1 MRKNGGTIQET
12 LKINIVTQLDNI
24 DQTVKTMRDNLSNLN
39 LGASTQKEFNQILSG
54 ITEKVKN
61 LRASTKDG
69 VIKFTDKNQVIK
81 DIKAIEQKL
90 QRLGIDTEFLSVNE
104 KNLQKS
110 AKVIERMT
118 AERRKYTAAVEEAN
132 KKEQAAQERVNKW
145 QIQKDNVSQVV
156 KGYNALASVLVQA
169 TQKAEATQKALE
181 EAQDQLDSFMA
192 SEKNDNS
199 EAAKA
204 EIQRLKKN
212 VSTKKGQNTRA
223 HNAVAKAQAN
233 LDNYDTGEF
242 ENINKAN
249 KRLNEINESLKKAK
263 ENLAAI
269 KQQDI
274 GVARFEDLKKN
285 LESMKDID
293 WSSFGVDFS
302 KIQSLE
308 DFNSVLKSI
317 KDSSGKG
324 AEEAIEAINRAL
336 QSALGSAGNM
346 ENEMEQVSDQFDRLA
361 AQKRDIDSL
370 RQSLLNFF
378 GIQNAIQLFKRA
390 VREAYESVTEL
401 DKAMTQTAV
410 VTDFSVGDMWEQL
423 PEYTK
428 MANDLGTTTLG
439 AYETATLFYQQ
450 GLKTN
455 EVMEVSNETMKM
467 ARIAGMDYVDA
478 TNMMTAALRGF
489 NMEINE
495 TSAQKVNDVYSELAK
510 ITASDTQEISTAMT
524 KTASIAHNANMEFE
538 TTAAFLSQIIETTR
552 ESAETAGTAM
562 KTIVARFTELKKNP
576 NELVEVDGEQVDAN
590 KIETALRS
598 VGVALR
604 DSNGEFRKLDDVF
617 LDLAKRWNF
626 LTVNQQRYVATM
638 AAGSR
643 QQSRFIAMMSNY
655 DRTIE
660 LVNAAYNSAGSSQ
673 EQFEKTTESLES
685 KINRLHNAW
694 QEFTMNLSN
703 SAIIKGAVD
712 LLTGFL
718 NIINKITTV
727 GDTMNN
733 SLVSFGLTLGFVIK
747 TFSTLGKVYDK
758 YGDKIFNG
766 LKGISKLTKP
776 ADIAADVK
784 SGTETGVQSAQAKVY
799 EATRTSVFNATRDG
813 MTAGAE
819 AAKVTNGATPSGA
832 NVPDVDGNTPPKGT
846 KELGEEIGDSV
857 EKAVNKN
864 TAQIPFKQNLGQ
876 SFSGGLQAGLQKSQG
891 QWDKLTLSLN
901 KLMTSTI
908 GLKDGFKKL
917 LIDGAAKA
925 GSALGSLVNP
935 TTMLIASIAATV
947 GVIKLTQIIIDKA
960 IHTADEQIA
969 EMNEA
974 LEGVNSNISSLSSTL
989 VGITEQ
995 KDKFNNLSA
1004 ELEGL
1009 TRGTVEYE
1017 AARRES
1023 NDIIR
1028 KILESNPELSSHANY
1043 EDGRWTPDATFWD
1056 TFKKNTEEA
1065 ITRAENS
1072 KSVLESVKTEAELR
1086 KASGEFRTTDIT
1098 DAEKK
1103 SMGSSAAWGGGIG
1116 AGIGTAAG
1124 LAGAVISA
1132 ILAAPVSGGFSL
1144 AAIPAVI
1151 AAGSGMVAGG
1161 ALGAGLGAGGRTIAA
1176 KTGQSQED
1184 LNLTFSKLSTERG
1197 ASFTDEEI
1205 KKFSEGIFESEE
1217 DKALVKKVFN
1227 GSNKEAQK
1235 FFKSLDGSSETLNKA
1250 IEALDRNTAQLSE
1263 EQYNATDGDA
1273 EGKYYY
1279 STEAA
1284 KADREQAFAAVED
1297 AVDWSPEWKE
1307 QGKIIEGT
1315 GKTVASY
1322 LDEIL
1327 KDKEGYTKDSK
1338 GRWTYEGKL
1347 LNLEKNDQLTN
1358 QIAGL
1363 VAVDLQ
1369 KSTAEKNK
1377 EAYKG
1382 MSPDDK
1388 RNYKNY
1394 QTERVKQYKDNKDL
1408 KDVKGTVKDFKSLT
1422 EKQQEDYFKKIGVD
1436 KEEDQTKDQKKIA
1449 AYIRAEAEKMGGNDP
1464 TKVEEYYKS
1473 ALEYYNNSYDLKN
1486 ISYNDFVSA
1495 VKDGI
1500 ANSNITILNTEENKT
1515 LEEWDKDV
1523 NKLSSAS
1530 EEARKNIYK
1539 LGTTFGGEGKK
1550 LAAIFGDLGKKLG
1563 DKADDIFADADLT
1576 SKEGIEKFVQ
1586 SLRDAGVETQAIQD
1600 AFGVSLDDLSDHL
1613 LSLSGL
1619 LPSVAD
1625 KAASAADA
1633 YTLANQ
1639 IAQEAMMSFSQEQ
1652 YDLITKMDSDLSDAF
1667 FKIGDAFYYTEG
1679 SAYQLAQALSTAAT
1693 AAVEDYEKILNRE
1706 EGIGASDYNKLSDDQ
1721 KKGWEYD
1728 KKSGKYKVKDSVGK
1742 EEYEQMLETMG
1753 YSYDKA
1759 LEYAAQLGNVDAI
1772 LNSTAPEDKKRKA
1785 LKAMALQY
1793 GAAAEEIKEL
1803 SNEELARLVLAKKQ
1817 DKQVE
1822 ASTKALKENVEK
1834 LKELKKGSSEYKSM
1848 LATMAE
1854 EINVLGGAE
1863 GVVDSSWVS
1872 EHLNDVK
1879 LMVAGDEAA
1888 ADKIRKAWAK
1898 AWASSQLSAESSLG
1912 KVVKEADLTSK
1923 QLEVLTNK
1931 IYEYKLTGK
1940 ADLSQIENALLAV
1953 GVNATKVAKIINAIA
1968 GTNISYK
1975 TEYEYLGLST
1985 TAPGGFGP
1993 GKLPPNM
2000 AKTLPDLNLVKQGWE
2015 PVKDKNGVIINY
2027 RRPKSVTA
2035 QATNTDTDFLD
2046 IGDFGGFKN
2055 PSGTGG
2061 SSSSS
2066 SAKEE
2071 TPWENPYDRL
2081 YNLTQRVNT
2090 EIRKRNRLESE
2101 YNRLVERGLGNA
2113 SQLAAKTDQERKSLE
2128 QQKALQQ
2135 QLLAERKK
2143 DIEKLN
2149 NNKYSKYAHYD
2160 MSTGNVVLNYDLI
2173 KKNKDEDIGKGIEEQ
2188 VSKLEELKGEIEGA
2202 EDALWDIEDQLYEL
2216 TQRGRDEYIDF
2227 QKDVYNALIK
2237 QRQDEIDKYSE
2248 YISTLAE
2255 AKSDILDA
2263 LRKYIDKQRQE
2274 RDNAEREKE
2283 IADKDAQLFRME
2295 RDTGSTQADIIAA
2308 RKDVEQMRRDYTD
2321 ELIDQKISELEEQN
2335 DEAQKVREKQLE
2347 TMQKQLEQDEESG
2360 ALWKQVKTLM
2370 EEGWGPD
2377 GKIIEGS
2384 ELERILTDYYEYTQM
2399 SEEERAKAIEQ
2410 RNINTTLAKQYLD
2423 AKNAGKNTY
2432 TPSTSYPSVSQTQTP
2447 QNQTPKKNPSSNS
2460 GAKAL
2465 TVGTRVRTV
2474 GFGNAASDGSGG
2486 RAAKGLSNR
2495 KILKI
2500 RKGAKYP
2507 YLIGT
2512 SNDPSGW
2519 TGWYTAA
2526 ALQAYKKGGLANF
2539 TGPAWLDGT
2548 KSRPEAV
2555 LNARDTENFL
2565 QLRDIL
2571 GEVLTKTRNLG
2582 NSNSENNGD
2591 NYYDIDIQVDRL
2603 SNDYD
2608 VDQLVRKIKK
2618 EITKD
2623 ANYRN
2628 VRTINL
2634 KR

>member
-1 MRKNGGTIQET
+1 MGKKGGTIQET

-69 VIKFTDKNQVIK
+69 VIKFADQGQVIK
-81 DIKAIEQKL
+81 DIKAIEQRL
-90 QRLGIDTEFLSVNE
+90 QRLGIDTDFLSVNE

-110 AKVIERMT
+110 AKVIEQMT

-212 VSTKKGQNTRA
+212 VSTKKGQNTKA
-223 HNAVAKAQAN
+223 HNAVAKAQTN

-274 GVARFEDLKKN
+274 GAARFEDLKKN

-308 DFNSVLKSI
+308 DFNRVLKSI

-410 VTDFSVGDMWEQL
+410 VTDFSVGDMWDQL

-428 MANDLGTTTLG
+428 MANELGTTTLG

-455 EVMEVSNETMKM
+455 EVMEVSTETMKM

-617 LDLAKRWNF
+617 LDLAKRWDS

-655 DRTIE
+655 DRTME
-660 LVNAAYNSAGSSQ
+660 LVNAAYNSTGSSQ

-712 LLTGFL
+712 MLTGFL

-799 EATRTSVFNATRDG
+799 EATRTSIFNATRDG

-832 NVPDVDGNTPPKGT
+832 DVPDIDGNIPPKAT

-857 EKAVNKN
+857 EKTINKN
-864 TAQIPFKQNLGQ
+864 TAQIPFKQSLGQ
-876 SFSGGLQAGLQKSQG
+876 SFSGGLQAGQQKALG
-891 QWDKLTLSLN
+891 QWEKLASTTAEITSSGDKLKFSFQ
-901 KLMTSTI
+901 KLA
-908 GLKDGFKKL
+908 K
-917 LIDGAAKA
+917 DGAAKLGA
-925 GSALGSLVNP
+925 ALGGLINP
-935 TTMLIASIAATV
+935 ITVLIASIGATIGIV
-947 GVIKLTQIIIDKA
+947 KLAELIVDKS

-989 VGITEQ
+989 TGITEQ
-995 KDKFNNLSA
+995 KDQFNNLGA
-1004 ELEGL
+1004 ELERL

-1017 AARRES
+1017 EARRES

-1028 KILESNPELSSHANY
+1028 KILESNPELNSHARY
-1043 EDGRWTPDATFWD
+1043 EDGLWKPDGSFWE
-1056 TFKKNTEEA
+1056 TYKKNTEDA
-1065 ITRAENS
+1065 ITKALNS
-1072 KSVLESVKTEAELR
+1072 KGVLESVKTEAELR
-1086 KASGEFRTTDIT
+1086 KAANEVGNTTNIT
-1098 DAEKK
+1098 ASEKEGINAAAGWTGGALGAITAVAGTVITAV
-1103 SMGSSAAWGGGIG
+1103 MGLLTGGAAVAPMAAITVGASAAMGGVGAGIGGGIG
-1116 AGIGTAAG
+1116 A
-1124 LAGAVISA
+1124 LV
-1132 ILAAPVSGGFSL
+1132 
-1144 AAIPAVI
+1144 
-1151 AAGSGMVAGG
+1151 
-1161 ALGAGLGAGGRTIAA
+1161 A
-1176 KTGQSQED
+1176 KTGESLED
-1184 LNLTFSKLSTERG
+1184 VNLTLSKLSTERG
-1197 ASFTDEEI
+1197 ATFTDEEI

-1217 DKALVKKVFN
+1217 DEALVKKVFN

-1263 EQYNATDGDA
+1263 EQYNATGGDA

-1279 STEAA
+1279 STEAT
-1284 KADREQAFAAVED
+1284 KADRERAFDAVKD
-1297 AVDWSPEWKE
+1297 AVDWVPQWDE
-1307 QGKIIEGT
+1307 QDKIIEGT

-1327 KDKEGYTKDSK
+1327 KDREGYTKDSK

-1358 QIAGL
+1358 EIAGR

-1369 KSTAEKNK
+1369 KERADSNK
-1377 EAYKG
+1377 AAYQG
-1382 MSPDDK
+1382 MSADDK

-1394 QTERVKQYKDNKDL
+1394 QTERVKQYKSEDW

-1449 AYIRAEAEKMGGNDP
+1449 AYIRAEAKQMGGS
-1464 TKVEEYYKS
+1464 KEEIEDRYKS

-1486 ISYNDFVSA
+1486 ISYDDFVSA

-1515 LEEWDKDV
+1515 LNEWDDGID
-1523 NKLSSAS
+1523 KLSSAS

-1539 LGTTFGGEGKK
+1539 LGTTFEGEGKE
-1550 LAAIFGDLGKKLG
+1550 LAKIFGSLE
-1563 DKADDIFADADLT
+1563 KADDIFADADLT

-1586 SLRDAGVETQAIQD
+1586 SLRDANVDTQKIQK

-1619 LPSVAD
+1619 LPSVEE

-1693 AAVEDYEKILNRE
+1693 AAVGDYEKILNRE
-1706 EGIGASDYNKLSDDQ
+1706 KGVGATDYNKMSDEQ
-1721 KKGWEYD
+1721 KKGWKYN
-1728 KKSGKYKVKDSVGK
+1728 KQSGLYEVKDSVGK
-1742 EEYEQMLETMG
+1742 EEYEQMMETMG

-1834 LKELKKGSSEYKSM
+1834 LKELKKGSREYKSM

-1863 GVVDSSWVS
+1863 GIVDSSWVS
-1872 EHLNDVK
+1872 EHLDDVK
-1879 LMVAGDEAA
+1879 LMVAGDKAA
-1888 ADKIRKAWAK
+1888 ADRIRKAWAK

-1912 KVVKEADLTSK
+1912 KVVKEADLTNK
-1923 QLEVLTNK
+1923 QLKVLTNK
-1931 IYEYKLTGK
+1931 LYEYKLTGK
-1940 ADLSQIENALLAV
+1940 ADLSQIKNELLNV
-1953 GVNATKVAKIINAIA
+1953 GIDATKVAKIINAIA
-1968 GTNISYK
+1968 GTSISYK
-1975 TEYEYLGLST
+1975 TEYEYLRLNNT
-1985 TAPGGFGP
+1985 PGGLGGP
-1993 GKLPPNM
+1993 GKLPFHV
-2000 AKTLPDLNLVKQGWE
+2000 AKTFPDPHLVEQGWE

-2035 QATNTDTDFLD
+2035 QTTNTDTDWLD
-2046 IGDFGGFKN
+2046 IGDFGGFGN
-2055 PSGTGG
+2055 TNGTSG

-2066 SAKEE
+2066 ANEK

-2081 YNLTQRVNT
+2081 YNLTQKINT
-2090 EIRKRNRLESE
+2090 EIRKRNRLEAE
-2101 YNRLVERGLGNA
+2101 YNRLVQYGLGNA
-2113 SQLAAKTDQERKSLE
+2113 ADLAKKTEQERKSLE

-2143 DIEKLN
+2143 DVEKLN
-2149 NNKYSKYAHYD
+2149 KNKYSKYARYD
-2160 MSTGNVVLNYDLI
+2160 MATGNIVIDYNLI
-2173 KKNKDEDIGKGIEEQ
+2173 NKNKDEDIGKGIEDQ

-2202 EDALWDIEDQLYEL
+2202 EDALWEIEDQLYEL

-2347 TMQKQLEQDEESG
+2347 TMQKQLEEDQKSG
-2360 ALWKQVKTLM
+2360 ALWAQVKTLM

-2432 TPSTSYPSVSQTQTP
+2432 TPSTSYPDVSQTQTS
-2447 QNQTPKKNPSSNS
+2447 QSQTPKKNPSSNS

-2548 KSRPEAV
+2548 KSKPEAV

-2571 GEVLTKTRNLG
+2571 GEVLTKTRDLG

>member
-1 MRKNGGTIQET
+1 MGKKGGTIQET

-54 ITEKVKN
+54 ITEKIKN

-69 VIKFTDKNQVIK
+69 VIKFADQNQVTK

-90 QRLGIDTEFLSVNE
+90 QRLGIDTDFLSVDE

-110 AKVIERMT
+110 VKVIEQMT
-118 AERRKYTAAVEEAN
+118 AARRKYATAVEEAN
-132 KKEQAAQERVNKW
+132 KKEQIAQERVDKW
-145 QIQKDNVSQVV
+145 QIQKNNMTQVV
-156 KGYNALASVLVQA
+156 EGYNALASVLVRA
-169 TQKAEATQKALE
+169 TQKAEATQQALK
-181 EAQDQLDSFMA
+181 EAQDQLDSFMVSA
-192 SEKNDNS
+192 KNDGS
-199 EAAKA
+199 EAAQA

-212 VSTKKGQNTRA
+212 VSTKKGQNTKA
-223 HNAVAKAQAN
+223 HNAVTKAQTN
-233 LDNYDTGEF
+233 LDNYDFGDF

-249 KRLNEINESLKKAK
+249 KRLNELNENLKKAK
-263 ENLAAI
+263 ENLAAV

-274 GVARFEDLKKN
+274 GIARFEELKKN
-285 LESMKDID
+285 LENIKDID

-302 KIQSLE
+302 KIQNIE
-308 DFNSVLKSI
+308 DFDRALKSI
-317 KDSSGKG
+317 KDNSGKG

-336 QSALGSAGNM
+336 QSALGNAGNM
-346 ENEMEQVSDQFDRLA
+346 GNEMEQVSDQFDRLA

-390 VREAYESVTEL
+390 VREAYDSVTEL
-401 DKAMTQTAV
+401 DKAMTETAV
-410 VTDFSVGDMWEQL
+410 VTDFSVGDMWDQL

-455 EVMEVSNETMKM
+455 EVMEVSTETMKM

-489 NMEINE
+489 NMEISE
-495 TSAQKVNDVYSELAK
+495 TSAQRVNDVYSELAK

-562 KTIVARFTELKKNP
+562 KTIIARFTELKKNP

-617 LDLAKRWNF
+617 LDLAKRWDS

-643 QQSRFIAMMSNY
+643 QQSRFIAMMSDY
-655 DRTIE
+655 DRTVE

-718 NIINKITTV
+718 NIINKIITV

-733 SLVSFGLTLGFVIK
+733 SVASFALTLGMVIK
-747 TFSTLGKVYDK
+747 TFTSLGKAYDK
-758 YGDKIFNG
+758 YGDKVFNG
-766 LKGISKLTKP
+766 IKSITGSTK
-776 ADIAADVK
+776 IENVVENVK
-784 SGTETGVQSAQAKVY
+784 KGTEQGTVAAQQEVY
-799 EATRTSVFNATRDG
+799 EATKKSIYRATKEG
-813 MTAGAE
+813 MTQGAQQASTGNKEKKKIKIKTSENDTKAVE
-819 AAKVTNGATPSGA
+819 AAKNKIPTIDSKTSENIGKEVGEKVEAAIDNSSTTKETFGQSIKSGWKTGWNEGKELNSAEWEKFNKNLPKVNGGLKNFKGNIGKINSLGKSSAQSLSKSISSFMTPMNTLLLSVVAMNLAIKGVTTIFDKLVRTSDEQVSLYSDALTGATQRIQALSE
-832 NVPDVDGNTPPKGT
+832 
-846 KELGEEIGDSV
+846 ELGNI
-857 EKAVNKN
+857 
-864 TAQIPFKQNLGQ
+864 T
-876 SFSGGLQAGLQKSQG
+876 QA
-891 QWDKLTLSLN
+891 
-901 KLMTSTI
+901 
-908 GLKDGFKKL
+908 
-917 LIDGAAKA
+917 
-925 GSALGSLVNP
+925 
-935 TTMLIASIAATV
+935 
-947 GVIKLTQIIIDKA
+947 
-960 IHTADEQIA
+960 
-969 EMNEA
+969 
-974 LEGVNSNISSLSSTL
+974 
-989 VGITEQ
+989 
-995 KDKFNNLSA
+995 KDKFN
-1004 ELEGL
+1004 ELTASMDHLTEG
-1009 TRGTVEYE
+1009 TIEYE
-1017 AARRES
+1017 EARRES
-1023 NDIIR
+1023 NTVIR
-1028 KILESNPELSSHANY
+1028 EILEKNPNLSTHVSY
-1043 EDGRWTPDATFWD
+1043 QDGQWTPDSNFWSEYQKATENALKSAEA
-1056 TFKKNTEEA
+1056 TSAVLQAKKTSAEYNSA
-1065 ITRAENS
+1065 IDQLGVA
-1072 KSVLESVKTEAELR
+1072 
-1086 KASGEFRTTDIT
+1086 TTDIT
-1098 DAEKK
+1098 TAEQETAK
-1103 SMGSSAAWGGGIG
+1103 GVA
-1116 AGIGTAAG
+1116 TAAG
-1124 LAGAVISA
+1124 IIAGALGV
-1132 ILAAPVSGGFSL
+1132 LLAPVSGGLSL
-1144 AAIPAVI
+1144 VAVAGASA
-1151 AAGSGMVAGG
+1151 AAGATAG
-1161 ALGAGLGAGGRTIAA
+1161 ALGSTAISKFGKNPAEMNKIMEGLATV
-1176 KTGQSQED
+1176 Q
-1184 LNLTFSKLSTERG
+1184 G
-1197 ASFTDEEI
+1197 ASFTEDQI
-1205 KKFSEGIFESEE
+1205 KRIRQGNLNEE
-1217 DKALVKKVFN
+1217 DKALA
-1227 GSNKEAQK
+1227 KEAFGGDEK
-1235 FFKSLDGSSETLNKA
+1235 ALISFFKQVESSTVLNKA
-1250 IEALDRNTAQLSE
+1250 IVALENNTSALQ
-1263 EQYNATDGDA
+1263 QAKDAVTGGDPDS
-1273 EGKYYY
+1273 KYYY
-1279 STEAA
+1279 SDERMAA
-1284 KADREQAFAAVED
+1284 DASRANAAVMK
-1297 AVDWSPEWKE
+1297 AVDWVADSKE
-1307 QGKIIEGT
+1307 QSQKIEGT
-1315 GKTVASY
+1315 GKTVGQY
-1322 LDEIL
+1322 LDDIL
-1327 KDKEGYTKDSK
+1327 KDRDGYSKDSK
-1338 GRWTYEGKL
+1338 GRWTYQGKL
-1347 LNLEKNDQLTN
+1347 LNLNKDNALAQEISAAVAADFQKAGAEAGKAFYNGLSNQEKKAYKTLQVERQKAYQNSYEKDFSKLKSAYTGTGQVTNDNLAFLKKY
-1358 QIAGL
+1358 AGID
-1363 VAVDLQ
+1363 VN
-1369 KSTAEKNK
+1369 TAE
-1377 EAYKG
+1377 G
-1382 MSPDDK
+1382 S
-1388 RNYKNY
+1388 
-1394 QTERVKQYKDNKDL
+1394 
-1408 KDVKGTVKDFKSLT
+1408 
-1422 EKQQEDYFKKIGVD
+1422 
-1436 KEEDQTKDQKKIA
+1436 QKYSDSGYMDIIK
-1449 AYIRAEAEKMGGNDP
+1449 YISGEAEKTGQSEEALWKYYNQQFDLENITSAEFFEAVQTGLENSTFTILTTEQN
-1464 TKVEEYYKS
+1464 TKVDDWAKEAGVTK
-1473 ALEYYNNSYDLKN
+1473 LE
-1486 ISYNDFVSA
+1486 
-1495 VKDGI
+1495 
-1500 ANSNITILNTEENKT
+1500 
-1515 LEEWDKDV
+1515 
-1523 NKLSSAS
+1523 SAS
-1530 EEARKNIYK
+1530 EDARKAIYQ
-1539 LGTTFGGEGKK
+1539 LGTTFEGEGKS
-1550 LAAIFGDLGKKLG
+1550 LAQIFNSLG

-1576 SKEGIEKFVQ
+1576 SKEGIEEFVQ
-1586 SLRDAGVETQAIQD
+1586 SLRDAGADTQAVQD
-1600 AFGVSLDDLSDHL
+1600 AFGVSLDDLSDRL

-1619 LPSVAD
+1619 LPSVSD
-1625 KAASAADA
+1625 KAASAAEA

-1639 IAQEAMMSFSQEQ
+1639 IAQDAMMSFSQEQ

-1693 AAVEDYEKILNRE
+1693 AAVKDYEDILNRRR
-1706 EGIGASDYNKLSDDQ
+1706 GIDSNDYNRLSDDQ
-1721 KKGWEYD
+1721 KKNWKYN
-1728 KKSGKYKVKDSVGK
+1728 KKTGKYEIQGDVSDT
-1742 EEYEQMLETMG
+1742 EYGAMMDALG

-1759 LEYAAQLGNVDAI
+1759 LEYAAQLGDVNAI
-1772 LNSTAPEDKKRKA
+1772 LTSTASDDKKTKA
-1785 LKAMALQY
+1785 LKALALQY
-1793 GAAAEEIKEL
+1793 GAAAEEINGL
-1803 SNEELARLVLAKKQ
+1803 TQSELANLVLSKKWN
-1817 DKQVE
+1817 KQAE
-1822 ASTKALKENVEK
+1822 ASAKGLKANIDK
-1834 LKELKKGSSEYKSM
+1834 LKELKKESSEYKST

-1854 EINVLGGAE
+1854 QVNVLGGVE
-1863 GVVDSSWVS
+1863 GIVNSDWVAKHMS
-1872 EHLNDVK
+1872 DIQAMAN
-1879 LMVAGDEAA
+1879 GDEAA
-1888 ADKIRKAWAK
+1888 ADRVRKAWARAYADSAKTAGTSLNQILTK
-1898 AWASSQLSAESSLG
+1898 AGYTGQKLEEISNQL
-1912 KVVKEADLTSK
+1912 
-1923 QLEVLTNK
+1923 
-1931 IYEYKLTGK
+1931 YEFKLTGK
-1940 ADLSQIENALLAV
+1940 ADFTSLYNSLLVLYKNAGQAMTAL
-1953 GVNATKVAKIINAIA
+1953 KQIA
-1968 GTNISYK
+1968 GTNISLDI
-1975 TEYEYLGLST
+1975 EYEYSKNRV
-1985 TAPGGFGP
+1985 APGP
-1993 GKLPPNM
+1993 GSEYM
-2000 AKTLPDLNLVKQGWE
+2000 TAAGWE
-2015 PVKDKNGVIINY
+2015 HVGGGAWRRVKSIKAKDDTPRDNWKT
-2027 RRPKSVTA
+2027 PSLTA
-2035 QATNTDTDFLD
+2035 
-2046 IGDFGGFKN
+2046 

-2081 YNLTQRVNT
+2081 YNLTQRINA

-2101 YNRLVERGLGNA
+2101 YNRLVQYGLGNA
-2113 SQLAAKTDQERKSLE
+2113 SDLAKKTEQERKSLE

-2143 DIEKLN
+2143 DVEKLN
-2149 NNKYSKYAHYD
+2149 KNKYSKYAHYD

-2173 KKNKDEDIGKGIEEQ
+2173 KKNKNEDIGKGIEEQ

-2248 YISTLAE
+2248 YISTLSE

-2263 LRKYIDKQRQE
+2263 LRKYIDKQRQD
-2274 RDNAEREKE
+2274 RDNAEKEKE

-2347 TMQKQLEQDEESG
+2347 IMQKQLEQDQESG
-2360 ALWKQVKTLM
+2360 ALWAQVKVLM

-2384 ELERILTDYYEYTQM
+2384 ELERILADYYEYTQM

-2410 RNINTTLAKQYLD
+2410 RNMNTTLAKQYLD

-2432 TPSTSYPSVSQTQTP
+2432 KPSTSYPDVNKTQTP
-2447 QNQTPKKNPSSNS
+2447 QTSKSQTPKKNPTSN
-2460 GAKAL
+2460 GAKTLA
-2465 TVGTRVRTV
+2465 VGTRVRTV

-2512 SNDPSGW
+2512 SNSPSGW

-2539 TGPAWLDGT
+2539 TGPAWMDGT
-2548 KSRPEAV
+2548 KSKPEAV
-2555 LNARDTENFL
+2555 LNARDTQNFL

-2571 GEVLTKTRNLG
+2571 GEVLTKTRGLG

>member
-1 MRKNGGTIQET
+1 MGKKGGTIQET

-54 ITEKVKN
+54 ITEKIKN

-69 VIKFTDKNQVIK
+69 VIKFADQNQVTK

-90 QRLGIDTEFLSVNE
+90 QRLGIDTDFLSVDE

-110 AKVIERMT
+110 VKVIEQMT
-118 AERRKYTAAVEEAN
+118 AARHKYATAVEEAN
-132 KKEQAAQERVNKW
+132 KKEQIAQERVDKW
-145 QIQKDNVSQVV
+145 QIQKNNMTQVV
-156 KGYNALASVLVQA
+156 EGYNVLASVLVRA
-169 TQKAEATQKALE
+169 TQKAEATQQALK
-181 EAQDQLDSFMA
+181 EAQDQLDSFMVSA
-192 SEKNDNS
+192 KNDGS
-199 EAAKA
+199 EAAQA

-212 VSTKKGQNTRA
+212 VSTKKGQNTKA
-223 HNAVAKAQAN
+223 HNAVTKAQTN
-233 LDNYDTGEF
+233 LDNYDFGDF

-249 KRLNEINESLKKAK
+249 KRLNELNENLKKAK
-263 ENLAAI
+263 ENLAAV

-274 GVARFEDLKKN
+274 GIARFEELKKN
-285 LESMKDID
+285 LENIKDID

-302 KIQSLE
+302 KIQNIE
-308 DFNSVLKSI
+308 DFDRALKSI
-317 KDSSGKG
+317 KDNSGKG

-336 QSALGSAGNM
+336 QSALGNAGNM
-346 ENEMEQVSDQFDRLA
+346 GNEMEQVSDQFDRLA

-390 VREAYESVTEL
+390 VREAYDSVTEL
-401 DKAMTQTAV
+401 DKAMTETAV
-410 VTDFSVGDMWEQL
+410 VTDFSVGDMWDQL

-428 MANDLGTTTLG
+428 MANNLGTTTLG

-455 EVMEVSNETMKM
+455 EVMEVSTETMKM

-489 NMEINE
+489 NMEISE
-495 TSAQKVNDVYSELAK
+495 TSAQRVNDVYSELAK

-617 LDLAKRWNF
+617 LDLAKRWDS

-655 DRTIE
+655 DRTVE

-718 NIINKITTV
+718 NIINKIITV

-733 SLVSFGLTLGFVIK
+733 SVASFALTLGVVIK
-747 TFSTLGKVYDK
+747 TFTSLGKAYDK
-758 YGDKIFNG
+758 YGDKVFNG
-766 LKGISKLTKP
+766 IRSITGATK
-776 ADIAADVK
+776 IENVVENVK
-784 SGTETGVQSAQAKVY
+784 KGTEQGTVAAQQEVYKTTKKSIYRATKEGMTQGAQSAQNPKY
-799 EATRTSVFNATRDG
+799 KITRNTT
-813 MTAGAE
+813 MTGKKFKIKNNKQDKNITDAL
-819 AAKVTNGATPSGA
+819 
-832 NVPDVDGNTPPKGT
+832 PKGT
-846 KELGEEIGDSV
+846 TIQSPKTSSKNNESITLKNSFKTGFAQGQAKNAEQWTKLGETLPKFNGDLKDVRGNLSKLGSAAKKGASSLG
-857 EKAVNKN
+857 EG
-864 TAQIPFKQNLGQ
+864 LGQ
-876 SFSGGLQAGLQKSQG
+876 LASPMNVFIASVV
-891 QWDKLTLSLN
+891 
-901 KLMTSTI
+901 
-908 GLKDGFKKL
+908 
-917 LIDGAAKA
+917 
-925 GSALGSLVNP
+925 LGSLAIKGL
-935 TTMLIASIAATV
+935 TTLFDNLVVTSTEKSSMY
-947 GVIKLTQIIIDKA
+947 G
-960 IHTADEQIA
+960 
-969 EMNEA
+969 EA
-974 LEGVNSNISSLSSTL
+974 LDGATARIQALSSELSDITGVKDNFVNL
-989 VGITEQ
+989 VATM
-995 KDKFNNLSA
+995 DS
-1004 ELEGL
+1004 L
-1009 TRGTVEYE
+1009 TRGTREYE
-1017 AARRES
+1017 EARRQS

-1028 KILESNPELSSHANY
+1028 QILEKNPDLSSHVQYQDMRWIPDSSFWKQYEKSTEQALKNAESDASILQAKQAGADYSTKLNQLGIKTSVLTDEEQDTIMTASKVIGTGATIVTALAAIAAAIPSGGLSIPIGTGIIAGSAGSGLMAATETTVIGSVLAKLGLTEKEVNQRVKGLSEYQGATFTDEQINRIRGGNLNQEDKKILEEV
-1043 EDGRWTPDATFWD
+1043 
-1056 TFKKNTEEA
+1056 FKNDQQA
-1065 ITRAENS
+1065 FDNFFNNIENS
-1072 KSVLESVKTEAELR
+1072 SVLNNAINALNSN
-1086 KASGEFRTTDIT
+1086 
-1098 DAEKK
+1098 
-1103 SMGSSAAWGGGIG
+1103 
-1116 AGIGTAAG
+1116 TAA
-1124 LAGAVISA
+1124 LQQAQDVAVN
-1132 ILAAPVSGGFSL
+1132 G
-1144 AAIPAVI
+1144 
-1151 AAGSGMVAGG
+1151 
-1161 ALGAGLGAGGRTIAA
+1161 
-1176 KTGQSQED
+1176 
-1184 LNLTFSKLSTERG
+1184 
-1197 ASFTDEEI
+1197 
-1205 KKFSEGIFESEE
+1205 
-1217 DKALVKKVFN
+1217 DK
-1227 GSNKEAQK
+1227 
-1235 FFKSLDGSSETLNKA
+1235 
-1250 IEALDRNTAQLSE
+1250 
-1263 EQYNATDGDA
+1263 

-1279 STEAA
+1279 TTDKMAGDA
-1284 KADREQAFAAVED
+1284 KRAESAVLKAINFIPDTMEQ
-1297 AVDWSPEWKE
+1297 SR
-1307 QGKIIEGT
+1307 IIEST
-1315 GKTVASY
+1315 GKSVGQY

-1327 KDKEGYTKDSK
+1327 KDREGYSKNSKDQ
-1338 GRWTYEGKL
+1338 WTYNGEL
-1347 LNLEKNDQLTN
+1347 LNLNRRSPLTQEIMAAVQTDFQANSVKNGQ
-1358 QIAGL
+1358 
-1363 VAVDLQ
+1363 
-1369 KSTAEKNK
+1369 EF
-1377 EAYKG
+1377 YKTL
-1382 MSPDDK
+1382 SQEEK
-1388 RNYKNY
+1388 RNYKNL
-1394 QTERVKQYKDNKDL
+1394 QTTRVKTYQSVEDFDKL
-1408 KDVKGTVKDFKSLT
+1408 KKDFKDAGKNFGNETLNYLKQYTGIDINT
-1422 EKQQEDYFKKIGVD
+1422 EKGKKIYKKNDLD
-1436 KEEDQTKDQKKIA
+1436 KVSQYIAGEAQQTGIEESRLWQYYSQQFDFKTLSSKEFFEAVENGLENSSITVLSSEEDKQLDQWA
-1449 AYIRAEAEKMGGNDP
+1449 DSTNEASK
-1464 TKVEEYYKS
+1464 
-1473 ALEYYNNSYDLKN
+1473 LK
-1486 ISYNDFVSA
+1486 
-1495 VKDGI
+1495 
-1500 ANSNITILNTEENKT
+1500 
-1515 LEEWDKDV
+1515 
-1523 NKLSSAS
+1523 SAS
-1530 EEARKNIYK
+1530 EDARKAIYQ
-1539 LGTTFGGEGKK
+1539 LGTTFEGEGET
-1550 LAAIFGDLGKKLG
+1550 LAQIFNSLG

-1586 SLRDAGVETQAIQD
+1586 SLQNASTDTKLIQD
-1600 AFGVSLDDLSDHL
+1600 AFGVSLDDLSDRL

-1619 LPSVAD
+1619 LPSVSD
-1625 KAASAADA
+1625 KAASAAEA

-1639 IAQEAMMSFSQEQ
+1639 IAQDAMMSFSQEQ

-1693 AAVEDYEKILNRE
+1693 AAVKDYEDILNRRR
-1706 EGIGASDYNKLSDDQ
+1706 GIDSNDYNRLSDDQ
-1721 KKGWEYD
+1721 KKNWKYN
-1728 KKSGKYKVKDSVGK
+1728 KKTGKYDIQGDVSDT
-1742 EEYEQMLETMG
+1742 EYSAMMDALG
-1753 YSYDKA
+1753 YSHDKA
-1759 LEYAAQLGNVDAI
+1759 LEYAAQSGDVNAI
-1772 LNSTAPEDKKRKA
+1772 LTSTAPDDKKTKA

-1793 GAAAEEIKEL
+1793 GAAAEEINGL
-1803 SNEELARLVLAKKQ
+1803 TQSELANLVLSKKWN
-1817 DKQVE
+1817 KQAE
-1822 ASTKALKENVEK
+1822 ASAKGLKANINK
-1834 LKELKKGSSEYKSM
+1834 LKELKKESSEYKST

-1854 EINVLGGAE
+1854 QVNVLGGVE
-1863 GVVDSSWVS
+1863 GIVNSDWVAKHMS
-1872 EHLNDVK
+1872 DIQAMAN
-1879 LMVAGDEAA
+1879 GDEAA
-1888 ADKIRKAWAK
+1888 ADRVRKAWARAYADSAKTAGTSLYQILTK
-1898 AWASSQLSAESSLG
+1898 AGYTGQKLEEISNQL
-1912 KVVKEADLTSK
+1912 
-1923 QLEVLTNK
+1923 
-1931 IYEYKLTGK
+1931 YEFKLTGK
-1940 ADLSQIENALLAV
+1940 ADFTSLYNSLLVLYNNAGQAMTAL
-1953 GVNATKVAKIINAIA
+1953 KQIA
-1968 GTNISYK
+1968 GTNISLDI
-1975 TEYEYLGLST
+1975 EYEYSKNRVAPGPGSEYMTAAGWEHVGGGVWRRVKSIEAKDDTPRNNWKTPFL
-1985 TAPGGFGP
+1985 TAP
-1993 GKLPPNM
+1993 
-2000 AKTLPDLNLVKQGWE
+2000 
-2015 PVKDKNGVIINY
+2015 
-2027 RRPKSVTA
+2027 
-2035 QATNTDTDFLD
+2035 
-2046 IGDFGGFKN
+2046 
-2055 PSGTGG
+2055 PSTGG

-2081 YNLTQRVNT
+2081 YNLTQRINA

-2101 YNRLVERGLGNA
+2101 YNRLVQYGLGNA
-2113 SQLAAKTDQERKSLE
+2113 SDLAKKTEQERKSLE

-2143 DIEKLN
+2143 DVEKLN
-2149 NNKYSKYAHYD
+2149 KNKYSKYAHYD

-2173 KKNKDEDIGKGIEEQ
+2173 KKNKKEDIGKGIEEQ

-2248 YISTLAE
+2248 YISTLSE

-2263 LRKYIDKQRQE
+2263 LRKYIDKQRQD
-2274 RDNAEREKE
+2274 RDNAEKEKE

-2347 TMQKQLEQDEESG
+2347 IMQKQLEQDQESG
-2360 ALWKQVKTLM
+2360 ALWAQVKVLM

-2384 ELERILTDYYEYTQM
+2384 ELERILVDYYEYTQM

-2410 RNINTTLAKQYLD
+2410 RNMNTTLAKQYLD

-2432 TPSTSYPSVSQTQTP
+2432 KPSPSYPDV
-2447 QNQTPKKNPSSNS
+2447 NKIQTPKKNPTSN
-2460 GAKAL
+2460 GAKTLA
-2465 TVGTRVRTV
+2465 VGTRVRTV

-2512 SNDPSGW
+2512 SNSPSGW

-2539 TGPAWLDGT
+2539 TGPAWMDGT
-2548 KSRPEAV
+2548 KSKPEAV
-2555 LNARDTENFL
+2555 LNARDTQNFL

-2571 GEVLTKTRNLG
+2571 GEVLTKTRGLG

>member
-1 MRKNGGTIQET
+1 MGKKGGTIQET

-54 ITEKVKN
+54 ITEKIKN

-69 VIKFTDKNQVIK
+69 VIKFADQNQVIK
-81 DIKAIEQKL
+81 DIKAIEQRL
-90 QRLGIDTEFLSVNE
+90 QRLGIDTDFLNVNE

-110 AKVIERMT
+110 VKVIEQMT

-145 QIQKDNVSQVV
+145 QTQKNNVSQVV

-169 TQKAEATQKALE
+169 TQKAEVTQQALK

-212 VSTKKGQNTRA
+212 VSTKKGQNTKA

-233 LDNYDTGEF
+233 LDNYDLGEF

-274 GVARFEDLKKN
+274 GAARFEDLKKN

-308 DFNSVLKSI
+308 DFNRVLKSI

-390 VREAYESVTEL
+390 VREAYDSVTEL
-401 DKAMTQTAV
+401 DKAMTATAV

-455 EVMEVSNETMKM
+455 EVMEVSTETMKM

-495 TSAQKVNDVYSELAK
+495 ASAQKVNDVYSELAK

-617 LDLAKRWNF
+617 LDLAKRWDS

-712 LLTGFL
+712 MLTGFL

-799 EATRTSVFNATRDG
+799 EATRTSIFNATRDG

-832 NVPDVDGNTPPKGT
+832 DIPNAAGGT
-846 KELGEEIGDSV
+846 SPEAAKELGEEIGDSV
-857 EKAVNKN
+857 EEAINKN
-864 TAQIPFKQNLGQ
+864 TTQIPFKQNLGQ

-891 QWDKLTLSLN
+891 QWDKLALSFNNLI
-901 KLMTSTI
+901 TSAH

-935 TTMLIASIAATV
+935 TTIFIASIAATA
-947 GVIKLTQIIIDKA
+947 GVIKLTQIIVDKA

-1004 ELEGL
+1004 ELESL

-1056 TFKKNTEEA
+1056 TFKKNTEKA

-1072 KSVLESVKTEAELR
+1072 KSVLESTKSEAELR
-1086 KASGEFRTTDIT
+1086 KATGELGTTDIT
-1098 DAEKK
+1098 DAEKQNIEK
-1103 SMGSSAAWGGGIG
+1103 SALG
-1116 AGIGTAAG
+1116 AGIGVAAIVTGVLAG
-1124 LAGAVISA
+1124 LAGAV
-1132 ILAAPVSGGFSL
+1132 VSGGMSL
-1144 AAIPAVI
+1144 AAIPTALTFG
-1151 AAGSGMVAGG
+1151 AGMIGGG
-1161 ALGAGLGAGGRTIAA
+1161 AIGAGAGAGIATGIS
-1176 KTGQSQED
+1176 KTGQSPED
-1184 LNLTFSKLSTERG
+1184 LNLTLSRLSTERG
-1197 ASFTDEEI
+1197 ATFTDEEI

-1217 DKALVKKVFN
+1217 DKALVNKVFN

-1284 KADREQAFAAVED
+1284 KADREQAFAAVKD
-1297 AVDWSPEWKE
+1297 AVGWVPKWDE
-1307 QGKIIEGT
+1307 QDKIIEGT

-1327 KDKEGYTKDSK
+1327 KDREGYTKDSK
-1338 GRWTYEGKL
+1338 GRWTHEGKL
-1347 LNLEKNDQLTN
+1347 LDLGKNDQLTN

-1382 MSPDDK
+1382 MTETDK
-1388 RNYKNY
+1388 ADYRNY
-1394 QTERVKQYKDNKDL
+1394 QTERVKKYKGENW
-1408 KDVKGTVKDFKSLT
+1408 KDVKTSARDFKKYLT
-1422 EKQQEDYFKKIGVD
+1422 EDQQESYFKKIGVEEG
-1436 KEEDQTKDQKKIA
+1436 KETKDQKRIA
-1449 AYIRAEAEKMGGNDP
+1449 AYIQAEAEQMSNGDP
-1464 TKVEEYYKS
+1464 KKAQKYYES

-1486 ISYNDFVSA
+1486 ISYDDFVNA

-1515 LEEWDKDV
+1515 LNEWSKGK
-1523 NKLSSAS
+1523 NSGLESAS
-1530 EEARKNIYK
+1530 EDARKNLYK
-1539 LGTTFGGEGKK
+1539 LGTTFEGEGKK
-1550 LAAIFGDLGKKLG
+1550 LVDIFKDLGP
-1563 DKADDIFADADLT
+1563 KADSIFANADLS
-1576 SKEGIEKFVQ
+1576 SKEGIESFVK
-1586 SLRDAGVETQAIQD
+1586 SLEDAEVKTEDIQK
-1600 AFGVSLDDLSDHL
+1600 AFGVSLDELSDRL
-1613 LSLSGL
+1613 LSLSGV
-1619 LPSVAD
+1619 LPSVEE

-1633 YTLANQ
+1633 YALANQ

-1679 SAYQLAQALSTAAT
+1679 SAYQLAQALSTAAA

-1706 EGIGASDYNKLSDDQ
+1706 KGVGATDYNKMSDEQ
-1721 KKGWEYD
+1721 KKGWKYN
-1728 KKSGKYKVKDSVGK
+1728 KQSGLYEVKDSVGK
-1742 EEYEQMLETMG
+1742 EEYEQMMETMG
-1753 YSYDKA
+1753 YSYDKP
-1759 LEYAAQLGNVDAI
+1759 LEYAAQLGDVNAI
-1772 LNSTAPEDKKRKA
+1772 LNSKAKTPEEEKKKTQA

-1793 GAAAEEIKEL
+1793 GAAAEEVKEL
-1803 SNEELARLVLAKKQ
+1803 SNEELANLVVTKKQ
-1817 DKQVE
+1817 EKQVE
-1822 ASTKALKENVEK
+1822 ASTKALKENVKK
-1834 LKELKKGSSEYKSM
+1834 LKDLKKGSSEYKSM

-1854 EINVLGGAE
+1854 EINVLGGTE
-1863 GVVDSSWVS
+1863 GVVDSNWVS
-1872 EHLNDVK
+1872 SHMSDIK
-1879 LMVAGDEAA
+1879 LMVEGDEAA
-1888 ADKIRKAWAK
+1888 AERVRKAWNE
-1898 AWASSQLSAESSLG
+1898 AWVQTQISAEGAFGNIINNG
-1912 KVVKEADLTSK
+1912 KTTDKELK
-1923 QLEVLTNK
+1923 LITNTL
-1931 IYEYKLTGK
+1931 YEYKLKGT
-1940 ADLSQIENALLAV
+1940 ADFTELYNALIAV
-1953 GVNATKVAKIINAIA
+1953 GNTAEDVLAALQQVV
-1968 GTNISYK
+1968 GTDIEL
-1975 TEYEYLGLST
+1975 EYEYEYVDFEAERGRYTPEQQRAMKDMKATGWQEVGS
-1985 TAPGGFGP
+1985 GGGTRRFRYP
-1993 GKLPPNM
+1993 
-2000 AKTLPDLNLVKQGWE
+2000 KTIKAVKSKGSNKRDLTG
-2015 PVKDKNGVIINY
+2015 
-2027 RRPKSVTA
+2027 
-2035 QATNTDTDFLD
+2035 NTGNFK
-2046 IGDFGGFKN
+2046 GFRNNENK
-2055 PSGTGG
+2055 G

-2149 NNKYSKYAHYD
+2149 NNKYSKYAYYD
-2160 MSTGNVVLNYDLI
+2160 MATGNVVLNNDLI
-2173 KKNKDEDIGKGIEEQ
+2173 SKNKDEDIGKGIEEQ

-2227 QKDVYNALIK
+2227 QKDVYNALVK

-2347 TMQKQLEQDEESG
+2347 TMQKQLEEDQKSG
-2360 ALWKQVKTLM
+2360 VLWAQVKTLM

-2384 ELERILTDYYEYTQM
+2384 ELERILADYYEYTQM

-2432 TPSTSYPSVSQTQTP
+2432 KPSTSYPDVNKTQTSQTSKP
-2447 QNQTPKKNPSSNS
+2447 QTPKKNPSSNS

-2548 KSRPEAV
+2548 KSKPEAV

-2571 GEVLTKTRNLG
+2571 SEVLTKTRNLG

>member
-1 MRKNGGTIQET
+1 MGKKGGTIQET

-69 VIKFTDKNQVIK
+69 VIKFADQGQVIK

-90 QRLGIDTEFLSVNE
+90 QRLGIDTDFLSVNE

-110 AKVIERMT
+110 AKVIEQMT
-118 AERRKYTAAVEEAN
+118 AERRKYAAAVEEAN

-199 EAAKA
+199 ETAKA

-223 HNAVAKAQAN
+223 HNAVAKAQAD

-274 GVARFEDLKKN
+274 GAARFEDLKKN

-308 DFNSVLKSI
+308 DFDRVLKSI

-336 QSALGSAGNM
+336 QSALGSAGSM
-346 ENEMEQVSDQFDRLA
+346 GNEMEDISDQFDRLA

-401 DKAMTQTAV
+401 DKAMTATAV
-410 VTDFSVGDMWEQL
+410 VTDFSVGDMWDQL

-455 EVMEVSNETMKM
+455 EVMEVSTETMKM
-467 ARIAGMDYVDA
+467 ARIAGMDYVEA

-576 NELVEVDGEQVDAN
+576 NELVEVDGEQIDAN

-617 LDLAKRWNF
+617 LDLAKRWDS

-712 LLTGFL
+712 MLTGFL
-718 NIINKITTV
+718 NIINKIITV

-799 EATRTSVFNATRDG
+799 EATRTSIFNATRDG

-819 AAKVTNGATPSGA
+819 AAKVTNGAIPSGA
-832 NVPDVDGNTPPKGT
+832 DIPDAAGGT
-846 KELGEEIGDSV
+846 SPEAAKKLGEEIGDNV
-857 EKAVNKN
+857 EKAINKN
-864 TAQIPFKQNLGQ
+864 TAQIPFKQSLGQ
-876 SFSGGLQAGLQKSQG
+876 SFSGGLQAGQQKALG
-891 QWDKLTLSLN
+891 QWEKLASNAAELLSSGDKLKLSFQ
-901 KLMTSTI
+901 KLA
-908 GLKDGFKKL
+908 K
-917 LIDGAAKA
+917 DGAAKLGA
-925 GSALGSLVNP
+925 ALGGLINP
-935 TTMLIASIAATV
+935 VTVLIASIGATI
-947 GVIKLTQIIIDKA
+947 GVVKLAKLIIDKS

-989 VGITEQ
+989 TGITEQ
-995 KDKFNNLSA
+995 KDQFNNLSA

-1017 AARRES
+1017 EARRES

-1028 KILESNPELSSHANY
+1028 KILESNPELNSHARY
-1043 EDGRWTPDATFWD
+1043 EDGLWKPDGSFWE
-1056 TFKKNTEEA
+1056 TYKKNTEDA
-1065 ITRAENS
+1065 ITKAVNS
-1072 KSVLESVKTEAELR
+1072 KEVLESVKTEAELK
-1086 KASGEFRTTDIT
+1086 KAANEVGNTTDIT
-1098 DAEKK
+1098 ESEQKGINAAAGWTGGALGVTTAVVGTVITAV
-1103 SMGSSAAWGGGIG
+1103 MGALTAGAAIAPMAAITVAASAAMGGVGAGIGGGIG
-1116 AGIGTAAG
+1116 T
-1124 LAGAVISA
+1124 LV
-1132 ILAAPVSGGFSL
+1132 
-1144 AAIPAVI
+1144 
-1151 AAGSGMVAGG
+1151 
-1161 ALGAGLGAGGRTIAA
+1161 A
-1176 KTGQSQED
+1176 KTGESLED
-1184 LNLTFSKLSTERG
+1184 VNLTLSKLSTERG

-1217 DKALVKKVFN
+1217 DKALVNKVFN

-1263 EQYNATDGDA
+1263 EQYNATGGDA

-1284 KADREQAFAAVED
+1284 KADRKRAFDAVKD
-1297 AVDWSPEWKE
+1297 AVDWTPEWNE

-1327 KDKEGYTKDSK
+1327 KDREGYTKDSK

-1358 QIAGL
+1358 EIAGR

-1382 MSPDDK
+1382 MTETAKAD
-1388 RNYKNY
+1388 YKNY
-1394 QTERVKQYKDNKDL
+1394 QTERVKKYKSEGW
-1408 KDVKGTVKDFKSLT
+1408 KDVKTSAKDFKKYLT
-1422 EKQQEDYFKKIGVD
+1422 EDQQESYFKKIGVEEG
-1436 KEEDQTKDQKKIA
+1436 KETNDQKRIA
-1449 AYIRAEAEKMGGNDP
+1449 AYIQAEAEQMSNGDP
-1464 TKVEEYYKS
+1464 KKAQKYYES

-1486 ISYNDFVSA
+1486 ISYDDFVNA

-1515 LEEWDKDV
+1515 LNEWSKGK
-1523 NKLSSAS
+1523 NSGLESAS
-1530 EEARKNIYK
+1530 EDARKNLYK
-1539 LGTTFGGEGKK
+1539 LGTTFEGEGKK
-1550 LAAIFGDLGKKLG
+1550 LVDIFKDLGP
-1563 DKADDIFADADLT
+1563 KADSIFANADLS
-1576 SKEGIEKFVQ
+1576 SKEGIESFVK
-1586 SLRDAGVETQAIQD
+1586 SLEDAGVKTGDIQK
-1600 AFGVSLDDLSDHL
+1600 AFGVSLDELSDHL
-1613 LSLSGL
+1613 LSLSGV
-1619 LPSVAD
+1619 LPSVEE

-1706 EGIGASDYNKLSDDQ
+1706 KGVGATDYNKMSDEQ
-1721 KKGWEYD
+1721 KKGWKYN
-1728 KKSGKYKVKDSVGK
+1728 KQSGLYEVKDSVGK
-1742 EEYEQMLETMG
+1742 EEYEQMMETMG

-1759 LEYAAQLGNVDAI
+1759 LEYAAQLGDVNAI
-1772 LNSTAPEDKKRKA
+1772 LNSTASEEKKTKA

-1803 SNEELARLVLAKKQ
+1803 SNEELANLVVTKKQ
-1817 DKQVE
+1817 EKQVE

-1834 LKELKKGSSEYKSM
+1834 LKDIKKGSSEYKSM

-1854 EINVLGGAE
+1854 EINVLGGTE
-1863 GVVDSSWVS
+1863 GVVDSNWVS
-1872 EHLNDVK
+1872 NHMSDIK
-1879 LMVAGDEAA
+1879 LMVEGDEAA
-1888 ADKIRKAWAK
+1888 AERVRKAWNE
-1898 AWASSQLSAESSLG
+1898 AWVQTQISAEGAFGNIINNG
-1912 KVVKEADLTSK
+1912 KTTDKELK
-1923 QLEVLTNK
+1923 LITNTL
-1931 IYEYKLTGK
+1931 YEYKLKGT
-1940 ADLSQIENALLAV
+1940 ADFTELYNALIAV
-1953 GVNATKVAKIINAIA
+1953 GNTAEDVLAALQQVA
-1968 GTNISYK
+1968 GTDIEL
-1975 TEYEYLGLST
+1975 EYEYEYVDFEAERGRYTPEQQRAMKDMKATGWQEVGSGGGTRRFRYPKSIKAVKTKGGDKRDLTGNT
-1985 TAPGGFGP
+1985 GNFNGFGD
-1993 GKLPPNM
+1993 
-2000 AKTLPDLNLVKQGWE
+2000 T
-2015 PVKDKNGVIINY
+2015 NGT
-2027 RRPKSVTA
+2027 S
-2035 QATNTDTDFLD
+2035 
-2046 IGDFGGFKN
+2046 
-2055 PSGTGG
+2055 G
-2061 SSSSS
+2061 SSS
-2066 SAKEE
+2066 ANEK

-2149 NNKYSKYAHYD
+2149 NNKYSKYARYD
-2160 MSTGNVVLNYDLI
+2160 MATGNIILNNDLI
-2173 KKNKDEDIGKGIEEQ
+2173 SKNKDEDIGKGIEEQ

-2202 EDALWDIEDQLYEL
+2202 EDALWEIEDQLYEL

-2347 TMQKQLEQDEESG
+2347 TMQKQLEEDQKSG
-2360 ALWKQVKTLM
+2360 VLWAQVKTLM

-2410 RNINTTLAKQYLD
+2410 RNMNTTLAKQYLD

-2432 TPSTSYPSVSQTQTP
+2432 TPSTSYPDVNKVQTP
-2447 QNQTPKKNPSSNS
+2447 QNQAPKKNPPSNS

-2526 ALQAYKKGGLANF
+2526 ALQAYKKGGFANF

-2548 KSRPEAV
+2548 KSKPEAV

>member
-1 MRKNGGTIQET
+1 MGKKGGTIQET

-54 ITEKVKN
+54 ITEKIKN

-69 VIKFTDKNQVIK
+69 VIKFADQNQVAK

-90 QRLGIDTEFLSVNE
+90 QRLGINTDFLNVDE

-110 AKVIERMT
+110 VKVIEQMT
-118 AERRKYTAAVEEAN
+118 AARRKYTTAVEDAN
-132 KKEQAAQERVNKW
+132 KKEQAAQERVDKW
-145 QIQKDNVSQVV
+145 QIQKNNISQVIE
-156 KGYNALASVLVQA
+156 GYNALAGKLTQA
-169 TQKAEATQKALE
+169 TQKAEATQQALK
-181 EAQDQLDSFMA
+181 EAQDQLDSFTA
-192 SEKNDNS
+192 SAKNDSS
-199 EAAKA
+199 EAAQA

-212 VSTKKGQNTRA
+212 ISTKKGQNTKA
-223 HNAVAKAQAN
+223 HNAVVKAQTN
-233 LDNYDTGEF
+233 LDSYDFGEF
-242 ENINKAN
+242 ENINRAN
-249 KRLNEINESLKKAK
+249 KRLNELNENLKKAK
-263 ENLAAI
+263 ENLAAL

-274 GVARFEDLKKN
+274 GAAKFEDLKKN
-285 LESMKDID
+285 LESIKDID
-293 WSSFGVDFS
+293 WKSFGVDFS

-308 DFNSVLKSI
+308 DFNRVLKSI

-346 ENEMEQVSDQFDRLA
+346 GNEMEQVSDQFDRLA

-401 DKAMTQTAV
+401 DKAMTATAV
-410 VTDFSVGDMWEQL
+410 VTDFSVSDMWDQL

-428 MANDLGTTTLG
+428 MANELGTTTLG

-455 EVMEVSNETMKM
+455 EVMEVSTETMKM
-467 ARIAGMDYVDA
+467 ARIAGMDYVNA

-495 TSAQKVNDVYSELAK
+495 ASAQKVNDVYSELAK

-617 LDLAKRWNF
+617 LDLAKRWDS

-655 DRTIE
+655 DRTVE

-766 LKGISKLTKP
+766 LKSISKLTKP

-784 SGTETGVQSAQAKVY
+784 SGTEMGVQSAQAKVY
-799 EATRTSVFNATRDG
+799 EATRASIFNATRDG
-813 MTAGAE
+813 MTAGAK
-819 AAKVTNGATPSGA
+819 AAGVTNGA
-832 NVPDVDGNTPPKGT
+832 NVPDIDGNTPPKVRP
-846 KELGEEIGDSV
+846 EPV
-857 EKAVNKN
+857 VNKN
-864 TAQIPFKQNLGQ
+864 ATQIPFKQSLGQ
-876 SFSGGLQAGLQKSQG
+876 SFSGGLQAGQQKALG
-891 QWDKLTLSLN
+891 QWEKLASTAAEITSSGDKLKLSFQ
-901 KLMTSTI
+901 KLAK
-908 GLKDGFKKL
+908 G
-917 LIDGAAKA
+917 GAAKLGA
-925 GSALGSLVNP
+925 ALGGLINP
-935 TTMLIASIAATV
+935 ITVLIASIGATIGIV
-947 GVIKLTQIIIDKA
+947 KLAELIVDKS

-989 VGITEQ
+989 TGITEQ
-995 KDKFNNLSA
+995 KDQFNNLSA

-1009 TRGTVEYE
+1009 TRSTVEYE
-1017 AARRES
+1017 EVRRES

-1028 KILESNPELSSHANY
+1028 KILESNPELNSHARY
-1043 EDGRWTPDATFWD
+1043 EDGLWQPDESFWE
-1056 TFKKNTEEA
+1056 TYKKNTEEA
-1065 ITRAENS
+1065 ITKAVNS
-1072 KSVLESVKTEAELR
+1072 KGVLESVKTEAELR
-1086 KASGEFRTTDIT
+1086 KAANEIGNTTDIT
-1098 DAEKK
+1098 ASEKEGINAAAAWTGGALGVTTAVVGTAITAILGTL
-1103 SMGSSAAWGGGIG
+1103 SAGALVAPLAAITVAASAAMGGVGAGIGGGIG
-1116 AGIGTAAG
+1116 T
-1124 LAGAVISA
+1124 LV
-1132 ILAAPVSGGFSL
+1132 
-1144 AAIPAVI
+1144 
-1151 AAGSGMVAGG
+1151 
-1161 ALGAGLGAGGRTIAA
+1161 A
-1176 KTGQSQED
+1176 KTGESLED
-1184 LNLTFSKLSTERG
+1184 INLTLSKLSTERG
-1197 ASFTDEEI
+1197 ATFTDEEI
-1205 KKFSEGIFESEE
+1205 KRFSEGIFSGEE
-1217 DKALVKKVFN
+1217 AQSLVDKVFQ
-1227 GSNKEAQK
+1227 GDSKAAQK
-1235 FFKSLDGSSETLNKA
+1235 FFKSLDGSSATLNEA
-1250 IEALDRNTAQLSE
+1250 IAALDRNTAQLAE
-1263 EQYNATDGDA
+1263 EQYNATGGDT

-1279 STEAA
+1279 STEAT
-1284 KADREQAFAAVED
+1284 KADRERAFEAVQD
-1297 AVDWSPEWKE
+1297 AVDWSPDWKE
-1307 QGKIIEGT
+1307 QNKIIEGT
-1315 GKTVASY
+1315 GKTVADY
-1322 LDEIL
+1322 LDNIL
-1327 KDKEGYTKDSK
+1327 KDREGYSKDSK

-1347 LNLEKNDQLTN
+1347 LDLEKNDQLTN
-1358 QIAGL
+1358 EIAGQ
-1363 VAVDLQ
+1363 VAADLQ
-1369 KSTAEKNK
+1369 TAKASANK
-1377 EAYKG
+1377 AAYQG
-1382 MSPDDK
+1382 MSADEK
-1388 RNYKNY
+1388 RDYKNY
-1394 QTERVKQYKDNKDL
+1394 QTERVKQYKSEDWE
-1408 KDVKGTVKDFKSLT
+1408 DVKGTVKDFKAFT
-1422 EKQQEDYFKKIGVD
+1422 EKQQEDYFKKIGVTEGD
-1436 KEEDQTKDQKKIA
+1436 ETSDQKKIA
-1449 AYIRAEAEKMGGNDP
+1449 AYIQAEATKMAKADGDP
-1464 TKVEEYYKS
+1464 TKAKQYYES
-1473 ALEYYNNSYDLKN
+1473 ALEYYNNSYDLQN
-1486 ISYNDFVSA
+1486 ISYDDFVSA

-1515 LEEWDKDV
+1515 LDEWDKDV

-1539 LGTTFGGEGKK
+1539 LGTTFEGKGK
-1550 LAAIFGDLGKKLG
+1550 ELANIFGLLG
-1563 DKADDIFADADLT
+1563 DKADDIFADADLS
-1576 SKEGIEKFVQ
+1576 SKKGIEEFVQ
-1586 SLRDAGVETQAIQD
+1586 SLQKAGVTTEQAQA
-1600 AFGVSLDDLSDHL
+1600 AFGVSLDDLSDRL

-1619 LPSVAD
+1619 LPSVGD
-1625 KAASAADA
+1625 KAASAAEA

-1639 IAQEAMMSFSQEQ
+1639 IAQDAMMSFSQEQ
-1652 YDLITKMDSDLSDAF
+1652 YNLITKMDSDFSDAF

-1706 EGIGASDYNKLSDDQ
+1706 KGVGATDYNKMSDDQ
-1721 KKGWEYD
+1721 KKGWKYN
-1728 KKSGKYKVKDSVGK
+1728 KQSGLYEVEDSVGE
-1742 EEYEQMLETMG
+1742 EEYRQMMETMG
-1753 YSYDKA
+1753 YSYEKA
-1759 LEYAAQLGNVDAI
+1759 LEYAAQLGDVNAI
-1772 LNSTAPEDKKRKA
+1772 LNSKAETTEDIKKRTQA

-1793 GAAAEEIKEL
+1793 GAAAEEIKNL
-1803 SNEELARLVLAKKQ
+1803 SDEELANLVVTKKQ
-1817 DKQVE
+1817 EKQVE

-1834 LKELKKGSSEYKSM
+1834 LKDLKKGSSKYKSM

-1854 EINVLGGAE
+1854 EINVLGGEE
-1863 GVVDSSWVS
+1863 GVVDSSWVADHMS
-1872 EHLNDVK
+1872 DIK
-1879 LMVAGDEAA
+1879 LMVEGDEAA
-1888 ADKIRKAWAK
+1888 AERVRKAWNE
-1898 AWASSQLSAESSLG
+1898 AWVQTQVSAEGAFSNIINNG
-1912 KVVKEADLTSK
+1912 KTTDKELKLITDTL
-1923 QLEVLTNK
+1923 
-1931 IYEYKLTGK
+1931 YEYKLKGT
-1940 ADLSQIENALLAV
+1940 ADFTELYNALIAV
-1953 GVNATKVAKIINAIA
+1953 GNTAEDVFAAIQQIV
-1968 GTNISYK
+1968 GTDIEV
-1975 TEYEYLGLST
+1975 EYEYEYVDI
-1985 TAPGGFGP
+1985 APAHTPEDRKINKKAIDDMLASGWEEYERNNGTRRFRYPKGIKVVKTKGGDNIDTRGNTGNFTGFG
-1993 GKLPPNM
+1993 GNESK
-2000 AKTLPDLNLVKQGWE
+2000 
-2015 PVKDKNGVIINY
+2015 
-2027 RRPKSVTA
+2027 
-2035 QATNTDTDFLD
+2035 
-2046 IGDFGGFKN
+2046 
-2055 PSGTGG
+2055 GT
-2061 SSSSS
+2061 SSS
-2066 SAKEE
+2066 KEKE

-2081 YNLTQRVNT
+2081 YNLTQQING

-2128 QQKALQQ
+2128 QQKALQEK
-2135 QLLAERKK
+2135 LLAERKA
-2143 DIEKLN
+2143 DLQKLN
-2149 NNKYSKYAHYD
+2149 NNAYSKYAHYD
-2160 MSTGNVVLNYDLI
+2160 MATGNVVINYGAI
-2173 KKNKDEDIGKGIEEQ
+2173 NKNKDEDVGKGIEEQ
-2188 VSKLEELKGEIEGA
+2188 VRKLEELKGEIEGA
-2202 EDALWDIEDQLYEL
+2202 EDALWEIEDQLYEL

-2227 QKDVYNALIK
+2227 QKDVYNALVK

-2248 YISTLAE
+2248 YISTLAD
-2255 AKSDILDA
+2255 AKNDILDE

-2274 RDNAEREKE
+2274 RDNAEKEKE

-2347 TMQKQLEQDEESG
+2347 IMQKQLEQDQESG
-2360 ALWKQVKTLM
+2360 ALWEQVKILM

-2432 TPSTSYPSVSQTQTP
+2432 TPSTSYPDVNKVQTP

-2460 GAKAL
+2460 GAKTL
-2465 TVGTRVRTV
+2465 SVGTRVRTV
-2474 GFGNAASDGSGG
+2474 GYGNAASDGSGG
-2486 RAAKGLSNR
+2486 RAAKGLSGR

-2571 GEVLTKTRNLG
+2571 GEVLTKTRGLG

>member
-1 MRKNGGTIQET
+1 MGKKGGTIQET

-54 ITEKVKN
+54 ITEKIKN

-69 VIKFTDKNQVIK
+69 VIKFADQNQVTK

-90 QRLGIDTEFLSVNE
+90 QRLGIDTDFLSVDE

-110 AKVIERMT
+110 VKVIEQMT
-118 AERRKYTAAVEEAN
+118 AARRKYATAVEEAN
-132 KKEQAAQERVNKW
+132 KKEQIAQERVDKW
-145 QIQKDNVSQVV
+145 QIQKNNMTQVV
-156 KGYNALASVLVQA
+156 EGYNALASVLVRA
-169 TQKAEATQKALE
+169 TQKAEATQQALK
-181 EAQDQLDSFMA
+181 EAQDQLDSFMVSA
-192 SEKNDNS
+192 KNDGS
-199 EAAKA
+199 EAAQA

-212 VSTKKGQNTRA
+212 VSTKKGQNTKA
-223 HNAVAKAQAN
+223 HNAVTKAQTN
-233 LDNYDTGEF
+233 LDNYDFGDF

-249 KRLNEINESLKKAK
+249 KRLNELNENLKKAK
-263 ENLAAI
+263 ENLAAV

-274 GVARFEDLKKN
+274 GIARFEELKKN
-285 LESMKDID
+285 LENIKDID

-302 KIQSLE
+302 KIQNIE
-308 DFNSVLKSI
+308 DFDRALKSI
-317 KDSSGKG
+317 KDNSGKG

-336 QSALGSAGNM
+336 QSALGNAGNM
-346 ENEMEQVSDQFDRLA
+346 GNEMEQVSDQFDRLA

-390 VREAYESVTEL
+390 VREAYDSVTEL
-401 DKAMTQTAV
+401 DKAMTETAV
-410 VTDFSVGDMWEQL
+410 VTDFSVGDMWDQL

-455 EVMEVSNETMKM
+455 EVMEVSTETMKM

-489 NMEINE
+489 NMEISE
-495 TSAQKVNDVYSELAK
+495 TSAQRVNDVYSELAK

-562 KTIVARFTELKKNP
+562 KTIIARFTELKKNP

-617 LDLAKRWNF
+617 LDLAKRWDS

-643 QQSRFIAMMSNY
+643 QQSRFIAMMSDY
-655 DRTIE
+655 DRTVE

-718 NIINKITTV
+718 NIINKIITV

-733 SLVSFGLTLGFVIK
+733 SVASFALTLGMVIK
-747 TFSTLGKVYDK
+747 TFTSLGKAYDK
-758 YGDKIFNG
+758 YGDKVFNG
-766 LKGISKLTKP
+766 IKSITGSTK
-776 ADIAADVK
+776 IENVVENVK
-784 SGTETGVQSAQAKVY
+784 KGTEQGTVAAQQEVY
-799 EATRTSVFNATRDG
+799 EATKKSIYRATKEG
-813 MTAGAE
+813 MTQGAQQASTGNKEKKKIKIKTSENDTKAVE
-819 AAKVTNGATPSGA
+819 AAKNKIPTIDSKTSENIGKEVGEKVEAAIDNSSTTKETFGQSIKSGWKTGWNEGKELNSAEWEKFNKNLPKVNGGLKNFKGNIGKINSLGKSSAQSLSKSISSFMTPMNTLLLSVVAMNLAIKGVTTIFDKLVRTSDEQVSLYSDALTGATQRIQALSE
-832 NVPDVDGNTPPKGT
+832 
-846 KELGEEIGDSV
+846 ELGNI
-857 EKAVNKN
+857 
-864 TAQIPFKQNLGQ
+864 T
-876 SFSGGLQAGLQKSQG
+876 QA
-891 QWDKLTLSLN
+891 
-901 KLMTSTI
+901 
-908 GLKDGFKKL
+908 
-917 LIDGAAKA
+917 
-925 GSALGSLVNP
+925 
-935 TTMLIASIAATV
+935 
-947 GVIKLTQIIIDKA
+947 
-960 IHTADEQIA
+960 
-969 EMNEA
+969 
-974 LEGVNSNISSLSSTL
+974 
-989 VGITEQ
+989 
-995 KDKFNNLSA
+995 KDKFN
-1004 ELEGL
+1004 ELTASMDHLTEG
-1009 TRGTVEYE
+1009 TIEYE
-1017 AARRES
+1017 EARRES
-1023 NDIIR
+1023 NTVIR
-1028 KILESNPELSSHANY
+1028 EILEKNPNLSTHVSY
-1043 EDGRWTPDATFWD
+1043 QDGQWTPDSNFWSEYQKATENALKSAEA
-1056 TFKKNTEEA
+1056 TSAVLQAKKTSAEYNSA
-1065 ITRAENS
+1065 IDQLGVA
-1072 KSVLESVKTEAELR
+1072 
-1086 KASGEFRTTDIT
+1086 TTDIT
-1098 DAEKK
+1098 TAEQETAK
-1103 SMGSSAAWGGGIG
+1103 GVA
-1116 AGIGTAAG
+1116 TAAG
-1124 LAGAVISA
+1124 IIAGALGV
-1132 ILAAPVSGGFSL
+1132 LLAPVSGGLSL
-1144 AAIPAVI
+1144 VAVAGASA
-1151 AAGSGMVAGG
+1151 AAGATAG
-1161 ALGAGLGAGGRTIAA
+1161 ALGSTAISKFGKNPAEMNKIMEGLATV
-1176 KTGQSQED
+1176 Q
-1184 LNLTFSKLSTERG
+1184 G
-1197 ASFTDEEI
+1197 ASFTEDQI
-1205 KKFSEGIFESEE
+1205 KRIRQGNLNEE
-1217 DKALVKKVFN
+1217 DKALA
-1227 GSNKEAQK
+1227 KEAFGGDEK
-1235 FFKSLDGSSETLNKA
+1235 ALISFFKQVESSTVLNKA
-1250 IEALDRNTAQLSE
+1250 IVALENNTSALQ
-1263 EQYNATDGDA
+1263 QAKDA
-1273 EGKYYY
+1273 VTGGNPDSKYYY
-1279 STEAA
+1279 SDERMAA
-1284 KADREQAFAAVED
+1284 DASRANAAVMK
-1297 AVDWSPEWKE
+1297 AVDWVADSKE
-1307 QGKIIEGT
+1307 QSQKIEGT
-1315 GKTVASY
+1315 GKTVGQY
-1322 LDEIL
+1322 LDDIL
-1327 KDKEGYTKDSK
+1327 KDRDGYSKDSK
-1338 GRWTYEGKL
+1338 GRWTYQGKL
-1347 LNLEKNDQLTN
+1347 LNLNKDNALAQEISAAVAADFQKAGAEAGKAFYNGLSNQEKKAYKTLQVERQKAYQNSYEKDFSKLKSAYTGTGQVTNDNLAFLKKY
-1358 QIAGL
+1358 AGID
-1363 VAVDLQ
+1363 VN
-1369 KSTAEKNK
+1369 TAE
-1377 EAYKG
+1377 G
-1382 MSPDDK
+1382 S
-1388 RNYKNY
+1388 
-1394 QTERVKQYKDNKDL
+1394 
-1408 KDVKGTVKDFKSLT
+1408 
-1422 EKQQEDYFKKIGVD
+1422 
-1436 KEEDQTKDQKKIA
+1436 QKYSDSGYMDIIK
-1449 AYIRAEAEKMGGNDP
+1449 YISGEAEKTGQSEEALWKYYNQQFDLENITSAEFFEAVQTGLENSTFTILTTEQN
-1464 TKVEEYYKS
+1464 TKVDDWAKEAGVTK
-1473 ALEYYNNSYDLKN
+1473 LE
-1486 ISYNDFVSA
+1486 
-1495 VKDGI
+1495 
-1500 ANSNITILNTEENKT
+1500 
-1515 LEEWDKDV
+1515 
-1523 NKLSSAS
+1523 SAS
-1530 EEARKNIYK
+1530 EDARKAIYQ
-1539 LGTTFGGEGKK
+1539 LGTTFEGEGKS
-1550 LAAIFGDLGKKLG
+1550 LAQIFNSLG

-1576 SKEGIEKFVQ
+1576 SKEGIEEFVQ
-1586 SLRDAGVETQAIQD
+1586 SLRDAGADTQAVQD
-1600 AFGVSLDDLSDHL
+1600 AFGVSLDDLSDRL

-1619 LPSVAD
+1619 LPSVSD
-1625 KAASAADA
+1625 KAASAAEA

-1639 IAQEAMMSFSQEQ
+1639 IAQDAMMSFSQEQ

-1693 AAVEDYEKILNRE
+1693 AAVKDYEDILNRRR
-1706 EGIGASDYNKLSDDQ
+1706 GIDSNDYNRLSDDQ
-1721 KKGWEYD
+1721 KKNWKYN
-1728 KKSGKYKVKDSVGK
+1728 KKTGKYEIQGDVSDT
-1742 EEYEQMLETMG
+1742 EYGAMMDALG

-1759 LEYAAQLGNVDAI
+1759 LEYAAQLGDVNAI
-1772 LNSTAPEDKKRKA
+1772 LTSTASDDKKTKA

-1793 GAAAEEIKEL
+1793 GAAAEEINGL
-1803 SNEELARLVLAKKQ
+1803 TQSELANLVLSKKWN
-1817 DKQVE
+1817 KQAE
-1822 ASTKALKENVEK
+1822 ASAKGLKANIDK
-1834 LKELKKGSSEYKSM
+1834 LKELKKESSEYKST

-1854 EINVLGGAE
+1854 QVNVLGGVE
-1863 GVVDSSWVS
+1863 GIVNSDWVAKHMS
-1872 EHLNDVK
+1872 DIQAMAN
-1879 LMVAGDEAA
+1879 GDEAA
-1888 ADKIRKAWAK
+1888 ADRVRKAWARAYADSAKTAGTSLNQILTK
-1898 AWASSQLSAESSLG
+1898 AGYTGQKLEEISNQL
-1912 KVVKEADLTSK
+1912 
-1923 QLEVLTNK
+1923 
-1931 IYEYKLTGK
+1931 YEFKLTGK
-1940 ADLSQIENALLAV
+1940 ADFTSLYNSLLVLYKNAGQAMTAL
-1953 GVNATKVAKIINAIA
+1953 KQIA
-1968 GTNISYK
+1968 GTNISLDI
-1975 TEYEYLGLST
+1975 EYEYSKNRV
-1985 TAPGGFGP
+1985 APGP
-1993 GKLPPNM
+1993 GSEYM
-2000 AKTLPDLNLVKQGWE
+2000 TAAGWE
-2015 PVKDKNGVIINY
+2015 HVGGGAWRRVKSIKAKDDTPRDNWKT
-2027 RRPKSVTA
+2027 PSLTA
-2035 QATNTDTDFLD
+2035 
-2046 IGDFGGFKN
+2046 

-2081 YNLTQRVNT
+2081 YNLTQRINA

-2101 YNRLVERGLGNA
+2101 YNRLVQYGLGNA
-2113 SQLAAKTDQERKSLE
+2113 SDLAKKTEQERKSLE

-2143 DIEKLN
+2143 DVEKLN
-2149 NNKYSKYAHYD
+2149 KNKYSKYAHYD

-2173 KKNKDEDIGKGIEEQ
+2173 KKNKNEDIGKGIEEQ

-2248 YISTLAE
+2248 YISTLSE

-2263 LRKYIDKQRQE
+2263 LRKYIDKQRQD
-2274 RDNAEREKE
+2274 RDNAEKEKE

-2347 TMQKQLEQDEESG
+2347 IMQKQLEQDQESG
-2360 ALWKQVKTLM
+2360 ALWAQVKVLM

-2384 ELERILTDYYEYTQM
+2384 ELERILADYYEYTQM

-2410 RNINTTLAKQYLD
+2410 RNMNTTLAKQYLD

-2432 TPSTSYPSVSQTQTP
+2432 KPSTSYPDVNKTQTP
-2447 QNQTPKKNPSSNS
+2447 QTSKSQTPKKNPTSN
-2460 GAKAL
+2460 GAKTLA
-2465 TVGTRVRTV
+2465 VGTRVRTV

-2512 SNDPSGW
+2512 SNSPSGW

-2539 TGPAWLDGT
+2539 TGPAWMDGT
-2548 KSRPEAV
+2548 KSKPEAV
-2555 LNARDTENFL
+2555 LNARDTQNFL

-2571 GEVLTKTRNLG
+2571 GEVLTKTRGLG

>member
-110 AKVIERMT
+110 VKVIEEMT
-118 AERRKYTAAVEEAN
+118 AARRKYTTAVEEAN

-192 SEKNDNS
+192 SEKNDGS

-223 HNAVAKAQAN
+223 HNNVVKAQEN
-233 LDNYDTGEF
+233 LDNYDLSEF
-242 ENINKAN
+242 DGSINKAN
-249 KRLNEINESLKKAK
+249 KRLNELNESLKKAK

-274 GVARFEDLKKN
+274 GTARFEELKKN
-285 LESMKDID
+285 LENIKDID
-293 WSSFGVDFS
+293 WKSFGVDFS

-336 QSALGSAGNM
+336 QSALGSAGSM
-346 ENEMEQVSDQFDRLA
+346 GNEMEDVSDQFDRLA

-390 VREAYESVTEL
+390 VREAYDSVTEL

-455 EVMEVSNETMKM
+455 EVMEVSTETMKM

-617 LDLAKRWNF
+617 LDLAKRWDS

-673 EQFEKTTESLES
+673 EQFEKTTESLEN

-799 EATRTSVFNATRDG
+799 EATRTSIFNATRDG

-832 NVPDVDGNTPPKGT
+832 DIPDAAGGTSPKAT

-857 EKAVNKN
+857 EEAINKN
-864 TAQIPFKQNLGQ
+864 TAQIPFKQSLGQ
-876 SFSGGLQAGLQKSQG
+876 SFSGGLQAGQQKAFG
-891 QWDKLTLSLN
+891 QWEKLASTTAEITSSGDKLKLSFQ
-901 KLMTSTI
+901 KLA
-908 GLKDGFKKL
+908 KDGASKL
-917 LIDGAAKA
+917 GAA
-925 GSALGSLVNP
+925 LGELINLITV
-935 TTMLIASIAATV
+935 LIASIGATI
-947 GVIKLTQIIIDKA
+947 GVVKLAELIIDKS

-989 VGITEQ
+989 TGITEQ
-995 KDKFNNLSA
+995 KDQFNNLGA
-1004 ELEGL
+1004 ELERL

-1017 AARRES
+1017 EARRES

-1028 KILESNPELSSHANY
+1028 KILESNPELNSHARY
-1043 EDGRWTPDATFWD
+1043 EDGLWKPDGSFWE
-1056 TFKKNTEEA
+1056 TYKKNTEDA
-1065 ITRAENS
+1065 ITKALNS
-1072 KSVLESVKTEAELR
+1072 KGVLESVKTEAELR
-1086 KASGEFRTTDIT
+1086 KAANEVSNTTNITASEKEDINAAAGWT
-1098 DAEKK
+1098 GGVLGTIAAVAGTVITAV
-1103 SMGSSAAWGGGIG
+1103 MGLLTGGAAVAPMAAITVGASAAIGGVGAGIGGGIG
-1116 AGIGTAAG
+1116 A
-1124 LAGAVISA
+1124 LV
-1132 ILAAPVSGGFSL
+1132 
-1144 AAIPAVI
+1144 
-1151 AAGSGMVAGG
+1151 
-1161 ALGAGLGAGGRTIAA
+1161 A
-1176 KTGQSQED
+1176 KTGESLED
-1184 LNLTFSKLSTERG
+1184 VNLTLSKLSTERG
-1197 ASFTDEEI
+1197 ATFTDEEI
-1205 KKFSEGIFESEE
+1205 KKFSEGVFESEE
-1217 DKALVKKVFN
+1217 DEALVKKVFN

-1263 EQYNATDGDA
+1263 EQYNATGGDA

-1279 STEAA
+1279 STEAT
-1284 KADREQAFAAVED
+1284 KADRKRAFDAVKD
-1297 AVDWSPEWKE
+1297 AVDWVPQWDE
-1307 QGKIIEGT
+1307 QDKIIEGT

-1327 KDKEGYTKDSK
+1327 KDREGYTKDSK

-1347 LNLEKNDQLTN
+1347 LDLEKNDQLTN

-1382 MSPDDK
+1382 MSPDEK
-1388 RNYKNY
+1388 RDYKNY
-1394 QTERVKQYKDNKDL
+1394 QTERVKQYKSEDW
-1408 KDVKGTVKDFKSLT
+1408 KDVKGTVKEFKSLT
-1422 EKQQEDYFKKIGVD
+1422 EEQQEDYFKKIGVD

-1486 ISYNDFVSA
+1486 ISYDDFVSA

-1515 LEEWDKDV
+1515 LEEWGGNWDE
-1523 NKLSSAS
+1523 AS

-1539 LGTTFGGEGKK
+1539 LGTTFEGEGKA
-1550 LAAIFGDLGKKLG
+1550 LATIFDDLKDKVG

-1586 SLRDAGVETQAIQD
+1586 SLRDAGVEAQAIQD

-1721 KKGWEYD
+1721 KKRWEYD
-1728 KKSGKYKVKDSVGK
+1728 KKSGKYKVKGNVGK
-1742 EEYEQMLETMG
+1742 EEYEEMLETMG

-1863 GVVDSSWVS
+1863 GVIDSSWVS
-1872 EHLNDVK
+1872 EHLNDIK

-1888 ADKIRKAWAK
+1888 ADRIRKAWAK

-1912 KVVKEADLTSK
+1912 KVVKEAGITGK

-1931 IYEYKLTGK
+1931 LYEYKLTGK
-1940 ADLSQIENALLAV
+1940 ADLSQIRNELLNV
-1953 GVNATKVAKIINAIA
+1953 GIDATKVAKIINSIA
-1968 GTNISYK
+1968 GTSISYK
-1975 TEYEYLGLST
+1975 TEYEYLGLNP
-1985 TAPGGFGP
+1985 TAPGGLGP

-2035 QATNTDTDFLD
+2035 QTTNTDTDFLD

-2066 SAKEE
+2066 ANEK

-2227 QKDVYNALIK
+2227 QKDVYNALVK

-2347 TMQKQLEQDEESG
+2347 TMQKQLDEDQKSG
-2360 ALWKQVKTLM
+2360 VLWAQVKTLM

-2410 RNINTTLAKQYLD
+2410 RNMNTTLAKQYLD

-2432 TPSTSYPSVSQTQTP
+2432 TPSTSYPDVNKVQTP

-2582 NSNSENNGD
+2582 NSNSENSGD

>member
-1 MRKNGGTIQET
+1 MGKKGGTIQET

-69 VIKFTDKNQVIK
+69 VIKFADQGQAIK

-90 QRLGIDTEFLSVNE
+90 QRLGIDTDFLSVNE

-223 HNAVAKAQAN
+223 HNNVVKAQEN
-233 LDNYDTGEF
+233 LDNYDLSEF
-242 ENINKAN
+242 DGSINKAN
-249 KRLNEINESLKKAK
+249 KRLNELNESLKKAK

-274 GVARFEDLKKN
+274 GTARFEDLKKN

-308 DFNSVLKSI
+308 DFNNVLKSI

-336 QSALGSAGNM
+336 QSALGSAGSM
-346 ENEMEQVSDQFDRLA
+346 GNEMEDVSDQFDRLA

-390 VREAYESVTEL
+390 VREAYDSVTEL
-401 DKAMTQTAV
+401 DKAMTATAV
-410 VTDFSVGDMWEQL
+410 VTDFSVGDMWDQL

-617 LDLAKRWNF
+617 LDLAKRWDS

-655 DRTIE
+655 DRTVE

-712 LLTGFL
+712 MLTGFL

-799 EATRTSVFNATRDG
+799 EATRTSIFNATRDG

-832 NVPDVDGNTPPKGT
+832 DVPDIDGNIPPKAT

-857 EKAVNKN
+857 EEAISKN
-864 TAQIPFKQNLGQ
+864 TAQIPFKQSLGQ
-876 SFSGGLQAGLQKSQG
+876 SFSGGLQAGQQKALG
-891 QWDKLTLSLN
+891 QWEKLASTTAEITSSGDKLKFSFQ
-901 KLMTSTI
+901 KLA
-908 GLKDGFKKL
+908 K
-917 LIDGAAKA
+917 DGAAKL
-925 GSALGSLVNP
+925 GTALGGLINP
-935 TTMLIASIAATV
+935 ITVLIASIGATIGIV
-947 GVIKLTQIIIDKA
+947 KLAELIVDKS

-989 VGITEQ
+989 TGITEQ
-995 KDKFNNLSA
+995 KDQFNNLSA

-1017 AARRES
+1017 EARRES

-1028 KILESNPELSSHANY
+1028 KILESNPELNSHAKY
-1043 EDGRWTPDATFWD
+1043 EDGLWKPDGSFWE
-1056 TFKKNTEEA
+1056 TYKKNTEDA
-1065 ITRAENS
+1065 ITKAVNS
-1072 KSVLESVKTEAELR
+1072 KGVLESVKTEAELK
-1086 KASGEFRTTDIT
+1086 KAANEVGNTTDIT
-1098 DAEKK
+1098 ASEKE
-1103 SMGSSAAWGGGIG
+1103 GINSAAGWTGGALGVTTAIVGTVITAVMGALTAGAAVAPMAAITVAASAAMGGVGAGIGGGIG
-1116 AGIGTAAG
+1116 T
-1124 LAGAVISA
+1124 LV
-1132 ILAAPVSGGFSL
+1132 
-1144 AAIPAVI
+1144 
-1151 AAGSGMVAGG
+1151 
-1161 ALGAGLGAGGRTIAA
+1161 A
-1176 KTGQSQED
+1176 KTGESLED
-1184 LNLTFSKLSTERG
+1184 VNLTLSKLSTERG
-1197 ASFTDEEI
+1197 ATFTDEEI
-1205 KKFSEGIFESEE
+1205 KKFSEGIFSGEE
-1217 DKALVKKVFN
+1217 AKSLVDKVFQ
-1227 GSNKEAQK
+1227 GDEAAAQK
-1235 FFKSLDGSSETLNKA
+1235 FFKGLDGSSETLNKA
-1250 IEALDRNTAQLSE
+1250 IEALDRNTAQLAE
-1263 EQYNATDGDA
+1263 EQYNATGGDA

-1284 KADREQAFAAVED
+1284 KADRERAFDVVKD
-1297 AVDWSPEWKE
+1297 AVDWSPDWKE

-1327 KDKEGYTKDSK
+1327 KDREGYTKDSK

-1358 QIAGL
+1358 EIAGR

-1369 KSTAEKNK
+1369 KEKADSNKTAYQNMSADEKR
-1377 EAYKG
+1377 
-1382 MSPDDK
+1382 D
-1388 RNYKNY
+1388 YKNY
-1394 QTERVKQYKDNKDL
+1394 QTERVKQYKSEDW
-1408 KDVKGTVKDFKSLT
+1408 KDVKGTVKAFKSLT
-1422 EKQQEDYFKKIGVD
+1422 EEQQEDYFKKIGVD
-1436 KEEDQTKDQKKIA
+1436 KEKDQTQDQKKIA

-1486 ISYNDFVSA
+1486 ISYDDFVSA

-1515 LEEWDKDV
+1515 LEEWGG
-1523 NKLSSAS
+1523 NWNEAS
-1530 EEARKNIYK
+1530 EEARKNIYE
-1539 LGTTFGGEGKK
+1539 LGTTFKGEGKA
-1550 LAAIFGDLGKKLG
+1550 LATIFNDLKDTVG
-1563 DKADDIFADADLT
+1563 DKADDIFADADFT

-1586 SLRDAGVETQAIQD
+1586 SLKDAGVKTQAIQD

-1652 YDLITKMDSDLSDAF
+1652 YDLITKMDSNLSDAF

-1693 AAVEDYEKILNRE
+1693 TAVKDYEKILNRE

-1721 KKGWEYD
+1721 KKRWKYD
-1728 KKSGKYKVKDSVGK
+1728 KKSGKYKVVNGVGE
-1742 EEYEQMLETMG
+1742 EEYQQMMETMG

-1759 LEYAAQLGNVDAI
+1759 LEYAAQLGDVNAI
-1772 LNSTAPEDKKRKA
+1772 LNSTAPEEKKTKA

-1793 GAAAEEIKEL
+1793 GAAAEEIKNL
-1803 SNEELARLVLAKKQ
+1803 SNEELARLVVAKKQ

-1834 LKELKKGSSEYKSM
+1834 LAELKKGTSAYKSM
-1848 LATMAE
+1848 MATMAE
-1854 EINVLGGAE
+1854 EINVLGGTE
-1863 GVVDSSWVS
+1863 GVVDSSWV
-1872 EHLNDVK
+1872 EQHLSDIK
-1879 LMVAGDEAA
+1879 AMVNGDEAA
-1888 ADKIRKAWAK
+1888 AERVRIAWSKAWVD
-1898 AWASSQLSAESSLG
+1898 SQLSAEGALG
-1912 KVVKEADLTSK
+1912 KIVDKAELTDDQLKTITDTLYEFKVKGTADF
-1923 QLEVLTNK
+1923 
-1931 IYEYKLTGK
+1931 
-1940 ADLSQIENALLAV
+1940 SQIYLALYAAGKSAEEILNALKL
-1953 GVNATKVAKIINAIA
+1953 IA
-1968 GTNISYK
+1968 GTNIIIDYK
-1975 TEYEYLGLST
+1975 KNWRRAISSEHADKLKAQGWLTEDGTNFYQITGVVAYDKSSGYKRVTGED
-1985 TAPGGFGP
+1985 GP
-1993 GKLPPNM
+1993 L
-2000 AKTLPDLNLVKQGWE
+2000 KTKNDDLN
-2015 PVKDKNGVIINY
+2015 D
-2027 RRPKSVTA
+2027 
-2035 QATNTDTDFLD
+2035 
-2046 IGDFGGFKN
+2046 GDFNNFKN

-2160 MSTGNVVLNYDLI
+2160 MATGNVVLNNDLI
-2173 KKNKDEDIGKGIEEQ
+2173 SKNKDEEIGKGIEEQ

-2227 QKDVYNALIK
+2227 QKDVYNALVK

-2360 ALWKQVKTLM
+2360 ALWEQVKLLM

-2410 RNINTTLAKQYLD
+2410 RNMNTTLAKQYLD

-2432 TPSTSYPSVSQTQTP
+2432 TPSTSYPDVNKVQTP

-2571 GEVLTKTRNLG
+2571 GEVLTKTRDLG

>member
-1 MRKNGGTIQET
+1 MAKKGGTIQET

-24 DQTVKTMRDNLSNLN
+24 DQTVKTMRDSLSNLN

-54 ITEKVKN
+54 ITEKIKN

-69 VIKFTDKNQVIK
+69 VIKFTDQNQITK

-90 QRLGIDTEFLSVNE
+90 QRLGIDTDFLSVDE

-110 AKVIERMT
+110 VKVIEQMT
-118 AERRKYTAAVEEAN
+118 AARRKYANAVEDAN
-132 KKEQAAQERVNKW
+132 KKEQIAQERVDKW
-145 QIQKDNVSQVV
+145 QIQKNNMTQVV
-156 KGYNALASVLVQA
+156 EGYNALASVLVRA
-169 TQKAEATQKALE
+169 TQKAEATQQALK
-181 EAQDQLDSFMA
+181 EAQDQLDSFMVSA
-192 SEKNDNS
+192 KNDGS
-199 EAAKA
+199 EAAQA

-212 VSTKKGQNTRA
+212 VSTKKGQNTKA
-223 HNAVAKAQAN
+223 HNAVTKAQTN
-233 LDNYDTGEF
+233 LDNYDFGDF

-249 KRLNEINESLKKAK
+249 KRLNELNENLKKAK
-263 ENLAAI
+263 ENLAAV

-274 GVARFEDLKKN
+274 GIARFEELKKS
-285 LESMKDID
+285 LENIKDID

-302 KIQSLE
+302 KIQSIE
-308 DFNSVLKSI
+308 DFDRVLKSI
-317 KDSSGKG
+317 KDNSGKG
-324 AEEAIEAINRAL
+324 AEQAIEAINKAL
-336 QSALGSAGNM
+336 QSALGNAGHM
-346 ENEMEQVSDQFDRLA
+346 GNEMEQVSDQFDRLA
-361 AQKRDIDSL
+361 SQKRDIDSL

-401 DKAMTQTAV
+401 DKAMTETAV
-410 VTDFSVGDMWEQL
+410 VTDFSVGDMWDQL

-455 EVMEVSNETMKM
+455 EVMEVSVETMKM
-467 ARIAGMDYVDA
+467 ARIAGMDYVEA

-489 NMEINE
+489 NMEISE
-495 TSAQKVNDVYSELAK
+495 TSAQRVNDVYSELAK

-562 KTIVARFTELKKNP
+562 KTIIARFTELKKNP

-617 LDLAKRWNF
+617 LDLAKRWDS

-643 QQSRFIAMMSNY
+643 QQSRFIAMMSDY
-655 DRTIE
+655 DRTVE

-703 SAIIKGAVD
+703 NAIIKGAVD
-712 LLTGFL
+712 LLTGLL

-733 SLVSFGLTLGFVIK
+733 SIVSFGLTLGFVVK
-747 TFSTLGKVYDK
+747 TFSTLGKAYDK

-766 LKGISKLTKP
+766 LKSISKFTKP

-784 SGTETGVQSAQAKVY
+784 SGTEMGVQSAQMKVY
-799 EATRTSVFNATRDG
+799 QATRTSIFNATRDG
-813 MTAGAE
+813 MTAGAK
-819 AAKVTNGATPSGA
+819 AADVTNNITPNGADISDVADDISPKVTKK
-832 NVPDVDGNTPPKGT
+832 V
-846 KELGEEIGDSV
+846 GEEIGENV
-857 EKAVNKN
+857 EKVINKN
-864 TAQIPFKQNLGQ
+864 AAQIPFRQSLGQ
-876 SFSGGLQAGLQKSQG
+876 SFSGGLQAGQQKALG
-891 QWDKLTLSLN
+891 QWEKLA
-901 KLMTSTI
+901 STTAELTNSGK
-908 GLKDGFKKL
+908 GLKLSFQGLAKG
-917 LIDGAAKA
+917 GAAKL
-925 GSALGSLVNP
+925 GTALGGLINP
-935 TTMLIASIAATV
+935 ITVLIASIAATI
-947 GVIKLTQIIIDKA
+947 GVVKLAEIIIDKS
-960 IHTADEQIA
+960 IHTADEQIV

-989 VGITEQ
+989 TDITEQ

-1017 AARRES
+1017 EARRES

-1028 KILESNPELSSHANY
+1028 KILESNPELNSHASY
-1043 EDGRWTPDATFWD
+1043 KDGLWQPDGSFWE
-1056 TFKKNTEEA
+1056 TYKKNTEEA
-1065 ITRAENS
+1065 ITKTVNS
-1072 KSVLESVKTEAELR
+1072 KGVLESVKTEAELK
-1086 KASGEFRTTDIT
+1086 KAANEVGNTTDIT
-1098 DAEKK
+1098 ASEEEGINAAAGWTGGALGVATAVVGTVITAV
-1103 SMGSSAAWGGGIG
+1103 MGVLTAGAAVAPMAAITIAASAAMGGVGAGVGGGIG
-1116 AGIGTAAG
+1116 TLVAK
-1124 LAGAVISA
+1124 
-1132 ILAAPVSGGFSL
+1132 SGESL
-1144 AAIPAVI
+1144 
-1151 AAGSGMVAGG
+1151 
-1161 ALGAGLGAGGRTIAA
+1161 
-1176 KTGQSQED
+1176 ED
-1184 LNLTFSKLSTERG
+1184 LNLTLSKLSTERG
-1197 ASFTDEEI
+1197 ATFTDEEI
-1205 KKFSEGIFESEE
+1205 KKFSEGIFSGGEAES
-1217 DKALVKKVFN
+1217 LVDKVFQ
-1227 GSNKEAQK
+1227 GDSAAAQE
-1235 FFKSLDGSSETLNKA
+1235 FFKNLDGSSETLNKA

-1263 EQYNATDGDA
+1263 EQYNATGGDA

-1279 STEAA
+1279 STEAT
-1284 KADREQAFAAVED
+1284 KADRTRAFDVVKD
-1297 AVDWSPEWKE
+1297 AVDWTAEWEE

-1327 KDKEGYTKDSK
+1327 KDREGYTKDFK

-1347 LNLEKNDQLTN
+1347 LDLEKNDQLTN
-1358 QIAGL
+1358 EITGL
-1363 VAVDLQ
+1363 VAVELQ

-1382 MSPDDK
+1382 MTETDK
-1388 RNYKNY
+1388 ANYRNY
-1394 QTERVKQYKDNKDL
+1394 QTERVKKYKSENW
-1408 KDVKGTVKDFKSLT
+1408 KDVKTSATDFKEHLT
-1422 EKQQEDYFKKIGVD
+1422 EGQQESYFKKIGV
-1436 KEEDQTKDQKKIA
+1436 KEGKETRNQKRIA
-1449 AYIRAEAEKMGGNDP
+1449 AYIQAEAEQMSNGD
-1464 TKVEEYYKS
+1464 TKKAQKYYES

-1486 ISYNDFVSA
+1486 ISYDDFVDA

-1515 LEEWDKDV
+1515 LNEWSKGK
-1523 NKLSSAS
+1523 NSGLESAS
-1530 EEARKNIYK
+1530 EDARKNLYK
-1539 LGTTFGGEGKK
+1539 LGTTFEGEGKN
-1550 LAAIFGDLGKKLG
+1550 LVDIFKDLGP
-1563 DKADDIFADADLT
+1563 KADSIFANADLS
-1576 SKEGIEKFVQ
+1576 SKEGIESFVK
-1586 SLRDAGVETQAIQD
+1586 SLEDAGVKTGDIQK
-1600 AFGVSLDDLSDHL
+1600 AFGVSLDELSDRL
-1613 LSLSGL
+1613 LSLSGV
-1619 LPSVAD
+1619 LPSVEE
-1625 KAASAADA
+1625 KAASAAEA

-1639 IAQEAMMSFSQEQ
+1639 IAQDAMMSFSQKQ
-1652 YDLITKMDSDLSDAF
+1652 YNLITKMDSDLSDAF

-1706 EGIGASDYNKLSDDQ
+1706 KGIGASDYNQLSDDQ
-1721 KKGWEYD
+1721 KKNWKYNKQSGLYEIKDNVGADEYQAM
-1728 KKSGKYKVKDSVGK
+1728 V
-1742 EEYEQMLETMG
+1742 ETMG
-1753 YSYDKA
+1753 YSYEKA
-1759 LEYAAQLGNVDAI
+1759 LEYAAQLGDVNAI
-1772 LNSTAPEDKKRKA
+1772 LNSTAPEEKKTKA

-1793 GAAAEEIKEL
+1793 GAAAEEIKNL
-1803 SNEELARLVLAKKQ
+1803 SNEELANLVVTKKQ
-1817 DKQVE
+1817 EKQVE

-1834 LKELKKGSSEYKSM
+1834 LKDLKKGSSEYKSM

-1854 EINVLGGAE
+1854 EINVLGGEE
-1863 GVVDSSWVS
+1863 GVVDSSWVADHMS
-1872 EHLNDVK
+1872 DIK
-1879 LMVAGDEAA
+1879 LMVEGDEAA
-1888 ADKIRKAWAK
+1888 AERVRKAWNE
-1898 AWASSQLSAESSLG
+1898 AWVQTQVSAEGTFSNIINNG
-1912 KVVKEADLTSK
+1912 KTTDKELKLITDTL
-1923 QLEVLTNK
+1923 
-1931 IYEYKLTGK
+1931 YEYKLKGT
-1940 ADLSQIENALLAV
+1940 ADFTELYNALIAV
-1953 GVNATKVAKIINAIA
+1953 GNTAEDVLAALQQVA
-1968 GTNISYK
+1968 GTDIEF
-1975 TEYEYLGLST
+1975 EYEYEYVDIVAAHTPEDKKINNQVIKDMQT
-1985 TAPGGFGP
+1985 TGWEEYGSSGDTRRFRYPKSIKAVKTKGGNNIDTRRNTGNFTGFGDNES
-1993 GKLPPNM
+1993 KR
-2000 AKTLPDLNLVKQGWE
+2000 T
-2015 PVKDKNGVIINY
+2015 
-2027 RRPKSVTA
+2027 
-2035 QATNTDTDFLD
+2035 
-2046 IGDFGGFKN
+2046 
-2055 PSGTGG
+2055 
-2061 SSSSS
+2061 SSS
-2066 SAKEE
+2066 KEEE

-2081 YNLTQRVNT
+2081 YNLTQQING

-2101 YNRLVERGLGNA
+2101 YNRLVKRGLGNA
-2113 SQLAAKTDQERKSLE
+2113 SQLAAKTEQERKSLE

-2143 DIEKLN
+2143 DVEKLN
-2149 NNKYSKYAHYD
+2149 KNKYSKYAHYD

-2173 KKNKDEDIGKGIEEQ
+2173 KKNKNEDIGKGIEEQ

-2248 YISTLAE
+2248 YISTLAD
-2255 AKSDILDA
+2255 AKNDILDE

-2274 RDNAEREKE
+2274 RDNAEKEKE

-2295 RDTGSTQADIIAA
+2295 RDTGSTQSDIIAA

-2321 ELIDQKISELEEQN
+2321 DLIDQKISELEEQN
-2335 DEAQKVREKQLE
+2335 DEAQKIREKQLE
-2347 TMQKQLEQDEESG
+2347 IMQKQLDQDEKSG
-2360 ALWKQVKTLM
+2360 ALWEQVKVLM

-2384 ELERILTDYYEYTQM
+2384 ELERILADYYEYTQM

-2410 RNINTTLAKQYLD
+2410 RNMNTTLAKQYLD
-2423 AKNAGKNTY
+2423 AKNAGKNKY
-2432 TPSTSYPSVSQTQTP
+2432 TPSTSYPDVNKTQTP
-2447 QNQTPKKNPSSNS
+2447 QTQTPKKNPSSNS
-2460 GAKAL
+2460 GAKTL
-2465 TVGTRVRTV
+2465 SVGTRVRTV
-2474 GFGNAASDGSGG
+2474 GYGNAASDGSGG
-2486 RAAKGLSNR
+2486 RAAKGLSGR
-2495 KILKI
+2495 KILKV

-2519 TGWYTAA
+2519 TGWYTAS

-2548 KSRPEAV
+2548 KTKPEAV
-2555 LNARDTENFL
+2555 LNARDTQNFL
-2565 QLRDIL
+2565 QLRD
-2571 GEVLTKTRNLG
+2571 VLSDVLNKSRTIER
-2582 NSNSENNGD
+2582 SNSENNGD
-2591 NYYDIDIQVDRL
+2591 NYYDIDIQVDKL

-2608 VDQLVRKIKK
+2608 VDQLVKKIKK

>member
-1 MRKNGGTIQET
+1 MGKKGGTIQET

-54 ITEKVKN
+54 ITEKIKN

-69 VIKFTDKNQVIK
+69 VIKFADQNQITK

-90 QRLGIDTEFLSVNE
+90 QRLGIDTDFLSVDE

-110 AKVIERMT
+110 VKIIEQMT
-118 AERRKYTAAVEEAN
+118 AARRKYTAAVEDAN
-132 KKEQAAQERVNKW
+132 KKEQAAQERVDKW

-169 TQKAEATQKALE
+169 TQKAEATQQALK

-192 SEKNDNS
+192 SEKNNGS
-199 EAAKA
+199 EAAQA

-212 VSTKKGQNTRA
+212 VSTKKGQNTKA
-223 HNAVAKAQAN
+223 HNAIAKAQAN
-233 LDNYDTGEF
+233 LDNYDLGEF

-249 KRLNEINESLKKAK
+249 KRLNELKDNLKKAK
-263 ENLAAI
+263 ENLIAL

-274 GVARFEDLKKN
+274 GVARFEELKKN
-285 LESMKDID
+285 LESIKDID

-308 DFNSVLKSI
+308 DFDRVLKSI
-317 KDSSGKG
+317 KDNSGKG

-336 QSALGSAGNM
+336 QSALGNAGSIGD
-346 ENEMEQVSDQFDRLA
+346 EMAQVSDQFDRLA

-410 VTDFSVGDMWEQL
+410 VTDFSVGDMWDQL

-428 MANDLGTTTLG
+428 MANELGTTTLG

-455 EVMEVSNETMKM
+455 EVMEVSTETMKM
-467 ARIAGMDYVDA
+467 ARIAGMDYVEA

-617 LDLAKRWNF
+617 LDLAKRWDS

-712 LLTGFL
+712 MLTGLL

-766 LKGISKLTKP
+766 LKSISKLTKP

-784 SGTETGVQSAQAKVY
+784 SGTEMGVQSAQAEVY
-799 EATRTSVFNATRDG
+799 KATRASIFNATRDG
-813 MTAGAE
+813 MTAGAK
-819 AAKVTNGATPSGA
+819 AAGVTNGA
-832 NVPDVDGNTPPKGT
+832 NVPDIDGNTPPKVRP
-846 KELGEEIGDSV
+846 EPV
-857 EKAVNKN
+857 VNKN
-864 TAQIPFKQNLGQ
+864 ATQIPFKQSLGQ
-876 SFSGGLQAGLQKSQG
+876 SFSGGLQTGQQKALG
-891 QWDKLTLSLN
+891 QWDKLASTTAGLTSSGDKLKLSFQ
-901 KLMTSTI
+901 
-908 GLKDGFKKL
+908 GLAKG
-917 LIDGAAKA
+917 GAAKLGA
-925 GSALGSLVNP
+925 ALGGLINP
-935 TTMLIASIAATV
+935 ITVLIASIAATI
-947 GVIKLTQIIIDKA
+947 GVVKLAEIIIDKS

-989 VGITEQ
+989 TGITEQ
-995 KDKFNNLSA
+995 KDQFNNLSA
-1004 ELEGL
+1004 ELKGL

-1017 AARRES
+1017 EARRES

-1028 KILESNPELSSHANY
+1028 KILESNPELNSHARY
-1043 EDGRWTPDATFWD
+1043 EDGLWQPDESFWE
-1056 TFKKNTEEA
+1056 TYKKNTEEA
-1065 ITRAENS
+1065 ITKAVNS
-1072 KSVLESVKTEAELR
+1072 KGVLESVKTEAELR
-1086 KASGEFRTTDIT
+1086 KAANEIGNTTDIT
-1098 DAEKK
+1098 ASEKEGINAAAAWTGGALGVTTAVVGTAITAILGTL
-1103 SMGSSAAWGGGIG
+1103 SAGALVAPLAAITVAASAAMGGVGAGIGGGIG
-1116 AGIGTAAG
+1116 T
-1124 LAGAVISA
+1124 LV
-1132 ILAAPVSGGFSL
+1132 
-1144 AAIPAVI
+1144 
-1151 AAGSGMVAGG
+1151 
-1161 ALGAGLGAGGRTIAA
+1161 A
-1176 KTGQSQED
+1176 KTGESLED
-1184 LNLTFSKLSTERG
+1184 INLTLSKLSTERG
-1197 ASFTDEEI
+1197 ATFTDEEI
-1205 KKFSEGIFESEE
+1205 KRFSEGIFSGEE
-1217 DKALVKKVFN
+1217 AQSLIDKVFQ
-1227 GSNKEAQK
+1227 GDSKAAQK
-1235 FFKSLDGSSETLNKA
+1235 FFKSLDGSSATLNEA
-1250 IEALDRNTAQLSE
+1250 IAALDRNTAQLAE
-1263 EQYNATDGDA
+1263 EQYNATGGDT

-1279 STEAA
+1279 STEAT
-1284 KADREQAFAAVED
+1284 KADRERAFEAVQD
-1297 AVDWSPEWKE
+1297 AVDWSPDWKE
-1307 QGKIIEGT
+1307 QSKIIEGT
-1315 GKTVASY
+1315 GKTVVDY
-1322 LDEIL
+1322 LDNIL
-1327 KDKEGYTKDSK
+1327 KDREGYSKDSK

-1347 LNLEKNDQLTN
+1347 LDLEKNDQLTN
-1358 QIAGL
+1358 EIAGQ
-1363 VAVDLQ
+1363 VAADLQ
-1369 KSTAEKNK
+1369 AEKASANK
-1377 EAYKG
+1377 AAYQG
-1382 MSPDDK
+1382 MSADEK
-1388 RNYKNY
+1388 RDYKNY
-1394 QTERVKQYKDNKDL
+1394 QTERVKQYKSEDWE
-1408 KDVKGTVKDFKSLT
+1408 DVKGTVKDFKAFT
-1422 EKQQEDYFKKIGVD
+1422 EKQQEDYFKKIGVTEGD
-1436 KEEDQTKDQKKIA
+1436 ETSDQKKIA
-1449 AYIRAEAEKMGGNDP
+1449 AYIQAEATKMAGGDE
-1464 TKVEEYYKS
+1464 TKAEQYYQS

-1486 ISYNDFVSA
+1486 ISYDDFVST

-1515 LEEWDKDV
+1515 LDEWDNSV
-1523 NKLSSAS
+1523 NKLASAS

-1550 LAAIFGDLGKKLG
+1550 LAAIFGDLGDKIG
-1563 DKADDIFADADLT
+1563 NKADDIFADADLT

-1586 SLRDAGVETQAIQD
+1586 SLRDAGVKTQAIQD
-1600 AFGVSLDDLSDHL
+1600 TFGVSLDDLSDHL

-1619 LPSVAD
+1619 LPSVGD
-1625 KAASAADA
+1625 KAVSAAEA

-1639 IAQEAMMSFSQEQ
+1639 IAQDAMMSFSQEQ
-1652 YDLITKMDSDLSDAF
+1652 YNLITKMDSDLSDAF

-1693 AAVEDYEKILNRE
+1693 AAVEDYEDILNRKK
-1706 EGIGASDYNKLSDDQ
+1706 GINPADYNKMSEDQ
-1721 KKGWEYD
+1721 KKGWKYN
-1728 KKSGKYKVKDSVGK
+1728 KQSGLYEVKDSVGE
-1742 EEYEQMLETMG
+1742 EEYQAMMKTMG
-1753 YSYDKA
+1753 YSYEKA
-1759 LEYAAQLGNVDAI
+1759 LEYAAQLGDVNAI
-1772 LNSTAPEDKKRKA
+1772 LNSEAKTPEDIKKKTQA

-1803 SNEELARLVLAKKQ
+1803 SNEELANLVVTKKQ
-1817 DKQVE
+1817 EKQVE

-1834 LKELKKGSSEYKSM
+1834 LKDLKKGSSKYKSM

-1854 EINVLGGAE
+1854 EINVLGGEE
-1863 GVVDSSWVS
+1863 GVVDSSWVADHMS
-1872 EHLNDVK
+1872 DIK
-1879 LMVAGDEAA
+1879 LMVEGDEAA
-1888 ADKIRKAWAK
+1888 AERVRKAWNE
-1898 AWASSQLSAESSLG
+1898 AWVQTQVSAEGAFSNIINNG
-1912 KVVKEADLTSK
+1912 KTTDKELKLITDTL
-1923 QLEVLTNK
+1923 
-1931 IYEYKLTGK
+1931 YEYKLKGT
-1940 ADLSQIENALLAV
+1940 ADFTELYNALIAV
-1953 GVNATKVAKIINAIA
+1953 GNTAEDVFAAIQQIV
-1968 GTNISYK
+1968 GTDIEV
-1975 TEYEYLGLST
+1975 EYEYEYVDI
-1985 TAPGGFGP
+1985 APAHTPEDRKINKKAIDDMLASGWEEYERNNGTRRFRYPKGIKVVKTKGGDNIDTRGNTGNFTGFG
-1993 GKLPPNM
+1993 GNESK
-2000 AKTLPDLNLVKQGWE
+2000 
-2015 PVKDKNGVIINY
+2015 
-2027 RRPKSVTA
+2027 
-2035 QATNTDTDFLD
+2035 
-2046 IGDFGGFKN
+2046 
-2055 PSGTGG
+2055 GT
-2061 SSSSS
+2061 SSS
-2066 SAKEE
+2066 KEKE

-2081 YNLTQRVNT
+2081 YNLTQQING

-2128 QQKALQQ
+2128 QQKAIQEK
-2135 QLLAERKK
+2135 LLAERKA
-2143 DIEKLN
+2143 DLQKLN
-2149 NNKYSKYAHYD
+2149 NNAYSKYAHYD
-2160 MSTGNVVLNYDLI
+2160 MATGNVVINYGAI
-2173 KKNKDEDIGKGIEEQ
+2173 NKNKDEDIGKGIEEQ
-2188 VSKLEELKGEIEGA
+2188 VRKLEELKGEIEGA
-2202 EDALWDIEDQLYEL
+2202 EDALWEIEDQLYEL

-2347 TMQKQLEQDEESG
+2347 IMQKQLEQDQESG
-2360 ALWKQVKTLM
+2360 ALWEQVKTLM

-2384 ELERILTDYYEYTQM
+2384 ELERILADYYEYTQM

-2432 TPSTSYPSVSQTQTP
+2432 TPSTSYPDVNKVQTP
-2447 QNQTPKKNPSSNS
+2447 KNQTPKKNPTSNS

-2571 GEVLTKTRNLG
+2571 GEVLTKTRDLG

>member
-1 MRKNGGTIQET
+1 MGKKGGTIQET

-69 VIKFTDKNQVIK
+69 VIKFADQGQVIK
-81 DIKAIEQKL
+81 DIKAIEQRL
-90 QRLGIDTEFLSVNE
+90 QRLGIDTDFLSVNE

-110 AKVIERMT
+110 AKVIEQMT

-212 VSTKKGQNTRA
+212 VSTKKGQNTKA

-274 GVARFEDLKKN
+274 GAARFEDLKKN

-308 DFNSVLKSI
+308 DFNRVLKSI

-336 QSALGSAGNM
+336 QSALGSAGSM
-346 ENEMEQVSDQFDRLA
+346 ENEMAQVSDQFDRLA

-576 NELVEVDGEQVDAN
+576 NELIEVDGEQVDAN

-617 LDLAKRWNF
+617 LDLAKRWDS

-655 DRTIE
+655 DRTVE

-712 LLTGFL
+712 MLTGFL

-766 LKGISKLTKP
+766 LKSISKLTKP

-819 AAKVTNGATPSGA
+819 AAKITDGATPSGA
-832 NVPDVDGNTPPKGT
+832 NVPDIDGNTPPKSG
-846 KELGEEIGDSV
+846 KDVGEEIGDSV
-857 EKAVNKN
+857 EKAINKN
-864 TAQIPFKQNLGQ
+864 AAQIPFKQSLGQ

-891 QWDKLTLSLN
+891 QWDKLALSFNNLI
-901 KLMTSTI
+901 TSAR

-935 TTMLIASIAATV
+935 TTILIASIAATA
-947 GVIKLTQIIIDKA
+947 GVIKLTQIIVDKA

-1004 ELEGL
+1004 ELESL

-1072 KSVLESVKTEAELR
+1072 KSVLESTKSEAELR
-1086 KASGEFRTTDIT
+1086 KATGGLGTTDIT
-1098 DAEKK
+1098 DAEKQNIKK
-1103 SMGSSAAWGGGIG
+1103 SALG
-1116 AGIGTAAG
+1116 AGIGVAAIVTGVLAG
-1124 LAGAVISA
+1124 LAGAV
-1132 ILAAPVSGGFSL
+1132 VSGGMSL
-1144 AAIPAVI
+1144 AAIPTALTFG
-1151 AAGSGMVAGG
+1151 AGMIGGG
-1161 ALGAGLGAGGRTIAA
+1161 AVGAGAGAGIATGIS

-1184 LNLTFSKLSTERG
+1184 LNLTLSKLSTERG
-1197 ASFTDEEI
+1197 ATFTDEEI

-1217 DKALVKKVFN
+1217 DEALVKKVFN

-1263 EQYNATDGDA
+1263 EQYNATGGDA

-1279 STEAA
+1279 STEAT
-1284 KADREQAFAAVED
+1284 KADKKRAFDAVKD
-1297 AVDWSPEWKE
+1297 AVDWTPEWKE

-1315 GKTVASY
+1315 GKTVANY

-1327 KDKEGYTKDSK
+1327 KDREGYTKDSK

-1358 QIAGL
+1358 EIAGL
-1363 VAVDLQ
+1363 VTVDLQ
-1369 KSTAEKNK
+1369 KERADSNK
-1377 EAYKG
+1377 AAYQG
-1382 MSPDDK
+1382 MSADKK

-1436 KEEDQTKDQKKIA
+1436 KEEDQTSDQKKIA
-1449 AYIRAEAEKMGGNDP
+1449 AYIRDEAKRMSGGDE
-1464 TKVEEYYKS
+1464 TKAQQYYES

-1486 ISYNDFVSA
+1486 ISYDDFVSA

-1515 LEEWDKDV
+1515 LDEWDSGV
-1523 NKLSSAS
+1523 NKLASAS

-1550 LAAIFGDLGKKLG
+1550 LAAIFGDLGDKIG

-1586 SLRDAGVETQAIQD
+1586 SLRGAGVKTQAIQD

-1619 LPSVAD
+1619 LPSVEE

-1693 AAVEDYEKILNRE
+1693 AAVDNYERILNRE
-1706 EGIGASDYNKLSDDQ
+1706 EGIGASDYNKLSDEQ
-1721 KKGWEYD
+1721 KKRWKYN
-1728 KKSGKYKVKDSVGK
+1728 KQTGKYDVIDGVGK
-1742 EEYEQMLETMG
+1742 EEYQQMMETMG
-1753 YSYDKA
+1753 YTYDKA
-1759 LEYAAQLGNVDAI
+1759 LEYAAQLGDVTAI
-1772 LNSTAPEDKKRKA
+1772 LNSEAKTPEEVKKRTQA

-1793 GAAAEEIKEL
+1793 GATAEEVNGL
-1803 SNEELARLVLAKKQ
+1803 NDAELANVVTAKKWN
-1817 DKQVE
+1817 KQAE
-1822 ASTKALKENVEK
+1822 ASAKGLKTNIDK
-1834 LKELKKGSSEYKSM
+1834 LKELKKESSEYKST

-1854 EINVLGGAE
+1854 QINVLGGVE
-1863 GVVDSSWVS
+1863 GVVNSDWVAKHMS
-1872 EHLNDVK
+1872 DIKAMAN
-1879 LMVAGDEAA
+1879 GDEAA
-1888 ADKIRKAWAK
+1888 AERVRKAWAR
-1898 AWASSQLSAESSLG
+1898 AY
-1912 KVVKEADLTSK
+1912 ADTAKTAGTNL
-1923 QLEVLTNK
+1923 NK
-1931 IYEYKLTGK
+1931 ILKDANFTSDQIEALSNQLYEFKLTGK
-1940 ADLSQIENALLAV
+1940 ADFTDLYNSLMAV
-1953 GVNATKVAKIINAIA
+1953 YQDTGKVLEILKQIA
-1968 GTNISYK
+1968 GTNIELKYD
-1975 TEYEYLGLST
+1975 YEYAELDSRNGADRAELISM
-1985 TAPGGFGP
+1985 
-1993 GKLPPNM
+1993 KRS
-2000 AKTLPDLNLVKQGWE
+2000 GWE
-2015 PVKDKNGVIINY
+2015 VVSNDKGKTKLRKLHTI
-2027 RRPKSVTA
+2027 TA
-2035 QATNTDTDFLD
+2035 VNATTDTGNWTTPSLT
-2046 IGDFGGFKN
+2046 N

-2101 YNRLVERGLGNA
+2101 YNRLVQYGLGNA
-2113 SQLAAKTDQERKSLE
+2113 SDLAKKTEQERKSLE

-2149 NNKYSKYAHYD
+2149 NNKYSKYARYD
-2160 MSTGNVVLNYDLI
+2160 MATGNIILNNDLI
-2173 KKNKDEDIGKGIEEQ
+2173 SKNKDEEIGKGIEEQ
-2188 VSKLEELKGEIEGA
+2188 VSKLEELKGEIESA

-2347 TMQKQLEQDEESG
+2347 TMQKQLEEDQKSG
-2360 ALWKQVKTLM
+2360 ALWAQVKTLM

-2410 RNINTTLAKQYLD
+2410 RNMNTTLAKQYLD

-2432 TPSTSYPSVSQTQTP
+2432 TPSTSYPNVSQTQTP
-2447 QNQTPKKNPSSNS
+2447 QNQTPKKNPTSNS
-2460 GAKAL
+2460 GAKTL
-2465 TVGTRVRTV
+2465 SVGTRVRTV
-2474 GFGNAASDGSGG
+2474 GYGNAASDGSGG

-2519 TGWYTAA
+2519 SGWYTAA
-2526 ALQAYKKGGLANF
+2526 ALQAYKKGGLADF

-2571 GEVLTKTRNLG
+2571 GEVLTKTRDLG

>member
-1 MRKNGGTIQET
+1 MGKKGGTIQET

-69 VIKFTDKNQVIK
+69 VIKFADQGQVIK
-81 DIKAIEQKL
+81 DIKAIEQRL
-90 QRLGIDTEFLSVNE
+90 QRLGIDTDFLSVNE

-274 GVARFEDLKKN
+274 GAARFEDLKKN

-390 VREAYESVTEL
+390 VREAYDSVTEL
-401 DKAMTQTAV
+401 DKAMTATAV

-455 EVMEVSNETMKM
+455 EVMEVSTETMKM

-590 KIETALRS
+590 KIETALKS

-617 LDLAKRWNF
+617 LDLAKRWDS

-655 DRTIE
+655 DRTME
-660 LVNAAYNSAGSSQ
+660 LVNAAYNSTGSSQ

-703 SAIIKGAVD
+703 SAIIKGVVD
-712 LLTGFL
+712 ILTGLL
-718 NIINKITTV
+718 NIINKIVTV

-733 SLVSFGLTLGFVIK
+733 SVASFALTLGMVIK
-747 TFSTLGKVYDK
+747 IFTSLGKAYDK

-766 LKGISKLTKP
+766 IKSITGSTKVENVVEN
-776 ADIAADVK
+776 VK
-784 SGTETGVQSAQAKVY
+784 KGTEEGTVAAQKEVY
-799 EATRTSVFNATRDG
+799 EATKKSIYRATKEG
-813 MTAGAE
+813 MTQGAQSAQNPKYKITRNTTMAGKKFKIKTSENGTGAVE
-819 AAKVTNGATPSGA
+819 AAKNKAPTIDSKTSENIGKEVGEKVEAAIDNSSTTKETFRQSIKSGWKTGWNEGKEINAAEWEKFNKNLPNINGGLKNFKGNIGKINSLGKSAAQSLGKSISSFMTPMNTLLLSVVAMNLAIKGVTTIFDKLVRTSDEQVSLYSDALAGATERIQALSE
-832 NVPDVDGNTPPKGT
+832 
-846 KELGEEIGDSV
+846 ELGNI
-857 EKAVNKN
+857 
-864 TAQIPFKQNLGQ
+864 T
-876 SFSGGLQAGLQKSQG
+876 QA
-891 QWDKLTLSLN
+891 
-901 KLMTSTI
+901 
-908 GLKDGFKKL
+908 
-917 LIDGAAKA
+917 
-925 GSALGSLVNP
+925 
-935 TTMLIASIAATV
+935 
-947 GVIKLTQIIIDKA
+947 
-960 IHTADEQIA
+960 
-969 EMNEA
+969 
-974 LEGVNSNISSLSSTL
+974 
-989 VGITEQ
+989 
-995 KDKFNNLSA
+995 KDKFNNLTASMDH
-1004 ELEGL
+1004 LTEG
-1009 TRGTVEYE
+1009 TIEYE
-1017 AARRES
+1017 EARRES
-1023 NDIIR
+1023 NTIIR
-1028 KILESNPELSSHANY
+1028 EILEKNPNLSAHVSY
-1043 EDGRWTPDATFWD
+1043 QDGQWTPDSSFWSEYQKATENAL
-1056 TFKKNTEEA
+1056 KSAEA
-1065 ITRAENS
+1065 TSAILQA
-1072 KSVLESVKTEAELR
+1072 K
-1086 KASGEFRTTDIT
+1086 KASAEYNSAIDQLGVATTDIT
-1098 DAEKK
+1098 TAEQETAK
-1103 SMGSSAAWGGGIG
+1103 GITTAVGIIGGALGV
-1116 AGIGTAAG
+1116 
-1124 LAGAVISA
+1124 L
-1132 ILAAPVSGGFSL
+1132 LAPVSGGFSL
-1144 AAIPAVI
+1144 I
-1151 AAGSGMVAGG
+1151 AAAGVGAATGATVG
-1161 ALGAGLGAGGRTIAA
+1161 ALGSTAASKFGKDPAEMNKIMEGLATV
-1176 KTGQSQED
+1176 Q
-1184 LNLTFSKLSTERG
+1184 G
-1197 ASFTDEEI
+1197 ASFTEDQI
-1205 KKFSEGIFESEE
+1205 KRIRQGNLNEE
-1217 DKALVKKVFN
+1217 DKALA
-1227 GSNKEAQK
+1227 KEAFGGDEK
-1235 FFKSLDGSSETLNKA
+1235 ALISFFKQVESSTVLNKA
-1250 IEALDRNTAQLSE
+1250 IAALENNTSALQ
-1263 EQYNATDGDA
+1263 QAKDAVTGGDPDS
-1273 EGKYYY
+1273 KYYY
-1279 STEAA
+1279 SDERMAA
-1284 KADREQAFAAVED
+1284 DASRADAAVMK
-1297 AVDWSPEWKE
+1297 AVDWVADSTE
-1307 QGKIIEGT
+1307 QSQKIEGT
-1315 GKTVASY
+1315 GKTVGQY
-1322 LDEIL
+1322 LDDIL
-1327 KDKEGYTKDSK
+1327 KDRDGYSKDSK
-1338 GRWTYEGKL
+1338 GRWTYQGKL
-1347 LNLEKNDQLTN
+1347 LNLNKDNALAQEISAAVAADFQKAGAEAGKAFYNGLSDQEKKAYKTLQVERQKAYQNSYDKDFSKLKSDYTGTGQVTNDNLAFLKKY
-1358 QIAGL
+1358 AGID
-1363 VAVDLQ
+1363 VN
-1369 KSTAEKNK
+1369 TAE
-1377 EAYKG
+1377 G
-1382 MSPDDK
+1382 S
-1388 RNYKNY
+1388 
-1394 QTERVKQYKDNKDL
+1394 
-1408 KDVKGTVKDFKSLT
+1408 
-1422 EKQQEDYFKKIGVD
+1422 
-1436 KEEDQTKDQKKIA
+1436 QKYNDSGYMDIIK
-1449 AYIRAEAEKMGGNDP
+1449 YISGEAEKTGQS
-1464 TKVEEYYKS
+1464 EE
-1473 ALEYYNNSYDLKN
+1473 ALWEYYNQQFDLE
-1486 ISYNDFVSA
+1486 
-1495 VKDGI
+1495 
-1500 ANSNITILNTEENKT
+1500 NITSDEFFKAVQTGLENSTFTILTTEQNTKVDDWAKEANVT
-1515 LEEWDKDV
+1515 SLE
-1523 NKLSSAS
+1523 SAS
-1530 EEARKNIYK
+1530 EDARKAIYQ
-1539 LGTTFGGEGKK
+1539 LGTTFEGEGKS
-1550 LAAIFGDLGKKLG
+1550 LAKIFDSLGN
-1563 DKADDIFADADLT
+1563 KADDVFADADLT
-1576 SKEGIEKFVQ
+1576 SKEGIEEFVQ
-1586 SLRDAGVETQAIQD
+1586 SLRDAGADAQAVQD
-1600 AFGVSLDDLSDHL
+1600 AFGVSLDDLSDRL

-1639 IAQEAMMSFSQEQ
+1639 IAQDAMMSFSQQQ
-1652 YDLITKMDSDLSDAF
+1652 YELITKMDSDLSDAF

-1679 SAYQLAQALSTAAT
+1679 SAYQLAQALSAAAT
-1693 AAVEDYEKILNRE
+1693 AAVDNYEKILNRE
-1706 EGIGASDYNKLSDDQ
+1706 EGIGASDYNKLSDEQ
-1721 KKGWEYD
+1721 KKRWKYN
-1728 KKSGKYKVKDSVGK
+1728 KQTGKYDVKKGVGK
-1742 EEYEQMLETMG
+1742 EEYQEMMDTMG
-1753 YSYDKA
+1753 YTYDKA
-1759 LEYAAQLGNVDAI
+1759 LEYAAQLGDVTAI
-1772 LNSTAPEDKKRKA
+1772 LNSKAKTPEEVKKRTQA

-1793 GAAAEEIKEL
+1793 GATAEEINGL
-1803 SNEELARLVLAKKQ
+1803 NDAELANVVTAKKWS
-1817 DKQVE
+1817 KQAE
-1822 ASTKALKENVEK
+1822 ASAKGLKANIDK
-1834 LKELKKGSSEYKSM
+1834 LKELKKESSEYKST

-1854 EINVLGGAE
+1854 QINVLGGVE
-1863 GVVDSSWVS
+1863 GVVNSDWVAKHMS
-1872 EHLNDVK
+1872 DIKAMAN
-1879 LMVAGDEAA
+1879 GDEAA
-1888 ADKIRKAWAK
+1888 AERVRKAWARTY
-1898 AWASSQLSAESSLG
+1898 
-1912 KVVKEADLTSK
+1912 ADTAKTAGTNL
-1923 QLEVLTNK
+1923 NK
-1931 IYEYKLTGK
+1931 ILNDANFTSDQIEALSNQLYEFKLTGK
-1940 ADLSQIENALLAV
+1940 ADFTDLYNSLMAV
-1953 GVNATKVAKIINAIA
+1953 YQDTGKVLEILKQIA
-1968 GTNISYK
+1968 GTNIKLSYK
-1975 TEYEYLGLST
+1975 YEYAELDSRNGADRADLIDMKRSGWEVVSRDKGITKLRRMKGVTAVDNST
-1985 TAPGGFGP
+1985 TTGGWTTPAFTNPG
-1993 GKLPPNM
+1993 
-2000 AKTLPDLNLVKQGWE
+2000 
-2015 PVKDKNGVIINY
+2015 
-2027 RRPKSVTA
+2027 
-2035 QATNTDTDFLD
+2035 
-2046 IGDFGGFKN
+2046 
-2055 PSGTGG
+2055 GTGG

-2066 SAKEE
+2066 SAKEV

-2081 YNLTQRVNT
+2081 YNLTQQING

-2149 NNKYSKYAHYD
+2149 NNKYSKYARYD
-2160 MSTGNVVLNYDLI
+2160 MATGNVVIDYNLI
-2173 KKNKDEDIGKGIEEQ
+2173 NKNKDEDIGKGIEEQ
-2188 VSKLEELKGEIEGA
+2188 ISKLEELKGEIEGA

-2227 QKDVYNALIK
+2227 QKDVYNALVK
-2237 QRQDEIDKYSE
+2237 QRQDAIDRYSE

-2255 AKSDILDA
+2255 TKSDILDA

-2335 DEAQKVREKQLE
+2335 DKAQKVREKQLE
-2347 TMQKQLEQDEESG
+2347 IMQKQLELDQESG
-2360 ALWKQVKTLM
+2360 ALWAQVKILM
-2370 EEGWGPD
+2370 ELGWGPD

-2384 ELERILTDYYEYTQM
+2384 ELERILADYYEYTQM
-2399 SEEERAKAIEQ
+2399 SEEERARAIEQ
-2410 RNINTTLAKQYLD
+2410 RNIKTILAKQYLD

-2432 TPSTSYPSVSQTQTP
+2432 TPPTSYPSVSQTQTP
-2447 QNQTPKKNPSSNS
+2447 QNQTPKKNPTSNS

-2474 GFGNAASDGSGG
+2474 GYGNAASDGSGG

-2548 KSRPEAV
+2548 KSKPEAV

-2571 GEVLTKTRNLG
+2571 GEVLTKTRDLG

>member
-1 MRKNGGTIQET
+1 MGKKGGTIQET

-69 VIKFTDKNQVIK
+69 VIKFADQNQVIK
-81 DIKAIEQKL
+81 DIKAIEQRL
-90 QRLGIDTEFLSVNE
+90 QRLGIDTDFLSVNE

-110 AKVIERMT
+110 AKVIEQMT

-212 VSTKKGQNTRA
+212 VSTKKGQNIKA

-274 GVARFEDLKKN
+274 GAARFEDLKKN

-308 DFNSVLKSI
+308 DFNRVLKSI

-361 AQKRDIDSL
+361 TQKRDIDSL

-410 VTDFSVGDMWEQL
+410 VTDFSVGDMWDQL

-428 MANDLGTTTLG
+428 MANELGTTTLG

-455 EVMEVSNETMKM
+455 EVMEVSTETMKM

-495 TSAQKVNDVYSELAK
+495 ASATKVNDVYSELAK

-617 LDLAKRWNF
+617 LDLAKRWDS

-660 LVNAAYNSAGSSQ
+660 LVNAAYNSVGSSQ

-733 SLVSFGLTLGFVIK
+733 SIVSFGLTLGFVIK

-758 YGDKIFNG
+758 YEDKIFNG

-799 EATRTSVFNATRDG
+799 EATRTSIFNATRDG

-832 NVPDVDGNTPPKGT
+832 DVPDIDGNIPPKAT

-857 EKAVNKN
+857 EKTINKN
-864 TAQIPFKQNLGQ
+864 TAQIPFKQSLGQ
-876 SFSGGLQAGLQKSQG
+876 SFSGGLQAGQQKALG
-891 QWDKLTLSLN
+891 QWEKLASTTAEITSSGDKLKLSFQ
-901 KLMTSTI
+901 KLA
-908 GLKDGFKKL
+908 KDGATKL
-917 LIDGAAKA
+917 GAA
-925 GSALGSLVNP
+925 LGGLINP
-935 TTMLIASIAATV
+935 ITVLIASIGATI
-947 GVIKLTQIIIDKA
+947 GVVKLAELIVDKS

-989 VGITEQ
+989 TSITEQ
-995 KDKFNNLSA
+995 KDQFNNLSA

-1017 AARRES
+1017 EARRES

-1028 KILESNPELSSHANY
+1028 KILESNPELNSHAKY
-1043 EDGRWTPDATFWD
+1043 EDGLWKPDGSFWE
-1056 TFKKNTEEA
+1056 TYKKNTEEA
-1065 ITRAENS
+1065 VTKALNS
-1072 KSVLESVKTEAELR
+1072 KGVLESVKTEAELR
-1086 KASGEFRTTDIT
+1086 KAANEVGNTTNIT
-1098 DAEKK
+1098 ASEKEGINAAAGWTGGALGAITAVAGTVITAV
-1103 SMGSSAAWGGGIG
+1103 MGLLTGGAAVAPMAAITVGASAAMGGVGAGIGGGIG
-1116 AGIGTAAG
+1116 A
-1124 LAGAVISA
+1124 LV
-1132 ILAAPVSGGFSL
+1132 
-1144 AAIPAVI
+1144 
-1151 AAGSGMVAGG
+1151 
-1161 ALGAGLGAGGRTIAA
+1161 A
-1176 KTGQSQED
+1176 KTGESLED
-1184 LNLTFSKLSTERG
+1184 VNLTLSKLSTERG
-1197 ASFTDEEI
+1197 ATFTDEEI

-1217 DKALVKKVFN
+1217 DEALVKKVFN

-1263 EQYNATDGDA
+1263 EQYNATGGDA

-1284 KADREQAFAAVED
+1284 KADRERAFDAVKD
-1297 AVDWSPEWKE
+1297 AVDWTPEWKE
-1307 QGKIIEGT
+1307 QSKIIEGT

-1327 KDKEGYTKDSK
+1327 KDREGYTKDSK

-1358 QIAGL
+1358 EIAGR

-1369 KSTAEKNK
+1369 KERADSNKTAYQN
-1377 EAYKG
+1377 
-1382 MSPDDK
+1382 MSPDEK
-1388 RNYKNY
+1388 RDYKNY
-1394 QTERVKQYKDNKDL
+1394 QTERVKQYKSEDWEDIEVGSWGFNLDY
-1408 KDVKGTVKDFKSLT
+1408 TLT
-1422 EKQQEDYFKKIGVD
+1422 KEQQADYFKKIGVEEG
-1436 KEEDQTKDQKKIA
+1436 KETKDQKRIA
-1449 AYIRAEAEKMGGNDP
+1449 AYIRKEAEAMGGTD
-1464 TKVEEYYKS
+1464 EEIDDRYKS
-1473 ALEYYNNSYDLKN
+1473 ALEYYNNSYDLQN
-1486 ISYNDFVSA
+1486 ISYDDFVSA

-1515 LEEWDKDV
+1515 LDEWGGNWDE
-1523 NKLSSAS
+1523 AS

-1539 LGTTFGGEGKK
+1539 LGTTFEGEGKA
-1550 LAAIFGDLGKKLG
+1550 LATIFDDLKDKMG

-1576 SKEGIEKFVQ
+1576 SKEGIDKFVQ
-1586 SLRDAGVETQAIQD
+1586 SLRDAGADAQAVQD
-1600 AFGVSLDDLSDHL
+1600 GFGVSLDELSDHL

-1619 LPSVAD
+1619 LPSISD

-1639 IAQEAMMSFSQEQ
+1639 IAQDAMMSFSQEQ

-1693 AAVEDYEKILNRE
+1693 AAVDNYEKILNRE
-1706 EGIGASDYNKLSDDQ
+1706 EGIGASDYNKLSDEQ
-1721 KKGWEYD
+1721 KKRWKYN
-1728 KKSGKYKVKDSVGK
+1728 KQTGKYDVKKGVGK
-1742 EEYEQMLETMG
+1742 EEYQQMMETMG

-1759 LEYAAQLGNVDAI
+1759 LEYAAQLGDVTAI
-1772 LNSTAPEDKKRKA
+1772 LNSKAQTPEEVKKRTQA

-1793 GAAAEEIKEL
+1793 GATAEEINGL
-1803 SNEELARLVLAKKQ
+1803 NDAELANVVTAKKWS
-1817 DKQVE
+1817 KQAE
-1822 ASTKALKENVEK
+1822 ASAKGLKANIDK
-1834 LKELKKGSSEYKSM
+1834 LKELKKESSEYKST

-1854 EINVLGGAE
+1854 QINVLGGVE
-1863 GVVDSSWVS
+1863 GVVNSDWVAKHMS
-1872 EHLNDVK
+1872 DIKAMAN
-1879 LMVAGDEAA
+1879 GDEAA
-1888 ADKIRKAWAK
+1888 AERVRKAWARTY
-1898 AWASSQLSAESSLG
+1898 
-1912 KVVKEADLTSK
+1912 ADTAKTAGTNL
-1923 QLEVLTNK
+1923 NK
-1931 IYEYKLTGK
+1931 ILKDANFTSDQIEALSNQLYEFKLTGK
-1940 ADLSQIENALLAV
+1940 ADFTDLYNSLMAV
-1953 GVNATKVAKIINAIA
+1953 YKDTGKVLEILKQIA
-1968 GTNISYK
+1968 GANIKLSYD
-1975 TEYEYLGLST
+1975 YEYAELDSRNGADRADLIDMKRNGWEVVSRDKGITKLRKMKGVKAVDSST
-1985 TAPGGFGP
+1985 TKGWTAPAFTNP
-1993 GKLPPNM
+1993 G
-2000 AKTLPDLNLVKQGWE
+2000 
-2015 PVKDKNGVIINY
+2015 
-2027 RRPKSVTA
+2027 
-2035 QATNTDTDFLD
+2035 DTR
-2046 IGDFGGFKN
+2046 
-2055 PSGTGG
+2055 G
-2061 SSSSS
+2061 SSSS
-2066 SAKEE
+2066 ANEK
-2071 TPWENPYDRL
+2071 TPWENPYDHL
-2081 YNLTQRVNT
+2081 YNLTQRINT

-2149 NNKYSKYAHYD
+2149 NNKYSKYAYYD
-2160 MSTGNVVLNYDLI
+2160 MATGNVVLNNDLI
-2173 KKNKDEDIGKGIEEQ
+2173 NKNKDEDIGKGIEDQ

-2347 TMQKQLEQDEESG
+2347 TMQKQLEQDQESG
-2360 ALWKQVKTLM
+2360 ALWEQVKTLM

-2384 ELERILTDYYEYTQM
+2384 ELERILADYYEYTQM

-2432 TPSTSYPSVSQTQTP
+2432 KPSTSYPDVNKVQTP
-2447 QNQTPKKNPSSNS
+2447 QNQTPKKNPTSNS

-2571 GEVLTKTRNLG
+2571 SEVLTKTRDLG

>member
-1 MRKNGGTIQET
+1 MGKKGGTIQET

-54 ITEKVKN
+54 ITEKIKN

-69 VIKFTDKNQVIK
+69 VIKFTDQNQITK

-90 QRLGIDTEFLSVNE
+90 QRLGIDTDFLSVDE

-110 AKVIERMT
+110 VKIIEQMT
-118 AERRKYTAAVEEAN
+118 AARRKYTAAVEDAN
-132 KKEQAAQERVNKW
+132 KKEQAAQERVDKW

-169 TQKAEATQKALE
+169 TQKAEATQQALK

-192 SEKNDNS
+192 SNKNDGS
-199 EAAKA
+199 EAAQT

-212 VSTKKGQNTRA
+212 VSTKKGQNTKA

-233 LDNYDTGEF
+233 LDSYDLGEF

-249 KRLNEINESLKKAK
+249 KRLNELNENLKKAK
-263 ENLAAI
+263 ENLTAL

-274 GVARFEDLKKN
+274 GAARFEDLKKN

-308 DFNSVLKSI
+308 DFNTVLKSI

-336 QSALGSAGNM
+336 QSALGSAGSM

-401 DKAMTQTAV
+401 DKAMTETAV
-410 VTDFSVGDMWEQL
+410 VTDFSVGDMWDQL

-428 MANDLGTTTLG
+428 MANELGTTTLG

-455 EVMEVSNETMKM
+455 EVMEVSTETMKM
-467 ARIAGMDYVDA
+467 ARIAGMDYVNA

-617 LDLAKRWNF
+617 LDLAKRWDS

-655 DRTIE
+655 DRTVE

-712 LLTGFL
+712 MLTGFL

-799 EATRTSVFNATRDG
+799 EATRTSIFNATRDG

-819 AAKVTNGATPSGA
+819 AAKVTNGATPSGVD
-832 NVPDVDGNTPPKGT
+832 VPDIDGNIPPKAT

-857 EKAVNKN
+857 EKAINKN
-864 TAQIPFKQNLGQ
+864 TAQIPFKQSLGQ
-876 SFSGGLQAGLQKSQG
+876 SFSGGLQAGQQKALG
-891 QWDKLTLSLN
+891 QWEKLASTTAEITSSGDKLKFSFQ
-901 KLMTSTI
+901 KLA
-908 GLKDGFKKL
+908 K
-917 LIDGAAKA
+917 DGAAKLGA
-925 GSALGSLVNP
+925 ALGGLINP
-935 TTMLIASIAATV
+935 ITVLIASIGATIGIV
-947 GVIKLTQIIIDKA
+947 KLAELIVDKS

-989 VGITEQ
+989 TGITEQ

-1017 AARRES
+1017 EARRES

-1028 KILESNPELSSHANY
+1028 KILESNPELNSHARY
-1043 EDGRWTPDATFWD
+1043 EDGLWKPDASFWE
-1056 TFKKNTEEA
+1056 TYKKNTEDA
-1065 ITRAENS
+1065 ITKAVNS
-1072 KSVLESVKTEAELR
+1072 KGVLESVKTEAELK
-1086 KASGEFRTTDIT
+1086 KAANEVGNTTDIT
-1098 DAEKK
+1098 ASEKEGINAAAGWTGGALGVTTAVVGTIITAV
-1103 SMGSSAAWGGGIG
+1103 MGALTAGAAVAPMAAITVAASAAMGGVGAGIGGGIG
-1116 AGIGTAAG
+1116 T
-1124 LAGAVISA
+1124 LV
-1132 ILAAPVSGGFSL
+1132 
-1144 AAIPAVI
+1144 
-1151 AAGSGMVAGG
+1151 
-1161 ALGAGLGAGGRTIAA
+1161 A
-1176 KTGQSQED
+1176 KTGESLED
-1184 LNLTFSKLSTERG
+1184 VNLTLSKLSTERG
-1197 ASFTDEEI
+1197 ATFTDEEI
-1205 KKFSEGIFESEE
+1205 KRFSEGVFSGDEAQS
-1217 DKALVKKVFN
+1217 LVDKVFQ
-1227 GSNKEAQK
+1227 KDEAAAQK
-1235 FFKSLDGSSETLNKA
+1235 FFKGLDGSSETLNKA
-1250 IEALDRNTAQLSE
+1250 IEALDRNTAQLAE
-1263 EQYNATDGDA
+1263 EQYNATGGDA

-1279 STEAA
+1279 STEAT
-1284 KADREQAFAAVED
+1284 KADRERAFDVVKD

-1327 KDKEGYTKDSK
+1327 KDREGYTKDSK

-1358 QIAGL
+1358 EIAGR

-1369 KSTAEKNK
+1369 KERADLNKTAYQNMSADEKR
-1377 EAYKG
+1377 
-1382 MSPDDK
+1382 D
-1388 RNYKNY
+1388 YKNY
-1394 QTERVKQYKDNKDL
+1394 QTERVKQYKSEDW
-1408 KDVKGTVKDFKSLT
+1408 KDVKGTVKAFKSLT
-1422 EKQQEDYFKKIGVD
+1422 EEQQEDYFKKIGVD
-1436 KEEDQTKDQKKIA
+1436 KEKDQTQDQKKIA
-1449 AYIRAEAEKMGGNDP
+1449 AYIRAEAEQMGGSKKEIEDR
-1464 TKVEEYYKS
+1464 YKS

-1486 ISYNDFVSA
+1486 ISYDDFVSA

-1515 LEEWDKDV
+1515 LDEWGGNWDE
-1523 NKLSSAS
+1523 AS

-1539 LGTTFGGEGKK
+1539 LGTTFEGEGKA
-1550 LAAIFGDLGKKLG
+1550 LATIFNDLKDKMG

-1586 SLRDAGVETQAIQD
+1586 SLKDAGVKTQAIQD

-1639 IAQEAMMSFSQEQ
+1639 IAQDAMMSFSQEQ

-1679 SAYQLAQALSTAAT
+1679 SAYQLAQALSTAAGM
-1693 AAVEDYEKILNRE
+1693 AIKDYEDILNRRR
-1706 EGIGASDYNKLSDDQ
+1706 GIDSNDYNRLSDDQ
-1721 KKGWEYD
+1721 KENWKYN
-1728 KKSGKYKVKDSVGK
+1728 KKTGKYEIKPDVSDT
-1742 EEYEQMLETMG
+1742 EYSAMMDALG

-1759 LEYAAQLGNVDAI
+1759 LEYAAQLGDVNAI
-1772 LNSTAPEDKKRKA
+1772 LTSTASDDKKTKA

-1793 GAAAEEIKEL
+1793 GAAAEEVNGL
-1803 SNEELARLVLAKKQ
+1803 TQSELANLVLSKKWN
-1817 DKQVE
+1817 KQAE
-1822 ASTKALKENVEK
+1822 ASAKGLKANIDK
-1834 LKELKKGSSEYKSM
+1834 LKELKKESSEYKST

-1854 EINVLGGAE
+1854 QINVLGGVE
-1863 GVVDSSWVS
+1863 GVVNSDWV
-1872 EHLNDVK
+1872 VK
-1879 LMVAGDEAA
+1879 HMSDIQAMANGDEAA
-1888 ADKIRKAWAK
+1888 AERVRKAWARAYADSAKTAGTSLNQILTK
-1898 AWASSQLSAESSLG
+1898 AGYTGQKLEEISNQL
-1912 KVVKEADLTSK
+1912 
-1923 QLEVLTNK
+1923 
-1931 IYEYKLTGK
+1931 YEFKLTGK
-1940 ADLSQIENALLAV
+1940 ADFTSLYNSLVVLYKDAGLAMAAL
-1953 GVNATKVAKIINAIA
+1953 KQIA
-1968 GTNISYK
+1968 GTNISLDI
-1975 TEYEYLGLST
+1975 EYEYSKNRV
-1985 TAPGGFGP
+1985 APGP
-1993 GKLPPNM
+1993 GSEYM
-2000 AKTLPDLNLVKQGWE
+2000 TAAGWE
-2015 PVKDKNGVIINY
+2015 HVGGGAWRRVKSIKAKD
-2027 RRPKSVTA
+2027 
-2035 QATNTDTDFLD
+2035 DTPRDNWKTPSLTS
-2046 IGDFGGFKN
+2046 

-2081 YNLTQRVNT
+2081 YNLTQRINT

-2101 YNRLVERGLGNA
+2101 YNRLVQYGIGNA
-2113 SQLAAKTDQERKSLE
+2113 SDLAKRTEQERKSLE

-2135 QLLAERKK
+2135 QILAERKK

-2149 NNKYSKYAHYD
+2149 NNKYSKYARYD
-2160 MSTGNVVLNYDLI
+2160 MATGNIILNNDLI
-2173 KKNKDEDIGKGIEEQ
+2173 SKNKDEDIGKGIEEQ

-2202 EDALWDIEDQLYEL
+2202 EDALWEIDDKLYEL

-2347 TMQKQLEQDEESG
+2347 IMQKQLDEDQKSG
-2360 ALWKQVKTLM
+2360 ALWAQVKTLM

-2410 RNINTTLAKQYLD
+2410 RNMNTTLAKQYLD

-2432 TPSTSYPSVSQTQTP
+2432 TPSTSYPNVSQTQTS
-2447 QNQTPKKNPSSNS
+2447 QSQTPKKNPSSNS

>member
-1 MRKNGGTIQET
+1 MGKKGGTIQET

-90 QRLGIDTEFLSVNE
+90 QRLGIDTDFLSVNE

-192 SEKNDNS
+192 SDKNDNS

-212 VSTKKGQNTRA
+212 VSTKKGQNTKA

-233 LDNYDTGEF
+233 LDNYDLDEF
-242 ENINKAN
+242 DGSINKAN
-249 KRLNEINESLKKAK
+249 KRLNELNESLKKAK

-274 GVARFEDLKKN
+274 GAARFEDLKKN

-308 DFNSVLKSI
+308 DFNRVLESI

-336 QSALGSAGNM
+336 QSALGSAGSM
-346 ENEMEQVSDQFDRLA
+346 GNEMEDVSDQFDRLA

-410 VTDFSVGDMWEQL
+410 VTDFSVGDMWDQL

-455 EVMEVSNETMKM
+455 EVMEVSTETMKM

-617 LDLAKRWNF
+617 LDLAKRWDS

-655 DRTIE
+655 DRTME
-660 LVNAAYNSAGSSQ
+660 LVNAAYNSTGSSQ

-784 SGTETGVQSAQAKVY
+784 SGTETGIQSAQAKVY
-799 EATRTSVFNATRDG
+799 EATRTSIFNATRDG

-819 AAKVTNGATPSGA
+819 AAKVTNGTTPSGA
-832 NVPDVDGNTPPKGT
+832 NVPDIDGNIPPKAT

-857 EKAVNKN
+857 EKTINKN
-864 TAQIPFKQNLGQ
+864 TAQIPFKQSLGQ
-876 SFSGGLQAGLQKSQG
+876 SFSGGLQAGQQKAFG
-891 QWDKLTLSLN
+891 QWEKLASTTAEITSSGDKLKLSFQ
-901 KLMTSTI
+901 KLA
-908 GLKDGFKKL
+908 KDGATKL
-917 LIDGAAKA
+917 GAA
-925 GSALGSLVNP
+925 LGGLINP
-935 TTMLIASIAATV
+935 ITVLIASIGATI
-947 GVIKLTQIIIDKA
+947 GVVKLAELIVDKS

-989 VGITEQ
+989 TGITEQ
-995 KDKFNNLSA
+995 KDQFNNLSA

-1017 AARRES
+1017 EARRES

-1028 KILESNPELSSHANY
+1028 KILESNPELNSHAKY
-1043 EDGRWTPDATFWD
+1043 EDGLWKPDGSFWE
-1056 TFKKNTEEA
+1056 TYKKNTEEA
-1065 ITRAENS
+1065 VTKALNS
-1072 KSVLESVKTEAELR
+1072 KGVLESVKTEAELR
-1086 KASGEFRTTDIT
+1086 KAANEVGNTTNIT
-1098 DAEKK
+1098 ASEKEGINAAAGWTGGALGAITAVAGTVITAV
-1103 SMGSSAAWGGGIG
+1103 MGLLTGGAAVAPMAAIAVGASAAMGGVGAGIGGGIG
-1116 AGIGTAAG
+1116 A
-1124 LAGAVISA
+1124 LV
-1132 ILAAPVSGGFSL
+1132 
-1144 AAIPAVI
+1144 
-1151 AAGSGMVAGG
+1151 
-1161 ALGAGLGAGGRTIAA
+1161 A
-1176 KTGQSQED
+1176 KTGESLED
-1184 LNLTFSKLSTERG
+1184 VNLTLSKLSTERG
-1197 ASFTDEEI
+1197 ATFTDEEI

-1217 DKALVKKVFN
+1217 DEALVKKVFN

-1263 EQYNATDGDA
+1263 EQYNATGGDA

-1284 KADREQAFAAVED
+1284 KADRERAFDAVKD
-1297 AVDWSPEWKE
+1297 AVDWTPEWNE

-1327 KDKEGYTKDSK
+1327 KDREGYTKDSK

-1358 QIAGL
+1358 EIAGR

-1394 QTERVKQYKDNKDL
+1394 QTERVKQYKSEDWKDI
-1408 KDVKGTVKDFKSLT
+1408 KGTVKDFKSLT

-1449 AYIRAEAEKMGGNDP
+1449 AYIRAEAKQMGGS
-1464 TKVEEYYKS
+1464 KEEIEDRYKS

-1486 ISYNDFVSA
+1486 ISYDDFVSA

-1515 LEEWDKDV
+1515 LGEWDDGI

-1539 LGTTFGGEGKK
+1539 LGTTFEGEGKE
-1550 LAAIFGDLGKKLG
+1550 LAKIFGSLE
-1563 DKADDIFADADLT
+1563 KADDIFADADLT

-1586 SLRDAGVETQAIQD
+1586 SLRDANVDTQKIQK

-1619 LPSVAD
+1619 LPSVEE

-1633 YTLANQ
+1633 YALANQ

-1679 SAYQLAQALSTAAT
+1679 SAYQLAQALSTAAA
-1693 AAVEDYEKILNRE
+1693 AAVGDYEKILNRE
-1706 EGIGASDYNKLSDDQ
+1706 KGVGATDYNKMSDEQ
-1721 KKGWEYD
+1721 KKGWKYN
-1728 KKSGKYKVKDSVGK
+1728 KQSGLYEVKDSVGK
-1742 EEYEQMLETMG
+1742 EEYEQMMETMG

-1834 LKELKKGSSEYKSM
+1834 LKELKKGSREYKSM

-1872 EHLNDVK
+1872 EHLDDVK
-1879 LMVAGDEAA
+1879 LMVAGDKAA
-1888 ADKIRKAWAK
+1888 ADRIRKAWAK

-1912 KVVKEADLTSK
+1912 KVVKEADLTGK
-1923 QLEVLTNK
+1923 QLKVLTNK
-1931 IYEYKLTGK
+1931 LYEYKLTGK
-1940 ADLSQIENALLAV
+1940 ADLSQIKNELLNV
-1953 GVNATKVAKIINAIA
+1953 GIDATKVAKIINAIA
-1968 GTNISYK
+1968 GTSISYK
-1975 TEYEYLGLST
+1975 TEYEYLGLNNT
-1985 TAPGGFGP
+1985 PGGLGGP
-1993 GKLPPNM
+1993 GKLPFHV
-2000 AKTLPDLNLVKQGWE
+2000 AKTFPDPHLVDQGWE

-2035 QATNTDTDFLD
+2035 QTTNTDTDFLD
-2046 IGDFGGFKN
+2046 IGDFGGFGN
-2055 PSGTGG
+2055 TNGTSG

-2066 SAKEE
+2066 ANEK

-2081 YNLTQRVNT
+2081 YNLTQRINT

-2227 QKDVYNALIK
+2227 QKDVYNALVK

-2347 TMQKQLEQDEESG
+2347 TMQKQLDEDQKSG
-2360 ALWKQVKTLM
+2360 VLWAQVKTLM

-2432 TPSTSYPSVSQTQTP
+2432 TPSTSYPSVSQTQTS
-2447 QNQTPKKNPSSNS
+2447 QTQTPKKNPSSSS

-2548 KSRPEAV
+2548 KSKPEAV

-2571 GEVLTKTRNLG
+2571 GEVLTKTRDLG

>member
-1 MRKNGGTIQET
+1 MRET
-12 LKINIVTQLDNI
+12 LEIDIVTHLNNI
-24 DQTVKTMRDNLSNLN
+24 DETIKTMRNNLSKLN
-39 LGASTQKEFNQILSG
+39 LGASTEKEFNQIFSG

-69 VIKFTDKNQVIK
+69 VIKFADQGQAIK

-104 KNLQKS
+104 KNLQKYVR
-110 AKVIERMT
+110 VIEEMT
-118 AERRKYTAAVEEAN
+118 TARRKYTTAVEEAN

-169 TQKAEATQKALE
+169 TQKAEVTQKALK

-223 HNAVAKAQAN
+223 LNAVAKAQTD
-233 LDNYDTGEF
+233 LDNYDLSEF
-242 ENINKAN
+242 DGNINKAN
-249 KRLNEINESLKKAK
+249 KRLNEINDNLKKAK
-263 ENLAAI
+263 QNLAAL

-274 GVARFEDLKKN
+274 GSARFEDLKKN
-285 LESMKDID
+285 LESIKDID
-293 WSSFGVDFS
+293 WKSFGVDFS

-308 DFNSVLKSI
+308 DFNRVLKSI

-336 QSALGSAGNM
+336 QSALGSAGSMGNKM
-346 ENEMEQVSDQFDRLA
+346 EDVSNQFDRLA

-401 DKAMTQTAV
+401 DKAMTATAV

-428 MANDLGTTTLG
+428 MANELGTTTLG

-455 EVMEVSNETMKM
+455 EVMEVSTETMKM

-495 TSAQKVNDVYSELAK
+495 ASATKVNDVYSELAK

-604 DSNGEFRKLDDVF
+604 DSNDEFRKLDDVF
-617 LDLAKRWNF
+617 LDLAKRWDS

-655 DRTIE
+655 DRTME

-703 SAIIKGAVD
+703 SAIIKGVVD
-712 LLTGFL
+712 ILTGLL
-718 NIINKITTV
+718 NIINKIVTV

-733 SLVSFGLTLGFVIK
+733 SVASFALTLGMVIK
-747 TFSTLGKVYDK
+747 IFKSLGKAYDK

-766 LKGISKLTKP
+766 IKSITGSTK
-776 ADIAADVK
+776 IENVVENVK
-784 SGTETGVQSAQAKVY
+784 KGTEEGTVAAQKEVY
-799 EATRTSVFNATRDG
+799 EATKKSIYRATKEG
-813 MTAGAE
+813 MTQGAQSAQNPKYKITRNTTMAGKKFKIKTSENGTGAVE
-819 AAKVTNGATPSGA
+819 AAKNKVPTVDSKTSENIGKEVGEKVEAAIDNSSIKKETFGQSIKSGWKTGWNEGKELNSAEWEKFNKNLPKVNGGLKNFKGNIGKINSLGKSAAQSLSKSISSFMTPMNTLLLSVVAMNLAIKGVTTIFDKLVRTSDEQVSLYSDALAGATERIQALSE
-832 NVPDVDGNTPPKGT
+832 
-846 KELGEEIGDSV
+846 ELGNI
-857 EKAVNKN
+857 
-864 TAQIPFKQNLGQ
+864 T
-876 SFSGGLQAGLQKSQG
+876 QA
-891 QWDKLTLSLN
+891 
-901 KLMTSTI
+901 
-908 GLKDGFKKL
+908 
-917 LIDGAAKA
+917 
-925 GSALGSLVNP
+925 
-935 TTMLIASIAATV
+935 
-947 GVIKLTQIIIDKA
+947 
-960 IHTADEQIA
+960 
-969 EMNEA
+969 
-974 LEGVNSNISSLSSTL
+974 
-989 VGITEQ
+989 
-995 KDKFNNLSA
+995 KDKFNNLIASMDQ
-1004 ELEGL
+1004 LTEG
-1009 TRGTVEYE
+1009 TIEYE
-1017 AARRES
+1017 EARRES
-1023 NDIIR
+1023 NTIIR
-1028 KILESNPELSSHANY
+1028 EILEKNPNLSTHVSYQN
-1043 EDGRWTPDATFWD
+1043 GQWTPDGSFWSEYQKATENAL
-1056 TFKKNTEEA
+1056 KSAEA
-1065 ITRAENS
+1065 TSAILQA
-1072 KSVLESVKTEAELR
+1072 K
-1086 KASGEFRTTDIT
+1086 KASAEYNSAIDQLGVATTDIST
-1098 DAEKK
+1098 AEQETAK
-1103 SMGSSAAWGGGIG
+1103 GI
-1116 AGIGTAAG
+1116 ATAAG
-1124 LAGAVISA
+1124 IIGGALGV
-1132 ILAAPVSGGFSL
+1132 LLAPVSGGFSL
-1144 AAIPAVI
+1144 VA
-1151 AAGSGMVAGG
+1151 AAGVGAATGATVG
-1161 ALGAGLGAGGRTIAA
+1161 ALGSTAASKFGKDPAEMNKIMEGLAA
-1176 KTGQSQED
+1176 VQ
-1184 LNLTFSKLSTERG
+1184 G
-1197 ASFTDEEI
+1197 ASFTEDQI
-1205 KKFSEGIFESEE
+1205 KRIRQGNLNEE
-1217 DKALVKKVFN
+1217 DKALA
-1227 GSNKEAQK
+1227 KEAFGGDEK
-1235 FFKSLDGSSETLNKA
+1235 ALISFFKQVESSTVLNKA
-1250 IEALDRNTAQLSE
+1250 IAALENNTAALQ
-1263 EQYNATDGDA
+1263 QAKDAVTGGDPDS
-1273 EGKYYY
+1273 KYYY
-1279 STEAA
+1279 SDERMAA
-1284 KADREQAFAAVED
+1284 DASRADAAVMK
-1297 AVDWSPEWKE
+1297 AVDWVADSKE
-1307 QGKIIEGT
+1307 QSQKIEGT
-1315 GKTVASY
+1315 GKTVGQY
-1322 LDEIL
+1322 LDDIL
-1327 KDKEGYTKDSK
+1327 KDRDGYSKDSK
-1338 GRWTYEGKL
+1338 GRWTYQGKL
-1347 LNLEKNDQLTN
+1347 LNLNKDNALAQEISAAVAADFQKAGAEAGKAFYDGLSDQEKKAYKTLQVKRQKAYQNDYEKDFSKLKSDYTGTGQVTN
-1358 QIAGL
+1358 DNLAFLKKYAGID
-1363 VAVDLQ
+1363 VN
-1369 KSTAEKNK
+1369 TAE
-1377 EAYKG
+1377 G
-1382 MSPDDK
+1382 S
-1388 RNYKNY
+1388 
-1394 QTERVKQYKDNKDL
+1394 
-1408 KDVKGTVKDFKSLT
+1408 
-1422 EKQQEDYFKKIGVD
+1422 
-1436 KEEDQTKDQKKIA
+1436 QKYSDSGYMDIIK
-1449 AYIRAEAEKMGGNDP
+1449 YISGEAEKTNQS
-1464 TKVEEYYKS
+1464 EE
-1473 ALEYYNNSYDLKN
+1473 ALWEYYNQQFDLE
-1486 ISYNDFVSA
+1486 
-1495 VKDGI
+1495 
-1500 ANSNITILNTEENKT
+1500 NITSDEFFKAVQTGLENSTFTILTTEQNTKVDDWAKEANVTT
-1515 LEEWDKDV
+1515 LE
-1523 NKLSSAS
+1523 SAS
-1530 EEARKNIYK
+1530 EDARKAIYQ
-1539 LGTTFGGEGKK
+1539 LGTTFEGEGKS
-1550 LAAIFGDLGKKLG
+1550 LAKIFDSLGN
-1563 DKADDIFADADLT
+1563 KADDVFADADLT

-1586 SLRDAGVETQAIQD
+1586 SLQDAGADAQAVQD
-1600 AFGVSLDDLSDHL
+1600 AFGVSLDDLSDRL

-1639 IAQEAMMSFSQEQ
+1639 IAQDAMMSFSQKQ
-1652 YDLITKMDSDLSDAF
+1652 YNLITKMDSDLSDAF

-1693 AAVEDYEKILNRE
+1693 MAIKDYEDILNRRR
-1706 EGIGASDYNKLSDDQ
+1706 GIDSNDYNRLSDDQ
-1721 KKGWEYD
+1721 KKNWKYN
-1728 KKSGKYKVKDSVGK
+1728 KKTGKYKIKPDVSDT
-1742 EEYEQMLETMG
+1742 EYSAMMDALG

-1759 LEYAAQLGNVDAI
+1759 LEYAAQLGDVNAI
-1772 LNSTAPEDKKRKA
+1772 LTSTASDDKKTKA

-1793 GAAAEEIKEL
+1793 GAASEEVNGL
-1803 SNEELARLVLAKKQ
+1803 TQSELANLVLSKKWN
-1817 DKQVE
+1817 KQAE
-1822 ASTKALKENVEK
+1822 ASAKGLKANIDK
-1834 LKELKKGSSEYKSM
+1834 LKKLKKESSEYKST

-1854 EINVLGGAE
+1854 QINVLGGIE
-1863 GVVDSSWVS
+1863 GVVNSDWVAKHMS
-1872 EHLNDVK
+1872 DIQAMTN
-1879 LMVAGDEAA
+1879 GDEAA
-1888 ADKIRKAWAK
+1888 ADRVRKAWARAYADSAKTAGTSLNQILTK
-1898 AWASSQLSAESSLG
+1898 AGYTGKKLEEISDQL
-1912 KVVKEADLTSK
+1912 
-1923 QLEVLTNK
+1923 
-1931 IYEYKLTGK
+1931 YEFKLTGQ
-1940 ADLSQIENALLAV
+1940 ADFTSLYNSLLALYKDA
-1953 GVNATKVAKIINAIA
+1953 GLAMAALKQIA
-1968 GTNISYK
+1968 GTNISLDI
-1975 TEYEYLGLST
+1975 EYEYSKNRV
-1985 TAPGGFGP
+1985 ASGP
-1993 GKLPPNM
+1993 GSEYM
-2000 AKTLPDLNLVKQGWE
+2000 TAAGWE
-2015 PVKDKNGVIINY
+2015 HVARGAWRRVKSIRAKDDTPRDNWKT
-2027 RRPKSVTA
+2027 PSL
-2035 QATNTDTDFLD
+2035 TNPRD
-2046 IGDFGGFKN
+2046 
-2055 PSGTGG
+2055 SGG

-2066 SAKEE
+2066 KEE

-2081 YNLTQRVNT
+2081 YNLTQQING

-2149 NNKYSKYAHYD
+2149 NNKYSKYAYYD
-2160 MSTGNVVLNYDLI
+2160 MATGNVVLNNDLI
-2173 KKNKDEDIGKGIEEQ
+2173 SKNKDEDIGKGIEEQ

-2227 QKDVYNALIK
+2227 QKDVYNALVK

-2347 TMQKQLEQDEESG
+2347 TMQKQLEEDQKSG
-2360 ALWKQVKTLM
+2360 ALWAQVKTLM

-2410 RNINTTLAKQYLD
+2410 RNMNTTLAKQYLD

-2548 KSRPEAV
+2548 KSKPEAV

>member
-110 AKVIERMT
+110 VKVIEEMT
-118 AERRKYTAAVEEAN
+118 AARRKYTTAVEEAN

-192 SEKNDNS
+192 SEKNDGS

-223 HNAVAKAQAN
+223 HNNVVKAQEN
-233 LDNYDTGEF
+233 LDNYDLSEF
-242 ENINKAN
+242 DGSINKAN
-249 KRLNEINESLKKAK
+249 KRLNELNESLKKAK

-274 GVARFEDLKKN
+274 GTARFEELKKN
-285 LESMKDID
+285 LENIKDID
-293 WSSFGVDFS
+293 WKSFGVDFS

-308 DFNSVLKSI
+308 DFDRVLKSI

-346 ENEMEQVSDQFDRLA
+346 GNEMEDVSDQFDRLA

-390 VREAYESVTEL
+390 VREAYDSVTEL
-401 DKAMTQTAV
+401 DKAMTATAV
-410 VTDFSVGDMWEQL
+410 VTDFSVGDMWDQL

-617 LDLAKRWNF
+617 LDLAKRWDS

-655 DRTIE
+655 DRTME
-660 LVNAAYNSAGSSQ
+660 LVNAAYNSTGSSQ

-733 SLVSFGLTLGFVIK
+733 SIVSFGLTLGFVIK

-799 EATRTSVFNATRDG
+799 EATRTSIFNATRDG

-832 NVPDVDGNTPPKGT
+832 DVPDIDGNIPPKAT

-857 EKAVNKN
+857 EKTINKN
-864 TAQIPFKQNLGQ
+864 TAQIPFKQSLGQ
-876 SFSGGLQAGLQKSQG
+876 SFSGGLQAGQQKAFG
-891 QWDKLTLSLN
+891 QWEKLASTTAEITSSGDKLKLSFQ
-901 KLMTSTI
+901 KLA
-908 GLKDGFKKL
+908 KDGASKL
-917 LIDGAAKA
+917 GAA
-925 GSALGSLVNP
+925 LGGLINP
-935 TTMLIASIAATV
+935 ITVLIASIGATIGIV
-947 GVIKLTQIIIDKA
+947 KLAELIVDKS

-989 VGITEQ
+989 TGITEQ
-995 KDKFNNLSA
+995 KDQFNNLSA

-1017 AARRES
+1017 EARRES

-1028 KILESNPELSSHANY
+1028 KILESNPELNSHARY
-1043 EDGRWTPDATFWD
+1043 EDGLWTPDGSFWE
-1056 TFKKNTEEA
+1056 TYKKNTEDA
-1065 ITRAENS
+1065 ITKAVNS
-1072 KSVLESVKTEAELR
+1072 KGVLESVKTEAELK
-1086 KASGEFRTTDIT
+1086 KAANEVSNTTDIT
-1098 DAEKK
+1098 ESEQKGINAAAGWTGGALGITTAVVGTVITAV
-1103 SMGSSAAWGGGIG
+1103 MGALTAGAAVAPMAAITVAASAAMGGVGAGIGGGIG
-1116 AGIGTAAG
+1116 T
-1124 LAGAVISA
+1124 LV
-1132 ILAAPVSGGFSL
+1132 
-1144 AAIPAVI
+1144 
-1151 AAGSGMVAGG
+1151 
-1161 ALGAGLGAGGRTIAA
+1161 A
-1176 KTGQSQED
+1176 KTGESLED
-1184 LNLTFSKLSTERG
+1184 VNLTLSKLSTERG
-1197 ASFTDEEI
+1197 ATFTDEEI
-1205 KKFSEGIFESEE
+1205 KKFSEGVFSGDEARS
-1217 DKALVKKVFN
+1217 LVDKVFQGN
-1227 GSNKEAQK
+1227 DAAAQK
-1235 FFKSLDGSSETLNKA
+1235 FFKGLDGSSETLNKA

-1263 EQYNATDGDA
+1263 EQYNATGGDA

-1284 KADREQAFAAVED
+1284 KADRDQAFAAVKD

-1327 KDKEGYTKDSK
+1327 KDREGYTKDSK

-1358 QIAGL
+1358 EIAGR

-1369 KSTAEKNK
+1369 KERADSNKTAYQN
-1377 EAYKG
+1377 
-1382 MSPDDK
+1382 MSPDEK
-1388 RNYKNY
+1388 RDYKNY
-1394 QTERVKQYKDNKDL
+1394 QTERVKQYKSEDWEDIEVGSWGFNLDY
-1408 KDVKGTVKDFKSLT
+1408 SLT
-1422 EKQQEDYFKKIGVD
+1422 KEQQADYFKKIGVEEG
-1436 KEEDQTKDQKKIA
+1436 KETKDQKRIA
-1449 AYIRAEAEKMGGNDP
+1449 AYIRKEAEAMGGTD
-1464 TKVEEYYKS
+1464 EEIDAYYKS
-1473 ALEYYNNSYDLKN
+1473 ALKYYNNSYDLQN
-1486 ISYNDFVSA
+1486 ISYDDFVSA

-1515 LEEWDKDV
+1515 LDEWDNGID
-1523 NKLSSAS
+1523 KLSSAS

-1539 LGTTFGGEGKK
+1539 LGTTFEGEGKE
-1550 LAAIFGDLGKKLG
+1550 LAAIFGDLKDKVG

-1576 SKEGIEKFVQ
+1576 SKEGIDKFVQ
-1586 SLRDAGVETQAIQD
+1586 SLRDAGANAQAVQD

-1613 LSLSGL
+1613 LSLSDL
-1619 LPSVAD
+1619 LPSISD
-1625 KAASAADA
+1625 KAASAGDA
-1633 YTLANQ
+1633 YALANQ
-1639 IAQEAMMSFSQEQ
+1639 IAQDAMMSFSQEQ
-1652 YDLITKMDSDLSDAF
+1652 YDLITKMDSDFSDAF

-1693 AAVEDYEKILNRE
+1693 AAVDDYEALLNRTR
-1706 EGIGASDYNKLSDDQ
+1706 GVDAKDYNKLSDDQ
-1721 KKGWEYD
+1721 KKNWKYN
-1728 KKSGKYKVKDSVGK
+1728 KQTGKYEIKNGVTDA
-1742 EEYEQMLETMG
+1742 EYESMMETMG
-1753 YSYDKA
+1753 YTYEKA
-1759 LEYAAQLGNVDAI
+1759 LEYAAQLGDVEAI
-1772 LNSTAPEDKKRKA
+1772 LKSKAKTSEDAKKKTQA

-1793 GAAAEEIKEL
+1793 GATAEEINGL
-1803 SNEELARLVLAKKQ
+1803 NDAELANVVTAKKWN
-1817 DKQVE
+1817 KQAE
-1822 ASTKALKENVEK
+1822 ASAKGLKTNIDK
-1834 LKELKKGSSEYKSM
+1834 LKELKKESSEYKST

-1854 EINVLGGAE
+1854 QINVLGGVE
-1863 GVVDSSWVS
+1863 GIVNSDWVAKHMS
-1872 EHLNDVK
+1872 DIKAMAN
-1879 LMVAGDEAA
+1879 GDEAA
-1888 ADKIRKAWAK
+1888 AERMRKAWAR
-1898 AWASSQLSAESSLG
+1898 AY
-1912 KVVKEADLTSK
+1912 ADTAKTAGTNL
-1923 QLEVLTNK
+1923 NK
-1931 IYEYKLTGK
+1931 ILKDANFTDQQIEAISNQLYEFKLTGK
-1940 ADLSQIENALLAV
+1940 ADFSSLYNSLMAV
-1953 GVNATKVAKIINAIA
+1953 YQDTGKVLEILKQIA
-1968 GTNISYK
+1968 GTNIELKYD
-1975 TEYEYLGLST
+1975 YEYMDFESDRGRYT
-1985 TAPGGFGP
+1985 PQQTAKIKALKAEGWQEVGTGGG
-1993 GKLPPNM
+1993 
-2000 AKTLPDLNLVKQGWE
+2000 T
-2015 PVKDKNGVIINY
+2015 
-2027 RRPKSVTA
+2027 RRLRQLKKVTA
-2035 QATNTDTDFLD
+2035 VGQGFTDTGNWKTPSLT
-2046 IGDFGGFKN
+2046 N

-2149 NNKYSKYAHYD
+2149 NNKYSKYAYYD
-2160 MSTGNVVLNYDLI
+2160 MATGNVVLNNDLI
-2173 KKNKDEDIGKGIEEQ
+2173 SKNKDEDIGKGIEEQ

-2227 QKDVYNALIK
+2227 QKDVYNALVK

-2360 ALWKQVKTLM
+2360 ALWEQVKLLM

-2384 ELERILTDYYEYTQM
+2384 ELERILADYYEYTQM

-2423 AKNAGKNTY
+2423 AKNAGKNAY
-2432 TPSTSYPSVSQTQTP
+2432 KPSTSYPDVNKTQTSQTSKP
-2447 QNQTPKKNPSSNS
+2447 QTPKKNPTSN

-2548 KSRPEAV
+2548 KSKPEAV

>member
-1 MRKNGGTIQET
+1 MGKKGGTIQET

-69 VIKFTDKNQVIK
+69 VIKFADQNQVIK
-81 DIKAIEQKL
+81 DIKAIEQRL
-90 QRLGIDTEFLSVNE
+90 QRLGIDTDFLSVNE

-110 AKVIERMT
+110 AKVIEQMT

-192 SEKNDNS
+192 SDKNDNS

-212 VSTKKGQNTRA
+212 VSTKKGQNTKA

-274 GVARFEDLKKN
+274 GAARFEDLKKN

-308 DFNSVLKSI
+308 DFNRVLKSI

-390 VREAYESVTEL
+390 VREAYDSVTEL

-410 VTDFSVGDMWEQL
+410 VTDFSVGDMWDQL

-428 MANDLGTTTLG
+428 MANELGTTTLG

-455 EVMEVSNETMKM
+455 EVMEVSTETMKM
-467 ARIAGMDYVDA
+467 ARIAGMDYVEA

-617 LDLAKRWNF
+617 LDLAKRWDS

-655 DRTIE
+655 DRTVE

-712 LLTGFL
+712 MLTGFL
-718 NIINKITTV
+718 NIINKIITV

-799 EATRTSVFNATRDG
+799 EATRTSIFNATRDG

-819 AAKVTNGATPSGA
+819 AAKVTNGVTPSGA
-832 NVPDVDGNTPPKGT
+832 DVPDIDGNIPPKAT

-857 EKAVNKN
+857 EEAISKN
-864 TAQIPFKQNLGQ
+864 TAQIPFKQSLGQ
-876 SFSGGLQAGLQKSQG
+876 SFSGGLQAGQQKALG
-891 QWDKLTLSLN
+891 QWEKLASNAAELLSSGDKLKFSFQ
-901 KLMTSTI
+901 KLA
-908 GLKDGFKKL
+908 KDGATKL
-917 LIDGAAKA
+917 GAA
-925 GSALGSLVNP
+925 LGGLINP
-935 TTMLIASIAATV
+935 ITVLIASIGATI
-947 GVIKLTQIIIDKA
+947 GVVKLAELIVDKS

-989 VGITEQ
+989 TGITEQ

-1017 AARRES
+1017 EARRES

-1028 KILESNPELSSHANY
+1028 KILESNPELNSHAKY
-1043 EDGRWTPDATFWD
+1043 EDGLWKPDGSFWE
-1056 TFKKNTEEA
+1056 TYKKNTEDA
-1065 ITRAENS
+1065 ITKAVNS
-1072 KSVLESVKTEAELR
+1072 KGVLESVKTEAELK
-1086 KASGEFRTTDIT
+1086 KAANEVGNTTDIT
-1098 DAEKK
+1098 ESEQQGINAAAGWTGGALGVTTAIVGTVITAV
-1103 SMGSSAAWGGGIG
+1103 MGALTAGAAVAPMAAITVAASAAMGGVGAGIGGGIG
-1116 AGIGTAAG
+1116 T
-1124 LAGAVISA
+1124 LV
-1132 ILAAPVSGGFSL
+1132 
-1144 AAIPAVI
+1144 
-1151 AAGSGMVAGG
+1151 
-1161 ALGAGLGAGGRTIAA
+1161 A
-1176 KTGQSQED
+1176 KTGESLED
-1184 LNLTFSKLSTERG
+1184 VNLTLSKLSTERG
-1197 ASFTDEEI
+1197 ATFTDEEI
-1205 KKFSEGIFESEE
+1205 KKFSEGVFSGAEAES
-1217 DKALVKKVFN
+1217 LVEKVFQ
-1227 GSNKEAQK
+1227 GDQAAAQK
-1235 FFKSLDGSSETLNKA
+1235 FFKGLDGSSETLNKA
-1250 IEALDRNTAQLSE
+1250 IEALDRNTAQLAE
-1263 EQYNATDGDA
+1263 EQYNATGGDA

-1284 KADREQAFAAVED
+1284 KADRERAFDAVKD
-1297 AVDWSPEWKE
+1297 AVDWSPDWKE

-1327 KDKEGYTKDSK
+1327 KDREGYTKDSK

-1358 QIAGL
+1358 EIAGR

-1369 KSTAEKNK
+1369 KERADSNKTAYQN
-1377 EAYKG
+1377 

-1388 RNYKNY
+1388 RDYKNY

-1408 KDVKGTVKDFKSLT
+1408 KDVKGTVKGFKSLT

-1449 AYIRAEAEKMGGNDP
+1449 AYIRKEAEAMGGTD
-1464 TKVEEYYKS
+1464 EEIDDYYKS
-1473 ALEYYNNSYDLKN
+1473 ALEYYNNSYDLQN
-1486 ISYNDFVSA
+1486 ISYDDFVSA

-1515 LEEWDKDV
+1515 LDEWGGNWDE
-1523 NKLSSAS
+1523 AS

-1539 LGTTFGGEGKK
+1539 LGTTFEGEGKA
-1550 LAAIFGDLGKKLG
+1550 LATIFDDLKDKVG

-1586 SLRDAGVETQAIQD
+1586 SLRDAGIEAQAIQD

-1693 AAVEDYEKILNRE
+1693 AAVDNYEKILNRE
-1706 EGIGASDYNKLSDDQ
+1706 EGIGASDYNKLSDEQ
-1721 KKGWEYD
+1721 KKRWKYN
-1728 KKSGKYKVKDSVGK
+1728 KQTGKYDVKKGVGK
-1742 EEYEQMLETMG
+1742 EEYQEMMDTMG
-1753 YSYDKA
+1753 YTYDKA
-1759 LEYAAQLGNVDAI
+1759 IEYAAQLGDVTAI
-1772 LNSTAPEDKKRKA
+1772 LNSKAKTPEEVKKRTQA

-1793 GAAAEEIKEL
+1793 GATAEEINGL
-1803 SNEELARLVLAKKQ
+1803 NDAELANVVTAKKWS
-1817 DKQVE
+1817 KQAE
-1822 ASTKALKENVEK
+1822 ASAKGLKANIDK
-1834 LKELKKGSSEYKSM
+1834 LKELKKESSEYKST

-1854 EINVLGGAE
+1854 QINVLGGVE
-1863 GVVDSSWVS
+1863 GVVNSDWVAKHMS
-1872 EHLNDVK
+1872 DIKAMAN
-1879 LMVAGDEAA
+1879 GDEAA
-1888 ADKIRKAWAK
+1888 AERVRKAWAR
-1898 AWASSQLSAESSLG
+1898 AY
-1912 KVVKEADLTSK
+1912 ADTAKTAGTNL
-1923 QLEVLTNK
+1923 NK
-1931 IYEYKLTGK
+1931 ILKDANFTSDQIEALSNQLYEFKLTGK
-1940 ADLSQIENALLAV
+1940 ADFTDLYNSLMAV
-1953 GVNATKVAKIINAIA
+1953 YQDTGKVLEILKQIA
-1968 GTNISYK
+1968 GTNVKLSYD
-1975 TEYEYLGLST
+1975 YEYAELDSRSGADRADLIDMKRSGWEVVSRDKGITKLRRMKGVKAVDSST
-1985 TAPGGFGP
+1985 TEGWTAPAFTNP
-1993 GKLPPNM
+1993 G
-2000 AKTLPDLNLVKQGWE
+2000 
-2015 PVKDKNGVIINY
+2015 
-2027 RRPKSVTA
+2027 
-2035 QATNTDTDFLD
+2035 
-2046 IGDFGGFKN
+2046 
-2055 PSGTGG
+2055 GTGG
-2061 SSSSS
+2061 SSSS
-2066 SAKEE
+2066 ANEK

-2081 YNLTQRVNT
+2081 YNLTQRINT

-2160 MSTGNVVLNYDLI
+2160 MATGNVVLNNDLI
-2173 KKNKDEDIGKGIEEQ
+2173 SKNKDEEIGKGIEEQ

-2227 QKDVYNALIK
+2227 QKDVYNALVK

-2347 TMQKQLEQDEESG
+2347 TMQKQLEEDQKSG
-2360 ALWKQVKTLM
+2360 VLWAQVKTLM

-2410 RNINTTLAKQYLD
+2410 RNMNTTLAKQYLD

-2432 TPSTSYPSVSQTQTP
+2432 TPSTSYPNVSQTQTS
-2447 QNQTPKKNPSSNS
+2447 QSQTPKKNPTSN

-2571 GEVLTKTRNLG
+2571 GEVLTKTRDLG

>member
-1 MRKNGGTIQET
+1 MAKKGGTIQET

-54 ITEKVKN
+54 ITEKIKS

-69 VIKFTDKNQVIK
+69 VIKFTDQNQITK

-90 QRLGIDTEFLSVNE
+90 QRLGIDTDFLSVDE

-110 AKVIERMT
+110 VKVIEQMT
-118 AERRKYTAAVEEAN
+118 AARRKYATAVEDAN
-132 KKEQAAQERVNKW
+132 KKEQIAQERVDKW
-145 QIQKDNVSQVV
+145 QIQKNNMTQIVE
-156 KGYNALASVLVQA
+156 GYNALASVLVRA
-169 TQKAEATQKALE
+169 TQKAEATQQALK
-181 EAQDQLDSFMA
+181 EAQDQLDSFMISA
-192 SEKNDNS
+192 KNDGS
-199 EAAKA
+199 EAAQA

-212 VSTKKGQNTRA
+212 VSTKKGQNTKA
-223 HNAVAKAQAN
+223 HNAVTKAQTN
-233 LDNYDTGEF
+233 LDNYDFGDF

-249 KRLNEINESLKKAK
+249 KRLNELNENLKKAK
-263 ENLAAI
+263 ENLAAV

-274 GVARFEDLKKN
+274 GIARFEELKKN
-285 LESMKDID
+285 LENIKDID

-302 KIQSLE
+302 KIQSIE
-308 DFNSVLKSI
+308 DFDRVLKSI

-324 AEEAIEAINRAL
+324 AEQAIEAINGAL
-336 QSALGSAGNM
+336 QSALGNAGSM
-346 ENEMEQVSDQFDRLA
+346 SNEMGQVSDQFDRLA
-361 AQKRDIDSL
+361 AQKNDIDSL

-390 VREAYESVTEL
+390 VREAYDSVTEL
-401 DKAMTQTAV
+401 DKAMTETAV
-410 VTDFSVGDMWEQL
+410 VTDFSVGDMWDQL

-428 MANDLGTTTLG
+428 MANELGTTTLG

-455 EVMEVSNETMKM
+455 EVMEVSTETMKM

-489 NMEINE
+489 NMEISE
-495 TSAQKVNDVYSELAK
+495 TSAQRVNDVYSELAK

-562 KTIVARFTELKKNP
+562 KTIIARFTELKKNP

-617 LDLAKRWNF
+617 LDLAKRWDS

-643 QQSRFIAMMSNY
+643 QQSRFIAMMSDY
-655 DRTIE
+655 DRTVE

-718 NIINKITTV
+718 NIINKIITV

-733 SLVSFGLTLGFVIK
+733 SVASFALTLGVVIK
-747 TFSTLGKVYDK
+747 TFTSLGKAYDK
-758 YGDKIFNG
+758 YGDKVFNG
-766 LKGISKLTKP
+766 IRSITGATK
-776 ADIAADVK
+776 IENVVENVK
-784 SGTETGVQSAQAKVY
+784 KGTEQGTVAAQQEVYKTTKKSIYRATKEGMTQGAQSAQNPKY
-799 EATRTSVFNATRDG
+799 KITRNTT
-813 MTAGAE
+813 MTGKKFKIKNNKQDKNITDAL
-819 AAKVTNGATPSGA
+819 
-832 NVPDVDGNTPPKGT
+832 PKGT
-846 KELGEEIGDSV
+846 TIQPFKTSSKNNESITLKNSFKTGFAQGQAKNAEQWTKLEKTLPKFNGDLKDVRGNLSKLGSAAKKGASSLGEG
-857 EKAVNKN
+857 
-864 TAQIPFKQNLGQ
+864 LGQ
-876 SFSGGLQAGLQKSQG
+876 LASPMNVFIASVV
-891 QWDKLTLSLN
+891 
-901 KLMTSTI
+901 
-908 GLKDGFKKL
+908 
-917 LIDGAAKA
+917 
-925 GSALGSLVNP
+925 LGSLAIKGL
-935 TTMLIASIAATV
+935 TTLFDNLVVTSTEKSSMY
-947 GVIKLTQIIIDKA
+947 G
-960 IHTADEQIA
+960 
-969 EMNEA
+969 EA
-974 LEGVNSNISSLSSTL
+974 LDGATARIQALSSELSDITGVKDNFVNL
-989 VGITEQ
+989 VATM
-995 KDKFNNLSA
+995 DS
-1004 ELEGL
+1004 L
-1009 TRGTVEYE
+1009 TRGTREYE
-1017 AARRES
+1017 EARRQS

-1028 KILESNPELSSHANY
+1028 QILEKNPDLSSHVQYQDMRWIPDSSFWEQY
-1043 EDGRWTPDATFWD
+1043 EKSTEQALKNAESDASILQAKQAGADYSTKLNQLGIK
-1056 TFKKNTEEA
+1056 T
-1065 ITRAENS
+1065 
-1072 KSVLESVKTEAELR
+1072 SVLTDEEQDTIMT
-1086 KASGEFRTTDIT
+1086 ASKVIGTGATIVT
-1098 DAEKK
+1098 AL
-1103 SMGSSAAWGGGIG
+1103 AAIAAAIPSGGFSIPIG
-1116 AGIGTAAG
+1116 AGIIAG
-1124 LAGAVISA
+1124 S
-1132 ILAAPVSGGFSL
+1132 
-1144 AAIPAVI
+1144 
-1151 AAGSGMVAGG
+1151 AGSGLMAATETTVIGSVLAKLGLTEKEVNQRVKGLSEYQG
-1161 ALGAGLGAGGRTIAA
+1161 AT
-1176 KTGQSQED
+1176 
-1184 LNLTFSKLSTERG
+1184 
-1197 ASFTDEEI
+1197 FTDEQI
-1205 KKFSEGIFESEE
+1205 NRIRGGNLNQE
-1217 DKALVKKVFN
+1217 DKKILEEVFKNDQQAFDNFFNNIENSSVLNNAINALN
-1227 GSNKEAQK
+1227 S
-1235 FFKSLDGSSETLNKA
+1235 
-1250 IEALDRNTAQLSE
+1250 NTAALQ
-1263 EQYNATDGDA
+1263 QAQDVAVNGDK

-1279 STEAA
+1279 TTDKMAGDA
-1284 KADREQAFAAVED
+1284 KRAESAVLKAINFIPDTMEQ
-1297 AVDWSPEWKE
+1297 SR
-1307 QGKIIEGT
+1307 IIEST
-1315 GKTVASY
+1315 GKSVGQY

-1327 KDKEGYTKDSK
+1327 KDREGYSKNSK
-1338 GRWTYEGKL
+1338 GQWTYNGEL
-1347 LNLEKNDQLTN
+1347 LNLNRRSPLTQEIMAAVQTDFQANSVKNGQ
-1358 QIAGL
+1358 
-1363 VAVDLQ
+1363 
-1369 KSTAEKNK
+1369 EF
-1377 EAYKG
+1377 YKTL
-1382 MSPDDK
+1382 SQEEK
-1388 RNYKNY
+1388 RNYKNL
-1394 QTERVKQYKDNKDL
+1394 QTTRVKTYQSVEDFDKL
-1408 KDVKGTVKDFKSLT
+1408 KKDFKDAGKNFGNETLNYLKQYTGIDINT
-1422 EKQQEDYFKKIGVD
+1422 EKGKKIYKKNDLD
-1436 KEEDQTKDQKKIA
+1436 KVAQYIAGEAQQTGIEESRLWQYYSQQFDFKTLSSKEFFEAVENGLENSSITVLSSEEDKQLDQWA
-1449 AYIRAEAEKMGGNDP
+1449 DSTNEASK
-1464 TKVEEYYKS
+1464 
-1473 ALEYYNNSYDLKN
+1473 LK
-1486 ISYNDFVSA
+1486 
-1495 VKDGI
+1495 
-1500 ANSNITILNTEENKT
+1500 
-1515 LEEWDKDV
+1515 
-1523 NKLSSAS
+1523 SAS
-1530 EEARKNIYK
+1530 EDARKAIYQ
-1539 LGTTFGGEGKK
+1539 LGTTFEGKGET
-1550 LAAIFGDLGKKLG
+1550 LAQIFNSLD
-1563 DKADDIFADADLT
+1563 DKANDIFADADLT

-1586 SLRDAGVETQAIQD
+1586 SLQNASADTKLIQD
-1600 AFGVSLDDLSDHL
+1600 AFGVSLDELSDRL
-1613 LSLSGL
+1613 LSLSGV
-1619 LPSVAD
+1619 LPSVEE

-1639 IAQEAMMSFSQEQ
+1639 IAQDAMMSFSQEQ
-1652 YDLITKMDSDLSDAF
+1652 YNLITKMDSDLSDAF

-1693 AAVEDYEKILNRE
+1693 AAVENYEKILNRE

-1721 KKGWEYD
+1721 KKNWKYNKQSGLYEIKDNVGADEY
-1728 KKSGKYKVKDSVGK
+1728 
-1742 EEYEQMLETMG
+1742 QAMMETMG
-1753 YSYDKA
+1753 YSYEKA
-1759 LEYAAQLGNVDAI
+1759 LEYAAQLGDVNAI
-1772 LNSTAPEDKKRKA
+1772 LNSTAPEEKKTKA

-1793 GAAAEEIKEL
+1793 GAAAEEIRNL
-1803 SNEELARLVLAKKQ
+1803 SNEELANLVLSKKQ

-1822 ASTKALKENVEK
+1822 ASSKALQENVEK
-1834 LKELKKGSSEYKSM
+1834 LKELKKGSGEYKSM

-1854 EINVLGGAE
+1854 EINVLGGTE

-1888 ADKIRKAWAK
+1888 ADRIRKAWAK

-1912 KVVKEADLTSK
+1912 KVVKEAGLTSK

-1953 GVNATKVAKIINAIA
+1953 GVQASKITKILNAIA
-1968 GTNISYK
+1968 GTSINYV

-1985 TAPGGFGP
+1985 TVPGGYGP
-1993 GKLPPNM
+1993 GKMAPNI
-2000 AKTLPDLNLVKQGWE
+2000 AKTLPDPNLIAQGWE

-2027 RRPKSVTA
+2027 RKPKKITA
-2035 QATNTDTDFLD
+2035 KTTNTSANIISTD
-2046 IGDFGGFKN
+2046 GFSKLN
-2055 PSGTGG
+2055 DLSGKTGAT

-2081 YNLTQRVNT
+2081 YNLTQRINT

-2113 SQLAAKTDQERKSLE
+2113 SQLAAKTEQERKSLE
-2128 QQKALQQ
+2128 QQKTLQQ

-2143 DIEKLN
+2143 DVEKLN
-2149 NNKYSKYAHYD
+2149 KNKYSKYAHYD

-2173 KKNKDEDIGKGIEEQ
+2173 KKNKNEDIGKGIEKQ

-2248 YISTLAE
+2248 YISTLAD
-2255 AKSDILDA
+2255 AKNDILDE

-2274 RDNAEREKE
+2274 RDNAEKEKE

-2295 RDTGSTQADIIAA
+2295 RDTGSTQSDIIAA

-2321 ELIDQKISELEEQN
+2321 DLIDQKISELEEQN
-2335 DEAQKVREKQLE
+2335 DEAQKIREKQLE
-2347 TMQKQLEQDEESG
+2347 IMQKQLEQDQESG
-2360 ALWKQVKTLM
+2360 ALWAQVKVLM

-2384 ELERILTDYYEYTQM
+2384 ELERILADYYEYTQM

-2410 RNINTTLAKQYLD
+2410 RNMNTTLAKQYLD
-2423 AKNAGKNTY
+2423 AKNAGKNKY
-2432 TPSTSYPSVSQTQTP
+2432 TPSTSYPDVNKTQTP
-2447 QNQTPKKNPSSNS
+2447 QTQTPKKNPSSNS
-2460 GAKAL
+2460 GAKTL
-2465 TVGTRVRTV
+2465 SVGTRVRTV
-2474 GFGNAASDGSGG
+2474 GYGNAASDGSGG
-2486 RAAKGLSNR
+2486 RAAKGLSGR
-2495 KILKI
+2495 KILKV

-2519 TGWYTAA
+2519 TGWYTAS

-2548 KSRPEAV
+2548 KTKPEAV
-2555 LNARDTENFL
+2555 LNARDTQNFL
-2565 QLRDIL
+2565 QLRD
-2571 GEVLTKTRNLG
+2571 VLSDVLNKSRTIER
-2582 NSNSENNGD
+2582 SNSENNGD
-2591 NYYDIDIQVDRL
+2591 NYYDIDIQVDKL

-2608 VDQLVRKIKK
+2608 VDQLVKKIKK
-2618 EITKD
+2618 EITRD

>member
-1 MRKNGGTIQET
+1 MGKKGGTIQET

-69 VIKFTDKNQVIK
+69 VIKFADQNQVIK
-81 DIKAIEQKL
+81 DIKAIEQRL
-90 QRLGIDTEFLSVNE
+90 QRLGIDTDFLSVNE

-192 SEKNDNS
+192 SDKNDNS

-223 HNAVAKAQAN
+223 HNAVAKAQAD

-274 GVARFEDLKKN
+274 GAARFEDLKKN

-336 QSALGSAGNM
+336 QSALGSAGSM

-390 VREAYESVTEL
+390 VRAAYESVTEL
-401 DKAMTQTAV
+401 DKAMTATAV

-428 MANDLGTTTLG
+428 MANELGTATLG

-455 EVMEVSNETMKM
+455 EVMEVSTETMKM

-524 KTASIAHNANMEFE
+524 KTASIAHNAGMEFE

-617 LDLAKRWNF
+617 LDLAKRWDS

-655 DRTIE
+655 DRTVE

-703 SAIIKGAVD
+703 SAIIKGVVD
-712 LLTGFL
+712 ILTGLL
-718 NIINKITTV
+718 NIINKIVTV

-733 SLVSFGLTLGFVIK
+733 SVASFALTLGMVIK
-747 TFSTLGKVYDK
+747 IFNSLGKAYDK

-766 LKGISKLTKP
+766 IKSITGSTK
-776 ADIAADVK
+776 IENVVENVK
-784 SGTETGVQSAQAKVY
+784 KGTEEGTVAAQKEVY
-799 EATRTSVFNATRDG
+799 EATKKSIYRATKEG
-813 MTAGAE
+813 MTQGAQSAQNPKYKITRNTTMDGKKFKIKTSENGTGTVE
-819 AAKVTNGATPSGA
+819 AAKNKVPTIDSKTSENIGKEVGEKVEAAIDNSSTTKETFGQSIKSGWKTGWNEGKELNAAEWEKFNKNLPNINGGLKNFKGNIGKINSLGKSAAQSLSKSISSFMTPMNTLLLSVVAMNLAIKGVTTIFDKLVRTSDEQVSLYSDALAGATERIQALSE
-832 NVPDVDGNTPPKGT
+832 
-846 KELGEEIGDSV
+846 ELGNI
-857 EKAVNKN
+857 
-864 TAQIPFKQNLGQ
+864 T
-876 SFSGGLQAGLQKSQG
+876 QA
-891 QWDKLTLSLN
+891 
-901 KLMTSTI
+901 
-908 GLKDGFKKL
+908 
-917 LIDGAAKA
+917 
-925 GSALGSLVNP
+925 
-935 TTMLIASIAATV
+935 
-947 GVIKLTQIIIDKA
+947 
-960 IHTADEQIA
+960 
-969 EMNEA
+969 
-974 LEGVNSNISSLSSTL
+974 
-989 VGITEQ
+989 
-995 KDKFNNLSA
+995 KDKFNNLTASMDH
-1004 ELEGL
+1004 LTEG
-1009 TRGTVEYE
+1009 TIEYE
-1017 AARRES
+1017 EARRES
-1023 NDIIR
+1023 NTIIR
-1028 KILESNPELSSHANY
+1028 EILEKNPNLSTHVSY
-1043 EDGRWTPDATFWD
+1043 QDGQWTPDSSFWSEYQKATENAL
-1056 TFKKNTEEA
+1056 KSAEA
-1065 ITRAENS
+1065 TSAILQA
-1072 KSVLESVKTEAELR
+1072 K
-1086 KASGEFRTTDIT
+1086 KASAEYNSAIDQLGVATTDIST
-1098 DAEKK
+1098 AEQETAK
-1103 SMGSSAAWGGGIG
+1103 GI
-1116 AGIGTAAG
+1116 ATAAG
-1124 LAGAVISA
+1124 IIGGALGV
-1132 ILAAPVSGGFSL
+1132 LLAPVSGGFSL
-1144 AAIPAVI
+1144 VA
-1151 AAGSGMVAGG
+1151 AAGVGAATGATAG
-1161 ALGAGLGAGGRTIAA
+1161 ALGSTAISKFGKDPAKMNKIMEGLATV
-1176 KTGQSQED
+1176 Q
-1184 LNLTFSKLSTERG
+1184 G
-1197 ASFTDEEI
+1197 ASFTEDQI
-1205 KKFSEGIFESEE
+1205 QRIRQGNLNEE
-1217 DKALVKKVFN
+1217 DKALA
-1227 GSNKEAQK
+1227 KEAFGGDEK
-1235 FFKSLDGSSETLNKA
+1235 ALISFFKQVESSTVLNKA
-1250 IEALDRNTAQLSE
+1250 IAALENNTSALQ
-1263 EQYNATDGDA
+1263 QAKDAVTGGDPDS
-1273 EGKYYY
+1273 KYYY
-1279 STEAA
+1279 SDERMAA
-1284 KADREQAFAAVED
+1284 DASRADAAVMK
-1297 AVDWSPEWKE
+1297 AVDWVADSTE
-1307 QGKIIEGT
+1307 QSQKIEGT
-1315 GKTVASY
+1315 GKTVGQY
-1322 LDEIL
+1322 LDDIL
-1327 KDKEGYTKDSK
+1327 KDRDGYSKDSK
-1338 GRWTYEGKL
+1338 GRWTYQGKL
-1347 LNLEKNDQLTN
+1347 LNLNKNNALAQEISAAVAADFQKAGAEAGKAFYDGLSDQEKKAYKTLQVERQKAYQNSYEKDFSKLKSAYTGTGQVTNDNLAFLKKY
-1358 QIAGL
+1358 AGID
-1363 VAVDLQ
+1363 VN
-1369 KSTAEKNK
+1369 TAEGSQKYSDSGYMDIIK
-1377 EAYKG
+1377 YISGEA
-1382 MSPDDK
+1382 
-1388 RNYKNY
+1388 
-1394 QTERVKQYKDNKDL
+1394 
-1408 KDVKGTVKDFKSLT
+1408 
-1422 EKQQEDYFKKIGVD
+1422 
-1436 KEEDQTKDQKKIA
+1436 
-1449 AYIRAEAEKMGGNDP
+1449 
-1464 TKVEEYYKS
+1464 VET
-1473 ALEYYNNSYDLKN
+1473 
-1486 ISYNDFVSA
+1486 
-1495 VKDGI
+1495 GQ
-1500 ANSNITILNTEENKT
+1500 
-1515 LEEWDKDV
+1515 
-1523 NKLSSAS
+1523 S
-1530 EEARKNIYK
+1530 EEALWKYYNQQFDLENITSAEFFEAVQTGLENSTFTILTTEQNTKVNQWADSTGDEADKLRNASEDARKAIYQ
-1539 LGTTFGGEGKK
+1539 LGTTFEGEGKS
-1550 LAAIFGDLGKKLG
+1550 LAQIFNSLG
-1563 DKADDIFADADLT
+1563 DKADDIFANADLT
-1576 SKEGIEKFVQ
+1576 SKEGIEEFVQ
-1586 SLRDAGVETQAIQD
+1586 SLRDAGANAQAVQD
-1600 AFGVSLDDLSDHL
+1600 AFGVSLDDLSDRL

-1639 IAQEAMMSFSQEQ
+1639 IAQDAMMSFSQEQ
-1652 YDLITKMDSDLSDAF
+1652 YNLITKMDSDLSDAF

-1693 AAVEDYEKILNRE
+1693 AAVDDYEALLNRTR
-1706 EGIGASDYNKLSDDQ
+1706 GVDAKDYNKLSDDQ
-1721 KKGWEYD
+1721 KKNWKYN
-1728 KKSGKYKVKDSVGK
+1728 KQTGKYEIKNGVTDA
-1742 EEYEQMLETMG
+1742 EYESMMETMG
-1753 YSYDKA
+1753 YTYEKA
-1759 LEYAAQLGNVDAI
+1759 LEYAAQLGDVEAI
-1772 LNSTAPEDKKRKA
+1772 LKSKAKTSEDAKKKTQA

-1793 GAAAEEIKEL
+1793 GATAEEINGL
-1803 SNEELARLVLAKKQ
+1803 NDAELANVVTAKKWN
-1817 DKQVE
+1817 KQAE
-1822 ASTKALKENVEK
+1822 ASAKGLKTNIDK
-1834 LKELKKGSSEYKSM
+1834 LKELKKESSEYKST

-1854 EINVLGGAE
+1854 QINVLGGVE
-1863 GVVDSSWVS
+1863 GVVNSDWVAKHMS
-1872 EHLNDVK
+1872 DIQAMAN
-1879 LMVAGDEAA
+1879 GNEAA
-1888 ADKIRKAWAK
+1888 AERVRKAWARTY
-1898 AWASSQLSAESSLG
+1898 ADT
-1912 KVVKEADLTSK
+1912 VKTAGTNL
-1923 QLEVLTNK
+1923 NK
-1931 IYEYKLTGK
+1931 ILKDANFTSDQIEALSNQLYEFKLTGK
-1940 ADLSQIENALLAV
+1940 ADFTDLYNSLMAAYQDT
-1953 GVNATKVAKIINAIA
+1953 GKVLEILKQIA
-1968 GTNISYK
+1968 GTNIELKYD
-1975 TEYEYLGLST
+1975 YEYMDFESDRGRYTPQQTEKIKALKAEGWQEVGT
-1985 TAPGGFGP
+1985 GGG
-1993 GKLPPNM
+1993 
-2000 AKTLPDLNLVKQGWE
+2000 T
-2015 PVKDKNGVIINY
+2015 
-2027 RRPKSVTA
+2027 RRLRQLKKVTA
-2035 QATNTDTDFLD
+2035 VGQGFTDTGNWKTPSLTS
-2046 IGDFGGFKN
+2046 

-2081 YNLTQRVNT
+2081 YNLTQKINT

-2101 YNRLVERGLGNA
+2101 YNRLVQYGLGNA
-2113 SQLAAKTDQERKSLE
+2113 SDLAKKTEQERKSLE

-2149 NNKYSKYAHYD
+2149 NNKYSKYAYYD
-2160 MSTGNVVLNYDLI
+2160 MATGNVVLNNDLI
-2173 KKNKDEDIGKGIEEQ
+2173 NKNKDEEIGKGIEEQ

-2216 TQRGRDEYIDF
+2216 TQRGRDEYINF

-2295 RDTGSTQADIIAA
+2295 RDTGSAQADIIAA

-2347 TMQKQLEQDEESG
+2347 TMQKQLEQDQESG
-2360 ALWKQVKTLM
+2360 ALWAQVKTLM

-2384 ELERILTDYYEYTQM
+2384 ELERILADYYEYTQM

-2410 RNINTTLAKQYLD
+2410 RNMNTTLAKQYLD

-2432 TPSTSYPSVSQTQTP
+2432 KPSTSYPDVNKVQTP
-2447 QNQTPKKNPSSNS
+2447 QNQTPKKNPTSNS

-2571 GEVLTKTRNLG
+2571 GEVLTKTRDLG

>member
-1 MRKNGGTIQET
+1 MGKKGGTIQET

-69 VIKFTDKNQVIK
+69 VIKFADQGQVIK
-81 DIKAIEQKL
+81 DIKAIEQRL
-90 QRLGIDTEFLSVNE
+90 QRLGIDTDFLSVNE

-110 AKVIERMT
+110 AKVIEQMT

-192 SEKNDNS
+192 SDKNNGS

-212 VSTKKGQNTRA
+212 VSTKKGQNTKA

-274 GVARFEDLKKN
+274 GAARFEDLKKN

-308 DFNSVLKSI
+308 DFNRVLKSI

-336 QSALGSAGNM
+336 QSALGSAGSM
-346 ENEMEQVSDQFDRLA
+346 ENEMAQVSDQFDRLA

-410 VTDFSVGDMWEQL
+410 VTDFSVGDMWDQL

-428 MANDLGTTTLG
+428 RANELGTTTLG

-455 EVMEVSNETMKM
+455 EVMEVSTETMKM

-495 TSAQKVNDVYSELAK
+495 ASAKKVNDVYSELAK

-617 LDLAKRWNF
+617 LDLAKRWDS

-655 DRTIE
+655 DRTVE

-712 LLTGFL
+712 MLTGFL

-799 EATRTSVFNATRDG
+799 EATRTSIFNATRDG

-832 NVPDVDGNTPPKGT
+832 DVPDIDDNIPPKAT

-857 EKAVNKN
+857 EKTINKN
-864 TAQIPFKQNLGQ
+864 TAQIPFKQSLGQ
-876 SFSGGLQAGLQKSQG
+876 SFSGGLQAGQQKALG
-891 QWDKLTLSLN
+891 QWEKLASTTAEITSSGDKLKFSFQ
-901 KLMTSTI
+901 KLA
-908 GLKDGFKKL
+908 K
-917 LIDGAAKA
+917 DGAAKLGA
-925 GSALGSLVNP
+925 ALGGLINP
-935 TTMLIASIAATV
+935 ITVLIASIGATI
-947 GVIKLTQIIIDKA
+947 GVVKLAELIVDKS

-989 VGITEQ
+989 TGITEQ
-995 KDKFNNLSA
+995 KDQFNNLGA
-1004 ELEGL
+1004 ELERL

-1017 AARRES
+1017 EARRES

-1028 KILESNPELSSHANY
+1028 KILESNPELNSHARY
-1043 EDGRWTPDATFWD
+1043 EDGLWKPDGSFWE
-1056 TFKKNTEEA
+1056 TYKKNTEDA
-1065 ITRAENS
+1065 ITKALNS
-1072 KSVLESVKTEAELR
+1072 KGVLESVKTEAELR
-1086 KASGEFRTTDIT
+1086 KAANEVGNTTNITASEKEGINAAAGWTGGALGAITAVAGTVITAVMGLLSGGAAVAPMAAIT
-1098 DAEKK
+1098 VGA
-1103 SMGSSAAWGGGIG
+1103 SAAMGGVGAGIGGGIG
-1116 AGIGTAAG
+1116 A
-1124 LAGAVISA
+1124 LV
-1132 ILAAPVSGGFSL
+1132 
-1144 AAIPAVI
+1144 
-1151 AAGSGMVAGG
+1151 
-1161 ALGAGLGAGGRTIAA
+1161 A
-1176 KTGQSQED
+1176 KTGESLED
-1184 LNLTFSKLSTERG
+1184 VNLTLSKLSTERG
-1197 ASFTDEEI
+1197 ATFTDEEI

-1217 DKALVKKVFN
+1217 DEALVKKVFN

-1263 EQYNATDGDA
+1263 EQYNATGGDA

-1279 STEAA
+1279 STEAT
-1284 KADREQAFAAVED
+1284 KADRERAFDVVKD

-1327 KDKEGYTKDSK
+1327 KDREGYTKDSK

-1358 QIAGL
+1358 EIAGR

-1369 KSTAEKNK
+1369 KERADSNKTAYQNMSADEKR
-1377 EAYKG
+1377 
-1382 MSPDDK
+1382 D
-1388 RNYKNY
+1388 YKNY
-1394 QTERVKQYKDNKDL
+1394 QTERVKQYKSEDW
-1408 KDVKGTVKDFKSLT
+1408 KDVKGTVKAFKSLT
-1422 EKQQEDYFKKIGVD
+1422 EEQQEDYFKKIGVD
-1436 KEEDQTKDQKKIA
+1436 KEKDQTQDQKKIA

-1486 ISYNDFVSA
+1486 ISYDDFVSA

-1515 LEEWDKDV
+1515 LEEWGG
-1523 NKLSSAS
+1523 NWNEAS
-1530 EEARKNIYK
+1530 EEARKNIYE
-1539 LGTTFGGEGKK
+1539 LGTTFKGEGKA
-1550 LAAIFGDLGKKLG
+1550 LATIFNDLKDKLG
-1563 DKADDIFADADLT
+1563 DKADDIFADADFT

-1586 SLRDAGVETQAIQD
+1586 SLKDAGVKTQAIQD

-1693 AAVEDYEKILNRE
+1693 AAVDNYEKILNRE
-1706 EGIGASDYNKLSDDQ
+1706 EGIGASDYNKLSDEQ
-1721 KKGWEYD
+1721 KKRWKYN
-1728 KKSGKYKVKDSVGK
+1728 KQTGKYDVKKGVGK
-1742 EEYEQMLETMG
+1742 EEYQEMMDTMG
-1753 YSYDKA
+1753 YTYDKA
-1759 LEYAAQLGNVDAI
+1759 IEYAAQLGDVTAI
-1772 LNSTAPEDKKRKA
+1772 LNSKAKTPEEVKKRTQA

-1793 GAAAEEIKEL
+1793 GATAEEINGL
-1803 SNEELARLVLAKKQ
+1803 NDAELANVVTAKKWS
-1817 DKQVE
+1817 KQAE
-1822 ASTKALKENVEK
+1822 ASAKGLKANIDK
-1834 LKELKKGSSEYKSM
+1834 LKELKKESSEYKST

-1854 EINVLGGAE
+1854 QINVLGGVE
-1863 GVVDSSWVS
+1863 GVVNSDWVAKHMS
-1872 EHLNDVK
+1872 DIKAMAN
-1879 LMVAGDEAA
+1879 GDEAA
-1888 ADKIRKAWAK
+1888 AERVRKAWAR
-1898 AWASSQLSAESSLG
+1898 AY
-1912 KVVKEADLTSK
+1912 ADTAKTAGTNL
-1923 QLEVLTNK
+1923 NK
-1931 IYEYKLTGK
+1931 ILKDANFTSDQIEALSNQLYEFKLTGK
-1940 ADLSQIENALLAV
+1940 ADFTDLYNSLMAV
-1953 GVNATKVAKIINAIA
+1953 YQDTGKVLEILKQIA
-1968 GTNISYK
+1968 GTNVKLSYD
-1975 TEYEYLGLST
+1975 YEYAELDSRSGADRADLIDMKRSGWEVVSRDKGITKLRRMKGVKAVDSST
-1985 TAPGGFGP
+1985 TEGWTAPAFTNP
-1993 GKLPPNM
+1993 G
-2000 AKTLPDLNLVKQGWE
+2000 
-2015 PVKDKNGVIINY
+2015 
-2027 RRPKSVTA
+2027 
-2035 QATNTDTDFLD
+2035 
-2046 IGDFGGFKN
+2046 
-2055 PSGTGG
+2055 GTGG
-2061 SSSSS
+2061 SSSS
-2066 SAKEE
+2066 ANEK

-2081 YNLTQRVNT
+2081 YNLTQRINT

-2135 QLLAERKK
+2135 QLIAERKK
-2143 DIEKLN
+2143 DVEKLN
-2149 NNKYSKYAHYD
+2149 NNKYSKYAYYD
-2160 MSTGNVVLNYDLI
+2160 MATGNVVLNNDLI
-2173 KKNKDEDIGKGIEEQ
+2173 NKNKDEDIGKGIEEQ

-2202 EDALWDIEDQLYEL
+2202 EDALWEIEDQLYEL

-2347 TMQKQLEQDEESG
+2347 TMQKQLEQDEKSG
-2360 ALWKQVKTLM
+2360 ALWEQVKVLM

-2384 ELERILTDYYEYTQM
+2384 ELERILADYYEYTQM

-2410 RNINTTLAKQYLD
+2410 RNMNTTLAKQYLD

-2432 TPSTSYPSVSQTQTP
+2432 KPSTSYPDVNKTQTP
-2447 QNQTPKKNPSSNS
+2447 QTSKPQTPKKNPTSNS

-2474 GFGNAASDGSGG
+2474 GYGNAASDGSGG

-2519 TGWYTAA
+2519 SGWYTAA

-2571 GEVLTKTRNLG
+2571 GEVLTKTRDLG

>member
-1 MRKNGGTIQET
+1 MGKKGGTIQET

-54 ITEKVKN
+54 ITEKIKN

-69 VIKFTDKNQVIK
+69 VIKFADQNQVTK

-90 QRLGIDTEFLSVNE
+90 QRLGIDTDFLSVDE

-110 AKVIERMT
+110 VKVIEQMT
-118 AERRKYTAAVEEAN
+118 AARRKYATAVEEAN
-132 KKEQAAQERVNKW
+132 KKEQIAQERVDKW
-145 QIQKDNVSQVV
+145 QIQKNNMTQVV
-156 KGYNALASVLVQA
+156 EGYNALASVLVRA
-169 TQKAEATQKALE
+169 TQKAEATQQALK
-181 EAQDQLDSFMA
+181 EAQDQLDSFMVSA
-192 SEKNDNS
+192 KNDGS
-199 EAAKA
+199 EAAQA

-212 VSTKKGQNTRA
+212 VSTKKGQNTKA
-223 HNAVAKAQAN
+223 HNAVTKAQTN
-233 LDNYDTGEF
+233 LDNYDFGDF

-249 KRLNEINESLKKAK
+249 KRLNELNENLKKAK
-263 ENLAAI
+263 ENLAAV

-274 GVARFEDLKKN
+274 GIARFEELKKN
-285 LESMKDID
+285 LENIKDID

-302 KIQSLE
+302 KIQNIE
-308 DFNSVLKSI
+308 DFDKALKSI
-317 KDSSGKG
+317 KDNSGKG

-336 QSALGSAGNM
+336 QSALGNAGNM
-346 ENEMEQVSDQFDRLA
+346 GNEMEQVSDQFDRLA

-390 VREAYESVTEL
+390 VREAYDSVTEL
-401 DKAMTQTAV
+401 DKAMTETAV
-410 VTDFSVGDMWEQL
+410 VTDFSVGDMWDQL

-428 MANDLGTTTLG
+428 RANELGTTTLG

-455 EVMEVSNETMKM
+455 EVMEVSTETMKM

-489 NMEINE
+489 NMEISK
-495 TSAQKVNDVYSELAK
+495 TSAQRVNDVYSELAK

-617 LDLAKRWNF
+617 LDLAKRWDS

-643 QQSRFIAMMSNY
+643 QQSRFIAMMSDY
-655 DRTIE
+655 DRTVE

-718 NIINKITTV
+718 NIINKIITV

-733 SLVSFGLTLGFVIK
+733 SVASFALTLGMVIK
-747 TFSTLGKVYDK
+747 TFTFLGKAYDK
-758 YGDKIFNG
+758 YGDKVFNSIKSITG
-766 LKGISKLTKP
+766 STK
-776 ADIAADVK
+776 IENVVENVK
-784 SGTETGVQSAQAKVY
+784 KGTEQGTVAAQQEVY
-799 EATRTSVFNATRDG
+799 EATKKSIYRATKEG
-813 MTAGAE
+813 MTQGAQQASTGNKEKKKIKIKTSENDTKAVE
-819 AAKVTNGATPSGA
+819 AAKNKIPTIDSKTSENIGKEVGEKVEAAIDNSST
-832 NVPDVDGNTPPKGT
+832 T
-846 KELGEEIGDSV
+846 KETFGQSIKSGWKTGWNEGKELNSAEW
-857 EKAVNKN
+857 EKFNKN
-864 TAQIPFKQNLGQ
+864 LPKVN
-876 SFSGGLQAGLQKSQG
+876 GGLKNFKGNIGKINSLGKSSAQSLSKSISSFMTPMNTLLLSVVAMNLAIKG
-891 QWDKLTLSLN
+891 VTTIFDKLVR
-901 KLMTSTI
+901 TS
-908 GLKDGFKKL
+908 
-917 LIDGAAKA
+917 
-925 GSALGSLVNP
+925 
-935 TTMLIASIAATV
+935 
-947 GVIKLTQIIIDKA
+947 
-960 IHTADEQIA
+960 DEQISLYSD
-969 EMNEA
+969 A
-974 LEGVNSNISSLSSTL
+974 LTGATQRIQALSEELGNIT
-989 VGITEQ
+989 Q
-995 KDKFNNLSA
+995 AKDKFN
-1004 ELEGL
+1004 ELTASMDHLTEG
-1009 TRGTVEYE
+1009 TIEYE
-1017 AARRES
+1017 EARRES
-1023 NDIIR
+1023 NTVIR
-1028 KILESNPELSSHANY
+1028 EILEKNPNLSTHVSY
-1043 EDGRWTPDATFWD
+1043 QDGQWTPDSNFWSEYQKATENALKSAEA
-1056 TFKKNTEEA
+1056 TSAILQAKKTSAEYNSA
-1065 ITRAENS
+1065 IDQLGVA
-1072 KSVLESVKTEAELR
+1072 
-1086 KASGEFRTTDIT
+1086 TTDIT
-1098 DAEKK
+1098 TAEQETAK
-1103 SMGSSAAWGGGIG
+1103 GVA
-1116 AGIGTAAG
+1116 TAAG
-1124 LAGAVISA
+1124 IIAGALGV
-1132 ILAAPVSGGFSL
+1132 LLAPVSGGLSL
-1144 AAIPAVI
+1144 VAVAGASA
-1151 AAGSGMVAGG
+1151 AAGATAG
-1161 ALGAGLGAGGRTIAA
+1161 ALGSTAISKFGKNPAEMNKIMEGLATV
-1176 KTGQSQED
+1176 Q
-1184 LNLTFSKLSTERG
+1184 G
-1197 ASFTDEEI
+1197 ASFTEDQI
-1205 KKFSEGIFESEE
+1205 KRIRQGNLNEE
-1217 DKALVKKVFN
+1217 DKALA
-1227 GSNKEAQK
+1227 KEAFGGDEK
-1235 FFKSLDGSSETLNKA
+1235 ALISFFKQVESSTVLNKA
-1250 IEALDRNTAQLSE
+1250 IVALENNTSALQ
-1263 EQYNATDGDA
+1263 QAKDAVTGGDSDS
-1273 EGKYYY
+1273 KYYY
-1279 STEAA
+1279 SDERMAA
-1284 KADREQAFAAVED
+1284 DASRANAAVMK
-1297 AVDWSPEWKE
+1297 AVDWVADSKE
-1307 QGKIIEGT
+1307 QSQKIEGT
-1315 GKTVASY
+1315 GKTVGQY
-1322 LDEIL
+1322 LDDIL
-1327 KDKEGYTKDSK
+1327 KDRDGYSKDSK
-1338 GRWTYEGKL
+1338 GRWTYQGKL
-1347 LNLEKNDQLTN
+1347 LNLNKDNALAQEISAAVAADFQKAGAEAGKAFYNGLSNQEKKAYKTLQVERQKAYQNSYEKDFSKLKSAYTGTGQVTNDNLAFLKKY
-1358 QIAGL
+1358 AGID
-1363 VAVDLQ
+1363 VN
-1369 KSTAEKNK
+1369 TAE
-1377 EAYKG
+1377 G
-1382 MSPDDK
+1382 S
-1388 RNYKNY
+1388 
-1394 QTERVKQYKDNKDL
+1394 
-1408 KDVKGTVKDFKSLT
+1408 
-1422 EKQQEDYFKKIGVD
+1422 
-1436 KEEDQTKDQKKIA
+1436 QKYSDSGYMDIIK
-1449 AYIRAEAEKMGGNDP
+1449 YISGEAEKTGQSEEALWKYYNQQFDLENITSAEFFEAVQTGLENSTFTILTTEQN
-1464 TKVEEYYKS
+1464 TKVDDWAKEAGVTK
-1473 ALEYYNNSYDLKN
+1473 LE
-1486 ISYNDFVSA
+1486 
-1495 VKDGI
+1495 
-1500 ANSNITILNTEENKT
+1500 
-1515 LEEWDKDV
+1515 
-1523 NKLSSAS
+1523 SAS
-1530 EEARKNIYK
+1530 EDARKAIYQ
-1539 LGTTFGGEGKK
+1539 LGTTFEGEGKS
-1550 LAAIFGDLGKKLG
+1550 LAQIFNSLE

-1576 SKEGIEKFVQ
+1576 SKEGIEEFVQ
-1586 SLRDAGVETQAIQD
+1586 SLRDAGADTQAVQD
-1600 AFGVSLDDLSDHL
+1600 AFGVSLDDLSDRL

-1619 LPSVAD
+1619 LPSVSD
-1625 KAASAADA
+1625 KAASAAEA

-1639 IAQEAMMSFSQEQ
+1639 IAQDAMMSFSQKQ

-1693 AAVEDYEKILNRE
+1693 AAVKDYEDILNRRR
-1706 EGIGASDYNKLSDDQ
+1706 GIDSNDYNRLSDDQ
-1721 KKGWEYD
+1721 KKNWKYN
-1728 KKSGKYKVKDSVGK
+1728 KKTGKYEIQGDVSDT
-1742 EEYEQMLETMG
+1742 EYGAMMDALG

-1759 LEYAAQLGNVDAI
+1759 LEYAAQLGDVNAI
-1772 LNSTAPEDKKRKA
+1772 LTSTASDDKKTKA

-1793 GAAAEEIKEL
+1793 GAAAEEINGL
-1803 SNEELARLVLAKKQ
+1803 TQSELANLVLSKKWN
-1817 DKQVE
+1817 KQAE
-1822 ASTKALKENVEK
+1822 ASAKGLKANIDK
-1834 LKELKKGSSEYKSM
+1834 LKELKKESSEYKST

-1854 EINVLGGAE
+1854 QVNVLGGVE
-1863 GVVDSSWVS
+1863 GIVNSDWVAKHMS
-1872 EHLNDVK
+1872 DIQAMAN
-1879 LMVAGDEAA
+1879 GDEAA
-1888 ADKIRKAWAK
+1888 ADRVRKAWARAYADSAKTAGTSLNQILTK
-1898 AWASSQLSAESSLG
+1898 AGYTGQKLEEISNQL
-1912 KVVKEADLTSK
+1912 
-1923 QLEVLTNK
+1923 
-1931 IYEYKLTGK
+1931 YEFKLTGK
-1940 ADLSQIENALLAV
+1940 ADFTSLYNSLLVLYKNAGQAMTAL
-1953 GVNATKVAKIINAIA
+1953 KQIA
-1968 GTNISYK
+1968 GTNISLDI
-1975 TEYEYLGLST
+1975 EYEYSKNRV
-1985 TAPGGFGP
+1985 APGP
-1993 GKLPPNM
+1993 GSECM
-2000 AKTLPDLNLVKQGWE
+2000 TAAGWE
-2015 PVKDKNGVIINY
+2015 HVGGGAWRRVKSIKAKDDTPRDNWKT
-2027 RRPKSVTA
+2027 PSLTA
-2035 QATNTDTDFLD
+2035 
-2046 IGDFGGFKN
+2046 

-2081 YNLTQRVNT
+2081 YNLTQRINA

-2101 YNRLVERGLGNA
+2101 YNRLVQYGLGNA
-2113 SQLAAKTDQERKSLE
+2113 SDLAKKTEQERKSLE

-2143 DIEKLN
+2143 DVEKLN
-2149 NNKYSKYAHYD
+2149 KNKYSKYAHYD

-2173 KKNKDEDIGKGIEEQ
+2173 KKNKNEDIGKGIEEQ

-2248 YISTLAE
+2248 YISTLSE

-2263 LRKYIDKQRQE
+2263 LRKYIDKQRQD
-2274 RDNAEREKE
+2274 RDNAEKEKE

-2347 TMQKQLEQDEESG
+2347 IMQKQLEQDQESG
-2360 ALWKQVKTLM
+2360 ALWAQVKVLM

-2384 ELERILTDYYEYTQM
+2384 ELERILADYYEYTQM

-2410 RNINTTLAKQYLD
+2410 RNMNTTLAKQYLD

-2432 TPSTSYPSVSQTQTP
+2432 KPSPSYPDVNKTQTP
-2447 QNQTPKKNPSSNS
+2447 QTSKPQTPKKNPTSN
-2460 GAKAL
+2460 GAKTLA
-2465 TVGTRVRTV
+2465 VGTRVRTV
-2474 GFGNAASDGSGG
+2474 GFGNAASDGSGV

-2512 SNDPSGW
+2512 SNSPSGW

-2539 TGPAWLDGT
+2539 TGPAWMDGT
-2548 KSRPEAV
+2548 KSKPEAV
-2555 LNARDTENFL
+2555 LNARDTQNFL

-2571 GEVLTKTRNLG
+2571 GEVLTKTRGLG

>member
-1 MRKNGGTIQET
+1 MGKKGGTIQET

-54 ITEKVKN
+54 ITEKIKN

-69 VIKFTDKNQVIK
+69 VIKFADQNQVTK

-90 QRLGIDTEFLSVNE
+90 QRLGIDTDFLSVDE

-110 AKVIERMT
+110 VKVIEQMT
-118 AERRKYTAAVEEAN
+118 AARRKYATAVEEAN
-132 KKEQAAQERVNKW
+132 KKEQIAQERVDKW
-145 QIQKDNVSQVV
+145 QIQKNNMTQVV
-156 KGYNALASVLVQA
+156 EGYNALASVLVRA
-169 TQKAEATQKALE
+169 TQKAEATQQALK
-181 EAQDQLDSFMA
+181 EAQDQLDSFMVSA
-192 SEKNDNS
+192 KNDGS
-199 EAAKA
+199 EAAQA

-212 VSTKKGQNTRA
+212 VSTKKGQNTKA
-223 HNAVAKAQAN
+223 HNAVTKAQIN
-233 LDNYDTGEF
+233 LDNYDFGDF

-249 KRLNEINESLKKAK
+249 KRLNELNENLKKAK
-263 ENLAAI
+263 ENLAAV

-274 GVARFEDLKKN
+274 GIARFEELKKN
-285 LESMKDID
+285 LENIKDID

-302 KIQSLE
+302 KIQNIE
-308 DFNSVLKSI
+308 DFDRALKSI
-317 KDSSGKG
+317 KDNSGKG

-336 QSALGSAGNM
+336 QSALGNAGNM
-346 ENEMEQVSDQFDRLA
+346 GNEMEQVSDQFDRLA

-390 VREAYESVTEL
+390 VREAYDSVTEL
-401 DKAMTQTAV
+401 DKAMTETAV
-410 VTDFSVGDMWEQL
+410 VTDFSVGDMWDQL

-455 EVMEVSNETMKM
+455 EVMEVSTETMKM

-489 NMEINE
+489 NMEISE
-495 TSAQKVNDVYSELAK
+495 TSAQRVNDVYSELAK

-562 KTIVARFTELKKNP
+562 KTIIARFTELKKNP

-617 LDLAKRWNF
+617 LNLAKRWDS

-643 QQSRFIAMMSNY
+643 QQSRFIAMMSDY
-655 DRTIE
+655 DRTVE

-766 LKGISKLTKP
+766 LKSISKLTKP

-784 SGTETGVQSAQAKVY
+784 SGTEMGVQSAQMEVY
-799 EATRTSVFNATRDG
+799 QATRTSIFNATRDG
-813 MTAGAE
+813 MTAGAK
-819 AAKVTNGATPSGA
+819 AADVTNNITPNGADISDVADDISPKVTKK
-832 NVPDVDGNTPPKGT
+832 V
-846 KELGEEIGDSV
+846 GEEIGENV
-857 EKAVNKN
+857 EKVINKN
-864 TAQIPFKQNLGQ
+864 AAQVLFRQSLGQ
-876 SFSGGLQAGLQKSQG
+876 SFSGGLQAGQQKALG
-891 QWDKLTLSLN
+891 QWEKLA
-901 KLMTSTI
+901 STTAELTNSGK
-908 GLKDGFKKL
+908 GLKLSFQGLAKG
-917 LIDGAAKA
+917 GAAKL
-925 GSALGSLVNP
+925 GTALGGLINP
-935 TTMLIASIAATV
+935 ITVLIASIAATI
-947 GVIKLTQIIIDKA
+947 GVVKLAEIIIDKS

-989 VGITEQ
+989 TDITEQ

-1017 AARRES
+1017 EARRES

-1028 KILESNPELSSHANY
+1028 KILESNPELNSHASY
-1043 EDGRWTPDATFWD
+1043 KDGLWQPDGSFWE
-1056 TFKKNTEEA
+1056 TYKKNTEEA
-1065 ITRAENS
+1065 ITKAVNS
-1072 KSVLESVKTEAELR
+1072 KGVLESVKTEAELK
-1086 KASGEFRTTDIT
+1086 KAANEVGNTTDIT
-1098 DAEKK
+1098 ASEKEGINAAAGWTGGALGVTTAVVGTIITAV
-1103 SMGSSAAWGGGIG
+1103 MGVLTAGAAVAPMAAITVAASAAMGGVGAGIGGGIG
-1116 AGIGTAAG
+1116 ALVAK
-1124 LAGAVISA
+1124 
-1132 ILAAPVSGGFSL
+1132 SGESL
-1144 AAIPAVI
+1144 
-1151 AAGSGMVAGG
+1151 
-1161 ALGAGLGAGGRTIAA
+1161 
-1176 KTGQSQED
+1176 ED
-1184 LNLTFSKLSTERG
+1184 LNLTLSKLSTERG
-1197 ASFTDEEI
+1197 ATFTDEEI
-1205 KKFSEGIFESEE
+1205 KKFSEGIFSGGEAES
-1217 DKALVKKVFN
+1217 LVDKVFQ
-1227 GSNKEAQK
+1227 GDSAAAQK

-1263 EQYNATDGDA
+1263 EQYNATGGDV

-1279 STEAA
+1279 STEAT
-1284 KADREQAFAAVED
+1284 KADRERAFDVVKD
-1297 AVDWSPEWKE
+1297 AVDWTPEWKE

-1327 KDKEGYTKDSK
+1327 KDREGYTKDSK

-1347 LNLEKNDQLTN
+1347 LNLENNDQLTN
-1358 QIAGL
+1358 EIAGR

-1369 KSTAEKNK
+1369 KERANSNKTA
-1377 EAYKG
+1377 YQR

-1388 RNYKNY
+1388 RDYKNY
-1394 QTERVKQYKDNKDL
+1394 QTERVKQYKNKDL
-1408 KDVKGTVKDFKSLT
+1408 KDVKGTVKGFKALT
-1422 EKQQEDYFKKIGVD
+1422 EEQQEDYFKKIGVN
-1436 KEEDQTKDQKKIA
+1436 KEEDQTTDQKKIA
-1449 AYIRAEAEKMGGNDP
+1449 AYIQAEAKKMGGEDEA
-1464 TKVEEYYKS
+1464 KVRQYYES
-1473 ALEYYNNSYDLKN
+1473 ALEYYNNSYDLQN
-1486 ISYNDFVSA
+1486 ISYDDFVSA

-1515 LEEWDKDV
+1515 LDEWGGKW
-1523 NKLSSAS
+1523 NEAS

-1539 LGTTFGGEGKK
+1539 LGTTFEGEGKE
-1550 LAAIFGDLGKKLG
+1550 LAKIFDFLGN
-1563 DKADDIFADADLT
+1563 KANDIFTDADLT

-1586 SLRDAGVETQAIQD
+1586 SLQKAGITTEQVQD
-1600 AFGVSLDDLSDHL
+1600 AFNVSLDDLSDHL

-1639 IAQEAMMSFSQEQ
+1639 IAQDAMMSFSQKQ
-1652 YDLITKMDSDLSDAF
+1652 YNLITKMDSDLSDAF

-1679 SAYQLAQALSTAAT
+1679 GAYQLAQALSTAAT
-1693 AAVEDYEKILNRE
+1693 AAVKNYEKILNRE

-1721 KKGWEYD
+1721 KKRWKYN
-1728 KKSGKYKVKDSVGK
+1728 KQTGKYKVKNGVGE
-1742 EEYEQMLETMG
+1742 EEYQEMMETMG

-1759 LEYAAQLGNVDAI
+1759 LEYAAQLGDVNAI
-1772 LNSTAPEDKKRKA
+1772 LKSTAPEDKKTKA

-1793 GAAAEEIKEL
+1793 GAAAEEIKNL
-1803 SNEELARLVLAKKQ
+1803 SNEELAQLVIAKKQ

-1834 LKELKKGSSEYKSM
+1834 LAELKKGTSAYKSM
-1848 LATMAE
+1848 MATMAE
-1854 EINVLGGAE
+1854 EINVFGGTE
-1863 GVVDSSWVS
+1863 GIVDSSWV
-1872 EHLNDVK
+1872 EQHLSDIRA
-1879 LMVAGDEAA
+1879 MVNGDEAA
-1888 ADKIRKAWAK
+1888 AERVRIAWSKAWVD
-1898 AWASSQLSAESSLG
+1898 SQLSAEGALG
-1912 KVVKEADLTSK
+1912 KIVDKAELTDAQLKTITDTLYEFKVKGTADF
-1923 QLEVLTNK
+1923 
-1931 IYEYKLTGK
+1931 
-1940 ADLSQIENALLAV
+1940 SQIFIALTAAGKSAEEIFNIL
-1953 GVNATKVAKIINAIA
+1953 KEIA
-1968 GTNISYK
+1968 GTNIIIDYK
-1975 TEYEYLGLST
+1975 KNWRRAISSEH
-1985 TAPGGFGP
+1985 AD
-1993 GKLPPNM
+1993 KLK
-2000 AKTLPDLNLVKQGWE
+2000 AQGWLTE
-2015 PVKDKNGVIINY
+2015 DGTNFYQITGVVAYDKSSGYKRVSGEDDPLKTKN
-2027 RRPKSVTA
+2027 
-2035 QATNTDTDFLD
+2035 DDFND
-2046 IGDFGGFKN
+2046 GNFNNFKN

-2081 YNLTQRVNT
+2081 YNLTQRINT

-2101 YNRLVERGLGNA
+2101 YNRLVQYGLGNA
-2113 SQLAAKTDQERKSLE
+2113 SDLAKKTEQERKSLE

-2135 QLLAERKK
+2135 QLLAERKN
-2143 DIEKLN
+2143 DVEKLN
-2149 NNKYSKYAHYD
+2149 KNKYSKYAHYD

-2173 KKNKDEDIGKGIEEQ
+2173 KKNKNEDIGKGIEEQ

-2248 YISTLAE
+2248 YISTLSE

-2263 LRKYIDKQRQE
+2263 LRKYIDKQRQD
-2274 RDNAEREKE
+2274 RDNAEKEKE

-2347 TMQKQLEQDEESG
+2347 IMQKQLEQDQESG
-2360 ALWKQVKTLM
+2360 ALWAQVKVLM

-2384 ELERILTDYYEYTQM
+2384 ELERILADYYEYTQM

-2410 RNINTTLAKQYLD
+2410 RNMNTTLAKQYLD

-2432 TPSTSYPSVSQTQTP
+2432 KPSTLYPDVNKTQTP
-2447 QNQTPKKNPSSNS
+2447 QTSKSQTPKKNPTSN
-2460 GAKAL
+2460 GAKTLA
-2465 TVGTRVRTV
+2465 VGTRVRTV

-2512 SNDPSGW
+2512 SNSPSGW

-2539 TGPAWLDGT
+2539 TGPAWMDGT
-2548 KSRPEAV
+2548 KSKPEAV
-2555 LNARDTENFL
+2555 LNARDTQNFL

-2571 GEVLTKTRNLG
+2571 GEVLTKTRGLG